1 MNDSAGQVRYD
12 ITANA
17 DDFVDQ
23 LKAAGKAINDFGDEV
38 SDVDALLLLQWNNM
52 ANEMQSAM
60 KKAAIEASKPI
71 VDFVDKTISQISGMN
86 KAISSAALSTLQVV
100 SGAATTAITSL
111 VSQGIS
117 GADSLAKYNAQI
129 IGLAESTEDANSA
142 MSAAVKFFQNNPFQ
156 RFETVE
162 AVKNLMMYDKSLAN
176 AADGSARLTKELN
189 MLGVASLSTDTPI
202 AELASKWGEVSSQ
215 VKVSKG
221 QFEELALRVPA
232 LYDAVGKRMGISASE
247 VSNALDRVGVDTKI
261 VRQAMED
268 LYGLD
273 TTKLNLPKQS
283 KEFQEY
289 FNSLT
294 GAARQSAEAYLAFN
308 NTLSRQTDRVKGRIA
323 NMAQAIA
330 GYELTD
336 DGGFKAVEGGI
347 FQSVINLE
355 KAFADAMDKTG
366 ETYAKMRSAFGK
378 LGGAIAP
385 LIDKI
390 AEKLPGIL
398 NKLFDLID
406 KLADHIEFLL
416 PILAGALTLFGGLA
430 SNVPVLGPAIESVTG
445 PIKNLTK
452 TFLKLNPALKI
463 LFAILGAGVFKAIKD
478 GKLNGP
484 LKSIFDSVSK
494 IAKALAPAVSKLVE
508 VSAILGEDIIVP
520 TLEVLAKVLEVLAN
534 VISALP
540 TPVLTAFIGALLS
553 FRAVNE
559 IVGPIRQSISLFK
572 EYSGTVF
579 EFFKN
584 RAKQLSE
591 LQKLNSAAKTS
602 GSGISG
608 EAFEKV
614 GGASESITKAGESLT
629 KGQQMMATMRSGI
642 LNMILLAG
650 AIAALGIALNVA
662 NQMIPNDMLPLIG
675 KLGLMAV
682 VVSVF
687 GAIGWA
693 IGKVNI
699 KQSAIL
705 EMVELAGVIAI
716 LGVAMWAA
724 NKAIPDEI
732 GLLAAKLG
740 IMAGVVAA
748 FGGLA
753 FVGGLAPKKIAIGL
767 LEMVGVAA
775 AIAAVGLAIK
785 SIDENVPNDIG
796 GITIKLGIITEV
808 VVAMG
813 AVATGIG
820 AVITLGPVAL
830 FLATGMASI
839 ISLVSG
845 IVFIA
850 QKLGILQK
858 IKLKQS
864 KIVKNVNLVME
875 TVRMITDEAAGKS
888 LKDLI
893 EAFLEMGI
901 VDAVTNIVN
910 NYVRIA
916 KNLNYLQKL
925 KLNPFA
931 IFFNVS
937 LISSIV
943 SFLAPKP
950 GTGVMGKLKQ
960 MINTFLQ
967 AGIVQAVSDIVG
979 TYKSIAS
986 ELSFI
991 QFIILNRKL
1000 VTEKVKLISKVV
1012 RDISDTSPSGI
1023 FGGLSEI
1030 ITTFLQSK
1038 IVENVSL
1045 IVGIYVEISKK
1056 LQDLNANLANLK
1068 EIKKSIGDKLNY
1080 IKDIVTT
1087 ISTAGGGIFKSFQ
1100 TMVSSDNYKNAVKNV
1115 NDVLAVY
1122 PDIFGKVR
1130 TLYDVVNEAGDKFD
1144 VNKAKQNVDNITEV
1158 INKVLLIKDG
1168 GVFQKISE
1176 FFAGGTI
1183 SVDKIKDVVEIIKNL
1198 GLIAKYTNEIPDV
1211 GGENYGDNGK
1221 LSHIKACVEEIKN
1234 YPRMEDADKVKLINT
1249 INAANDVLFV
1259 SASVVRRLNTL
1270 EDVGGENY
1278 GENGKL
1284 SHIKACIDEIKNI
1297 PGMEEETKVKII
1309 NTVNCAADAADAMG
1323 RFVSKVNTL
1332 QEPDNDKLNSVIE
1345 SIKNMILKLAEI
1357 SVSAALKFADVGQ
1370 AIISNLINGINS
1382 KIPELATT
1390 SANIQ
1395 GTIWNAIEAKMPD
1408 EYNQGAALAQNILN
1422 GFNSKQSEFSQ
1433 AGANVQGTIWNAIEP
1448 KMKDEYSQ
1456 GKTLAQNIINGFN
1469 SKHKGDDTFYNSGAN
1484 AVQGF
1489 INGAYSK
1496 DVYTVGKKI
1505 AERYLKGLADKGRQ
1519 GSPWK
1524 TTYQSGIWAV
1534 EGMIDGIERMSYKLR
1549 MSAQSVA
1556 ETVVDAMTIDNLSD
1570 VIGFS
1575 NLKNLSMSIS
1585 GQGEEGTLGGVNSKS
1600 NTINIYNTNYA
1611 QSDFNQMSRDIMFNI
1626 SRL

>member
-23 LKAAGKAINDFGDEV
+23 LKTAGKAINDFGDEV
-38 SDVDALLLLQWNNM
+38 NAVDTLLMLQWNNM

-71 VDFVDKTISQISGMN
+71 VDFAKQSISQINSMN
-86 KAISSAALSTLQVV
+86 KAISSAALSTVQVV
-100 SGAATTAITSL
+100 SGAAATAITSL

-117 GADSLAKYNAQI
+117 GADSLAKYNAQV
-129 IGLAESTEDANSA
+129 IGLAESTNDANSA
-142 MSAAVKFFQNNPFQ
+142 MSTAVKFFKNNPFQ

-162 AVKNLMMYDKSLAN
+162 AVKNLMMYDKSIAN
-176 AADGSARLTKELN
+176 AADGSARLKKELD
-189 MLGVASLSTDTPI
+189 MLGVASLSSGTPL

-215 VKVSKG
+215 AKVSKG

-308 NTLSRQTDRVKGRIA
+308 NTLARQTDRVKGRIA
-323 NMAQAIA
+323 DMAQAIA
-330 GYELTD
+330 GYELTA

-347 FQSVINLE
+347 YQSVINLE
-355 KAFADAMDKTG
+355 KAFADTMAGSEKTA
-366 ETYAKMRSAFGK
+366 AKMRSAFGK

-385 LIDKI
+385 FIDKI
-390 AEKLPGIL
+390 AEKLPAIL

-406 KLADHIEFLL
+406 KLADHIELLL

-430 SNVPVLGPAIESVTG
+430 SNVPVLGPAIEKITG
-445 PIKNLTK
+445 PIKNLTG

-484 LKSIFDSVSK
+484 LKSIFESISK
-494 IAKALAPAVSKLVE
+494 IGKALAPAVSRLMDIA
-508 VSAILGEDIIVP
+508 AILGENIIVP
-520 TLEVLAKVLEVLAN
+520 TIEALAKVLEVLAN

-584 RAKQLSE
+584 RAKQLTE
-591 LQKLNSAAKTS
+591 LQKMSSAAKTS
-602 GSGISG
+602 GSGVSG

-629 KGQQMMATMRSGI
+629 KGQQMMETMRSGI

-650 AIAALGIALNVA
+650 AIAALGVALNVA

-693 IGKVNI
+693 IGKINI

-716 LGVAMWAA
+716 LGVAMFVA
-724 NKAIPDEI
+724 NRAIPDEI

-753 FVGGLAPKKIAIGL
+753 FVGGLAPKQIAVGL
-767 LEMVGVAA
+767 LEMVGVAV

-785 SIDENVPNDIG
+785 SIDRNVPNDIG
-796 GITIKLGIITEV
+796 GITIKLGIISEV

-813 AVATGIG
+813 VVATGIG

-830 FLATGMASI
+830 FLASGIASM
-839 ISLVSG
+839 ISLVAG
-845 IVFIA
+845 IVIVA
-850 QKLGILQK
+850 QELGILQK
-858 IKLKQS
+858 IKLNQN

-893 EAFLEMGI
+893 ESFLEMGI
-901 VDAVTNIVN
+901 VAAVTNIVN
-910 NYVRIA
+910 NYVNIA

-925 KLNPFA
+925 KLNPVA

-979 TYKSIAS
+979 IYKSIAS

-1000 VTEKVKLISKVV
+1000 VIGKVKLISKVV

-1056 LQDLNANLANLK
+1056 LQELNSSLDSNK
-1068 EIKKSIGDKLNY
+1068 DVRDTIGDKLNY

-1087 ISTAGGGIFKSFQ
+1087 ISTAGGGILKSFQ

-1115 NDVLAVY
+1115 DDVLRVY
-1122 PDIFGKVR
+1122 PEIFNKVKI
-1130 TLYDVVNEAGDKFD
+1130 LYDVVEQAGENFD
-1144 VNKAKQNVDNITEV
+1144 VNKAKENVDHITEV
-1158 INKVLLIKDG
+1158 INKVLSIKDG
-1168 GVFQKISE
+1168 GIFQGISE
-1176 FFAGGTI
+1176 FFSGGAI
-1183 SVDKIKDVVEIIKNL
+1183 SVEKVQDIVEIIKNF
-1198 GLIAKYTNEIPDV
+1198 GLIAKNTNEIPDV
-1211 GGENYGDNGK
+1211 GGENYDK
-1221 LSHIKACVEEIKN
+1221 IEHIKTVLQKVKDA
-1234 YPRMEDADKVKLINT
+1234 PRMEDADKVKLINT
-1249 INAANDVLFV
+1249 VNAANDMLFV
-1259 SASVVRRLNTL
+1259 SASMIHRLNTL
-1270 EDVGGENY
+1270 EDIGGENY
-1278 GENGKL
+1278 AKID
-1284 SHIKACIDEIKNI
+1284 HIKTAIDKIKNI
-1297 PGMEEETKVKII
+1297 PGMEEETKVKLI
-1309 NTVNCAADAADAMG
+1309 NTVNCAADAADAIG
-1323 RFVSKVNTL
+1323 RFTSKVNAL

-1345 SIKNMILKLAEI
+1345 SINNMIIKLAAI
-1357 SVSAALKFADVGQ
+1357 SVSAAQQFINVGQ
-1370 AIISNLINGINS
+1370 EIVSSIINGITS
-1382 KIPELATT
+1382 KIPELVA
-1390 SANIQ
+1390 SAANIQ
-1395 GTIWNAIEAKMPD
+1395 GSIWNAIEIKMPD

-1469 SKHKGDDTFYNSGAN
+1469 SKHKGDDTFYNSGSN

-1496 DVYTVGKKI
+1496 DVYSVGKKI
-1505 AERYLKGLADKGRQ
+1505 AERYLNGLKDRGRQ

-1556 ETVVDAMTIDNLSD
+1556 DTVVDAMTIDNLSD
-1570 VIGFS
+1570 AIGFS

-1611 QSDFNQMSRDIMFNI
+1611 QTDFNQMSRDIMFNI

>member
-23 LKAAGKAINDFGDEV
+23 LKTAGKAINDFGDEV
-38 SDVDALLLLQWNNM
+38 NAVDTLLMLQWNNM

-71 VDFVDKTISQISGMN
+71 VDFAKQSISQINSMN
-86 KAISSAALSTLQVV
+86 KAISSAALSTVQVV
-100 SGAATTAITSL
+100 SGAAATAITSL

-117 GADSLAKYNAQI
+117 GADSLAKYNAQV
-129 IGLAESTEDANSA
+129 IGLAESTNDANSA
-142 MSAAVKFFQNNPFQ
+142 MSTAVKFFKNNPFQ

-162 AVKNLMMYDKSLAN
+162 AVKNLMMYDKSIAN
-176 AADGSARLTKELN
+176 AADGSARLKKELD
-189 MLGVASLSTDTPI
+189 MLGVASLSSGTPL

-215 VKVSKG
+215 AKVSKG

-308 NTLSRQTDRVKGRIA
+308 NTLARQTDRVKGRIA
-323 NMAQAIA
+323 DMAQAIA
-330 GYELTD
+330 GYELTA

-347 FQSVINLE
+347 YQSVINLE
-355 KAFADAMDKTG
+355 KAFADTMAGSEKTA
-366 ETYAKMRSAFGK
+366 AKMRSAFGK

-385 LIDKI
+385 FIDKI
-390 AEKLPGIL
+390 AEKLPAIL

-406 KLADHIEFLL
+406 KLADHIELLL

-430 SNVPVLGPAIESVTG
+430 SNVPVLGPAIEKITG
-445 PIKNLTK
+445 PIKNLTG

-484 LKSIFDSVSK
+484 LKSIFESISK
-494 IAKALAPAVSKLVE
+494 IGKALAPAVSRLMDIA
-508 VSAILGEDIIVP
+508 AILGENIIVP
-520 TLEVLAKVLEVLAN
+520 TIEALAKVLEVLAN

-584 RAKQLSE
+584 RAKQLTE
-591 LQKLNSAAKTS
+591 LQKMSSAAKTS
-602 GSGISG
+602 GSGVSG

-629 KGQQMMATMRSGI
+629 KGQQMMETMRSGI

-650 AIAALGIALNVA
+650 AIAALGVALNVA

-682 VVSVF
+682 VVSAF

-716 LGVAMWAA
+716 LGVAMFAA
-724 NKAIPDEI
+724 NRAIPDEI

-753 FVGGLAPKKIAIGL
+753 FVGGLAPKQIAVGL
-767 LEMVGVAA
+767 LEMVGVAV

-785 SIDENVPNDIG
+785 SIDKNVPNDIG
-796 GITIKLGIITEV
+796 GITIKLGIISEV

-813 AVATGIG
+813 VVATGIG

-830 FLATGMASI
+830 FLASGIASM
-839 ISLVSG
+839 ISLVAG
-845 IVFIA
+845 IIVVA
-850 QKLGILQK
+850 QELGILQK
-858 IKLKQS
+858 IKLNQN

-893 EAFLEMGI
+893 ESFLEMGI
-901 VDAVTNIVN
+901 VAAVTNIVN
-910 NYVRIA
+910 NYVNIA

-925 KLNPFA
+925 KLNPVA

-979 TYKSIAS
+979 IYKSIAS

-1000 VTEKVKLISKVV
+1000 VIGKVKLISKVV

-1056 LQDLNANLANLK
+1056 LQELNSSLDSNK
-1068 EIKKSIGDKLNY
+1068 DVRDTIGDKLNY

-1087 ISTAGGGIFKSFQ
+1087 ISTAGGGILKSFQ

-1115 NDVLAVY
+1115 DDVLRVY
-1122 PDIFGKVR
+1122 PEIFNKVKI
-1130 TLYDVVNEAGDKFD
+1130 LYDVVEQAGEKFD
-1144 VNKAKQNVDNITEV
+1144 VNKAKENVDHITEV
-1158 INKVLLIKDG
+1158 INKVLSIKDG
-1168 GVFQKISE
+1168 GIFQGISE
-1176 FFAGGTI
+1176 FFSGGAI
-1183 SVDKIKDVVEIIKNL
+1183 SVEKVQDIVEIIKNF
-1198 GLIAKYTNEIPDV
+1198 GLIAKNTNEIPDV
-1211 GGENYGDNGK
+1211 GGENYDK
-1221 LSHIKACVEEIKN
+1221 IEHIKTVLQKVKDA
-1234 YPRMEDADKVKLINT
+1234 PRMEDADKVKLINT
-1249 INAANDVLFV
+1249 VNAANDMLFV
-1259 SASVVRRLNTL
+1259 SASMIHRLNTL
-1270 EDVGGENY
+1270 EDIGGENY
-1278 GENGKL
+1278 AKID
-1284 SHIKACIDEIKNI
+1284 HIKTAIDKIKNI
-1297 PGMEEETKVKII
+1297 PGMEEETKVKLI

-1323 RFVSKVNTL
+1323 RFVNKVNAL
-1332 QEPDNDKLNSVIE
+1332 QDPDNDKLNSVIE
-1345 SIKNMILKLAEI
+1345 SINNMIIKLAAI
-1357 SVSAALKFADVGQ
+1357 SVSAAQQFINVGQ
-1370 AIISNLINGINS
+1370 EIVSSIINGITS
-1382 KIPELATT
+1382 KIPELVA
-1390 SANIQ
+1390 SAANIQ
-1395 GTIWNAIEAKMPD
+1395 GSIWNAIEIKMPD

-1469 SKHKGDDTFYNSGAN
+1469 SKHKGDDTFYNSGSN

-1496 DVYTVGKKI
+1496 DVYSVGKKI
-1505 AERYLKGLADKGRQ
+1505 AERYLNGLKDRGRQ

-1556 ETVVDAMTIDNLSD
+1556 DTVVDAMTIDNLSD
-1570 VIGFS
+1570 AIGFS

-1611 QSDFNQMSRDIMFNI
+1611 QTDFNQMSRDIMFNI

>member
-23 LKAAGKAINDFGDEV
+23 LKTAGKAINDFGDEV
-38 SDVDALLLLQWNNM
+38 NAVDTLLMLQWNNM

-71 VDFVDKTISQISGMN
+71 VDFAKQSISQINSMN
-86 KAISSAALSTLQVV
+86 KAISSAALSTVQVV
-100 SGAATTAITSL
+100 SGAAATAITSL

-117 GADSLAKYNAQI
+117 GADSLAKYNAQV
-129 IGLAESTEDANSA
+129 IGLAESTNDANSA
-142 MSAAVKFFQNNPFQ
+142 MSTAVKFFKNNPFQ

-162 AVKNLMMYDKSLAN
+162 AVKNLMMYDKSIAN
-176 AADGSARLTKELN
+176 AADGSARLKKELD
-189 MLGVASLSTDTPI
+189 MLGVASLSSGTPL

-215 VKVSKG
+215 AKVSKG

-283 KEFQEY
+283 KEFKEY

-308 NTLSRQTDRVKGRIA
+308 NTLARQTDRVKGRIA
-323 NMAQAIA
+323 DMAQAIA
-330 GYELTD
+330 GYELTA

-347 FQSVINLE
+347 YQSVINLE
-355 KAFADAMDKTG
+355 KAFADTMAGSEKTA
-366 ETYAKMRSAFGK
+366 AKMRSAFGK

-385 LIDKI
+385 FIDKI
-390 AEKLPGIL
+390 AEKLPAIL

-406 KLADHIEFLL
+406 KLADHIELLL

-430 SNVPVLGPAIESVTG
+430 SNVPVLGPAIEKITG
-445 PIKNLTK
+445 PIKNLTG

-484 LKSIFDSVSK
+484 LKSIFESISK
-494 IAKALAPAVSKLVE
+494 IGKALAPAVSRLMDIA
-508 VSAILGEDIIVP
+508 AILGENIIVP
-520 TLEVLAKVLEVLAN
+520 TIEALAKVLEVLAN

-584 RAKQLSE
+584 RAKQLTE
-591 LQKLNSAAKTS
+591 LQKMSSAAKTS
-602 GSGISG
+602 GSGVSG

-629 KGQQMMATMRSGI
+629 KGQQMMETMRSGI

-650 AIAALGIALNVA
+650 AIAALGVALNVA

-693 IGKVNI
+693 IGKINI

-716 LGVAMWAA
+716 LGVAMFAA
-724 NKAIPDEI
+724 NRAIPDEI

-753 FVGGLAPKKIAIGL
+753 FVGGLAPKQIAVGL
-767 LEMVGVAA
+767 LEMVGVAV

-785 SIDENVPNDIG
+785 SIDKNVPNDIG
-796 GITIKLGIITEV
+796 GITIKLGIISEV

-813 AVATGIG
+813 VVATGIG

-830 FLATGMASI
+830 FLASGIASM
-839 ISLVSG
+839 ISLVAG
-845 IVFIA
+845 IVIVA
-850 QKLGILQK
+850 QELGVLQK
-858 IKLKQS
+858 IKLKQN
-864 KIVKNVNLVME
+864 KIINNVNLVME

-893 EAFLEMGI
+893 ESFLEMGI
-901 VDAVTNIVN
+901 VAAVTNIVN
-910 NYVRIA
+910 NYVNIA

-925 KLNPFA
+925 KLNPVA

-979 TYKSIAS
+979 IYKSIAS

-1000 VTEKVKLISKVV
+1000 VIGKVKLISKVV

-1056 LQDLNANLANLK
+1056 LQELNSSLDSNK
-1068 EIKKSIGDKLNY
+1068 DVRDTIGDKLNY

-1087 ISTAGGGIFKSFQ
+1087 ISTAGGGILKSFQ

-1115 NDVLAVY
+1115 DDVLRVY
-1122 PDIFGKVR
+1122 PEIFNKVKI
-1130 TLYDVVNEAGDKFD
+1130 LYDVVEQAGENFD
-1144 VNKAKQNVDNITEV
+1144 VNKAKENVDHITEV
-1158 INKVLLIKDG
+1158 INKVLSIKDG
-1168 GVFQKISE
+1168 GIFQGISE
-1176 FFAGGTI
+1176 FFSGGAI
-1183 SVDKIKDVVEIIKNL
+1183 SVEKVQDIVEIIKNF
-1198 GLIAKYTNEIPDV
+1198 GLIAKNTNEIPDV
-1211 GGENYGDNGK
+1211 GGENYDK
-1221 LSHIKACVEEIKN
+1221 IEHIKTVLQKVKDA
-1234 YPRMEDADKVKLINT
+1234 PRMEDADKVKLINT
-1249 INAANDVLFV
+1249 VNAANDMLFV
-1259 SASVVRRLNTL
+1259 SASMIHRLNTL
-1270 EDVGGENY
+1270 EDIGGENY
-1278 GENGKL
+1278 AKID
-1284 SHIKACIDEIKNI
+1284 HIKTAIDKIKNI
-1297 PGMEEETKVKII
+1297 PGMEEETKVKLI

-1323 RFVSKVNTL
+1323 RFTSKVNAL

-1345 SIKNMILKLAEI
+1345 SINNMIIKLAAI
-1357 SVSAALKFADVGQ
+1357 SVSAAQQFINVGQ
-1370 AIISNLINGINS
+1370 EIVSSIINGITS
-1382 KIPELATT
+1382 KIPELVA
-1390 SANIQ
+1390 SAANIQ
-1395 GTIWNAIEAKMPD
+1395 GSIWNAIEIKMPD

-1469 SKHKGDDTFYNSGAN
+1469 SKHKGDDTFYNSGSN

-1496 DVYTVGKKI
+1496 DVYSVGKKI
-1505 AERYLKGLADKGRQ
+1505 AERYLNGLKDRGRQ

-1556 ETVVDAMTIDNLSD
+1556 DTVVDAMTIDNLSD
-1570 VIGFS
+1570 AIGFS

-1611 QSDFNQMSRDIMFNI
+1611 QTDFNQMSRDIMFNI

>member
-38 SDVDALLLLQWNNM
+38 SDVDALLMLQWNNM

-71 VDFVDKTISQISGMN
+71 VDFVEQSISQISGMN
-86 KAISSAALSTLQVV
+86 KAISSAALSTIQVV
-100 SGAATTAITSL
+100 SGAATTAISSL
-111 VSQGIS
+111 VSQGIA
-117 GADSLAKYNAQI
+117 GADSLAQYNAQV
-129 IGLAESTEDANSA
+129 IGLAESTKDANSA
-142 MSAAVKFFQNNPFQ
+142 MSAAVKFFKQNPFQ

-162 AVKNLMMYDKSLAN
+162 AVKNLMMYDKSIAN
-176 AADGSARLTKELN
+176 AADNSARLTKELD
-189 MLGVASLSTDTPI
+189 MLGVASLSSGTPL

-215 VKVSKG
+215 AKVSKG

-232 LYDAVGKRMGISASE
+232 LYDAVGKRMGISAAE

-308 NTLSRQTDRVKGRIA
+308 NTMARQTDRVKGRIA
-323 NMAQAIA
+323 DMAQAIA
-330 GYELTD
+330 GYELTAE
-336 DGGFKAVEGGI
+336 GGFKAVEGGI
-347 FQSVINLE
+347 YQSVINLK
-355 KAFADAMDKTG
+355 KAFADAMSSST
-366 ETYAKMRSAFGK
+366 ETAAKMRSAFGK

-385 LIDKI
+385 FIDKI
-390 AEKLPGIL
+390 AEKLPDIL

-406 KLADHIEFLL
+406 KLADHIELLL

-445 PIKNLTK
+445 PIKNLTG

-520 TLEVLAKVLEVLAN
+520 TIESLAKVLEVLAN

-553 FRAVNE
+553 LKAVNE
-559 IVGPIRQSISLFK
+559 IAGPIRKSISLFK

-591 LQKLNSAAKTS
+591 LQKMSSAAKTS
-602 GSGISG
+602 GSGVSG

-650 AIAALGIALNVA
+650 AIAALGVALNVA

-675 KLGLMAV
+675 KLGIMAV

-705 EMVELAGVIAI
+705 EMAELAGVIAL
-716 LGVAMWAA
+716 LGVAMFVA
-724 NKAIPDEI
+724 NRSIPDEI

-753 FVGGLAPKKIAIGL
+753 FVGGLAPAQIAAGL

-785 SIDENVPNDIG
+785 SIDKNVPNDIG
-796 GITIKLGIITEV
+796 GITIKLGIISEV

-830 FLATGMASI
+830 FLATGIASM
-839 ISLVSG
+839 ISLVAG
-845 IVFIA
+845 IVIVA
-850 QKLGILQK
+850 QELGVLQK
-858 IKLKQS
+858 IKLKQD
-864 KIVKNVNLVME
+864 KIINNVNLVME

-893 EAFLEMGI
+893 ESFLEMGI
-901 VDAVTNIVN
+901 VAAVTNIVN
-910 NYVRIA
+910 NYVNIA

-925 KLNPFA
+925 KLNPVA

-937 LISSIV
+937 LISTIV

-967 AGIVQAVSDIVG
+967 AGIVQAVSDVIE

-1056 LQDLNANLANLK
+1056 LQDLNINLANLK

-1087 ISTAGGGIFKSFQ
+1087 ISTAGGGILKSFQ
-1100 TMVSSDNYKNAVKNV
+1100 TMVSSDNYKNSIKNV
-1115 NDVLAVY
+1115 DDVLRVY
-1122 PDIFGKVR
+1122 PEIFNKVKI
-1130 TLYDVVNEAGDKFD
+1130 LYDAVEQAGKNFD
-1144 VNKAKQNVDNITEV
+1144 VNKAKGNVDNITEV
-1158 INKVLLIKDG
+1158 INKVLSIKDG
-1168 GVFQKISE
+1168 GIFQGISE

-1183 SVDKIKDVVEIIKNL
+1183 SVDKVKDIVSIIENF
-1198 GLIAKYTNEIPDV
+1198 GLIAKNTNEIPDV
-1211 GGENYGDNGK
+1211 GGENYDK
-1221 LSHIKACVEEIKN
+1221 IEHIKTVLQKVKDA
-1234 YPRMEDADKVKLINT
+1234 PRMEDADKVKLINT
-1249 INAANDVLFV
+1249 VNAANDVLFV

-1270 EDVGGENY
+1270 EDIGGENY
-1278 GENGKL
+1278 GKID
-1284 SHIKACIDEIKNI
+1284 HIKTAIGKIKDI
-1297 PGMEEETKVKII
+1297 PGMEEETKIKII

-1323 RFVSKVNTL
+1323 RFVSKVNAL
-1332 QEPDNDKLNSVIE
+1332 QDPDNDKLNSVIE
-1345 SIKNMILKLAEI
+1345 SIKNMILRLAEI
-1357 SVSAALKFADVGQ
+1357 SVSASLKFADVGQ

-1382 KIPELATT
+1382 KIPELATS

-1422 GFNSKQSEFSQ
+1422 GFNSKQSEFTQ

-1469 SKHKGDDTFYNSGAN
+1469 SKHKGDDTFYNAGAN

-1489 INGAYSK
+1489 INGANSK
-1496 DVYTVGKKI
+1496 DIYSVGYRI
-1505 AERYLKGLADKGRQ
+1505 AERYLKGLKDKGRQ

-1600 NTINIYNTNYA
+1600 NTINIYNNNYA

>member
-17 DDFVDQ
+17 DDFIDQ
-23 LKAAGKAINDFGDEV
+23 LKTAGKAINDFGDEV
-38 SDVDALLLLQWNNM
+38 SEVDTLLMMQWNNM

-71 VDFVDKTISQISGMN
+71 VDFVEQSISQINSMN
-86 KAISSAALSTLQVV
+86 KAISSAALSTIQVV

-117 GADSLAKYNAQI
+117 GADSLAQFNAQV
-129 IGLAESTEDANSA
+129 IGLAESTKDANSA
-142 MSAAVKFFQNNPFQ
+142 MSAAVKFFKQNPFQ

-162 AVKNLMMYDKSLAN
+162 AVKNLMMYDKSIAN
-176 AADGSARLTKELN
+176 AADNSARLTKELD
-189 MLGVASLSTDTPI
+189 MLGVASLSSGTPL

-215 VKVSKG
+215 AKVSKG

-232 LYDAVGKRMGISASE
+232 LYDAVGKRMGISAAE

-308 NTLSRQTDRVKGRIA
+308 NTMARQTDRVKGRIA
-323 NMAQAIA
+323 DMAQAIA
-330 GYELTD
+330 GYELTAE
-336 DGGFKAVEGGI
+336 GGFKAVEGGI
-347 FQSVINLE
+347 YQSVINLK
-355 KAFADAMDKTG
+355 KAFADAMSSST
-366 ETYAKMRSAFGK
+366 ETAAKMRSAFGK

-390 AEKLPGIL
+390 AEKLPAIL

-406 KLADHIEFLL
+406 KLADHIELLL

-430 SNVPVLGPAIESVTG
+430 SNVPVLGPAIEKITG
-445 PIKNLTK
+445 PIGILKDK
-452 TFLKLNPALKI
+452 FLELNPALKI

-484 LKSIFDSVSK
+484 LKSIFESVSK
-494 IAKALAPAVSKLVE
+494 IAKALAPAVSRLMDI
-508 VSAILGEDIIVP
+508 SAILGENIIVP
-520 TLEVLAKVLEVLAN
+520 TIEALAKVLEVLAN

-591 LQKLNSAAKTS
+591 LQKLNSAASAS
-602 GSGISG
+602 GSGVSG
-608 EAFEKV
+608 EAIEKV
-614 GGASESITKAGESLT
+614 GGVSESITKTGESLT

-650 AIAALGIALNVA
+650 AIAALGVALNVA

-705 EMVELAGVIAI
+705 EMVELAGAIAI
-716 LGVAMWAA
+716 LGIAMFVA
-724 NKAIPDEI
+724 NRAIPDEI

-753 FVGGLAPKKIAIGL
+753 FVGGLAPAQIAAGL

-830 FLATGMASI
+830 FLATGITSM
-839 ISLVSG
+839 ISLVAG
-845 IVFIA
+845 IVYVA
-850 QKLGILQK
+850 QELGVLQK
-858 IKLKQS
+858 IKLKQN

-893 EAFLEMGI
+893 ESFLEMGI
-901 VDAVTNIVN
+901 VAAVTNIVN
-910 NYVRIA
+910 NYVNIA

-925 KLNPFA
+925 KLNPVA

-1000 VTEKVKLISKVV
+1000 VTEKVKLISEVV
-1012 RDISDTSPSGI
+1012 KDISDTSPSGI

-1038 IVENVSL
+1038 IVDNVSL

-1056 LQDLNANLANLK
+1056 LQDLNINLANLDIVK
-1068 EIKKSIGDKLNY
+1068 DSIEKKLNY

-1087 ISTAGGGIFKSFQ
+1087 ISTAGGGILKSFQ

-1115 NDVLAVY
+1115 DDVLRVY
-1122 PDIFGKVR
+1122 PEIFNKVR
-1130 TLYDVVNEAGDKFD
+1130 ILYDAVEQAGKNFD
-1144 VNKAKQNVDNITEV
+1144 VNKAKDNVDHITEV
-1158 INKVLLIKDG
+1158 INKVLSIKDG
-1168 GVFQKISE
+1168 GIFQKISE
-1176 FFAGGTI
+1176 FFSGGTI
-1183 SVDKIKDVVEIIKNL
+1183 SVEKVQDVVKIIKNL

-1211 GGENYGDNGK
+1211 GGENYGENGK
-1221 LSHIKACVEEIKN
+1221 LSHIKKCIEEIKN
-1234 YPRMEDADKVKLINT
+1234 YPRMEDADKVKLINVV
-1249 INAANDVLFV
+1249 NAANDVLFV
-1259 SASVVRRLNTL
+1259 SASMIRRINTL
-1270 EDVGGENY
+1270 EDIGGENY
-1278 GENGKL
+1278 DKID
-1284 SHIKACIDEIKNI
+1284 HIKTAIDKIKDI
-1297 PGMEEETKVKII
+1297 PGMEEETKVKLI

-1332 QEPDNDKLNSVIE
+1332 QDPDNDKLNSTIE

-1357 SVSAALKFADVGQ
+1357 SVSAAQQFVNVGQ
-1370 AIISNLINGINS
+1370 AIVSSIINGITS
-1382 KIPELATT
+1382 KIPELVTAA
-1390 SANIQ
+1390 ANIQ
-1395 GTIWNAIEAKMPD
+1395 GSIWNAIEIKMQD

-1496 DVYTVGKKI
+1496 DVYSVGKKI
-1505 AERYLKGLADKGRQ
+1505 AERYLNGLKDRGRQ

-1556 ETVVDAMTIDNLSD
+1556 DTVVDAMTIDNLSD
-1570 VIGFS
+1570 AIGFS

-1611 QSDFNQMSRDIMFNI
+1611 QTDFNQMSRDIMFNI

>member
-23 LKAAGKAINDFGDEV
+23 LKTAGKAINDFGDEV
-38 SDVDALLLLQWNNM
+38 NAVDTLLMLQWNNM

-71 VDFVDKTISQISGMN
+71 VDFAKQSISQINSMN
-86 KAISSAALSTLQVV
+86 KAISSAALSTVQVV
-100 SGAATTAITSL
+100 SGAAATAITSL

-117 GADSLAKYNAQI
+117 GADSLAKYNAQV
-129 IGLAESTEDANSA
+129 IGLAESTNDANSA
-142 MSAAVKFFQNNPFQ
+142 MSTAVKFFKNNPFQ

-162 AVKNLMMYDKSLAN
+162 AVKNLMMYDKSIAN
-176 AADGSARLTKELN
+176 AADGSARLKKELD
-189 MLGVASLSTDTPI
+189 MLGVASLSSGTPL

-215 VKVSKG
+215 AKVSKG

-308 NTLSRQTDRVKGRIA
+308 NTLARQTDRVKGRIA
-323 NMAQAIA
+323 DMAQAIA
-330 GYELTD
+330 GYELTA

-347 FQSVINLE
+347 YQSVINLE
-355 KAFADAMDKTG
+355 KAFADTMAGSEKTA
-366 ETYAKMRSAFGK
+366 AKMRSAFGK

-385 LIDKI
+385 FIDKI
-390 AEKLPGIL
+390 AEKLPAIL

-406 KLADHIEFLL
+406 KLADHIELLL

-430 SNVPVLGPAIESVTG
+430 SNVPVLGPAIEKITG
-445 PIKNLTK
+445 PIKNLTG

-484 LKSIFDSVSK
+484 LKSIFESISK
-494 IAKALAPAVSKLVE
+494 IGKALAPAVSRLMDIA
-508 VSAILGEDIIVP
+508 AILGENIIVP
-520 TLEVLAKVLEVLAN
+520 TIEALAKVLEVLAN

-584 RAKQLSE
+584 RAKQLTE
-591 LQKLNSAAKTS
+591 LQKMSSAAKTS
-602 GSGISG
+602 GSGVSG

-629 KGQQMMATMRSGI
+629 KGQQMMETMRSGI

-650 AIAALGIALNVA
+650 AIAALGVALNVA

-682 VVSVF
+682 VVSAF

-716 LGVAMWAA
+716 LGVAMFAA
-724 NKAIPDEI
+724 NRAIPDEI

-753 FVGGLAPKKIAIGL
+753 FVGGLAPKQIAVGL
-767 LEMVGVAA
+767 LEMVGVAV

-785 SIDENVPNDIG
+785 SIDKNVPNDIG
-796 GITIKLGIITEV
+796 GITIKLGIISEV

-813 AVATGIG
+813 VVATGIG

-830 FLATGMASI
+830 FLASGIASM
-839 ISLVSG
+839 ISLVAG
-845 IVFIA
+845 IVIVA
-850 QKLGILQK
+850 QELGILQK
-858 IKLKQS
+858 IKLNQN

-893 EAFLEMGI
+893 ESFLEMGI
-901 VDAVTNIVN
+901 VAAVTNIVN
-910 NYVRIA
+910 NYVNIA

-925 KLNPFA
+925 KLNPVA

-979 TYKSIAS
+979 IYKSIAS

-1000 VTEKVKLISKVV
+1000 VIGKVKLISKVV

-1056 LQDLNANLANLK
+1056 LQELNSSLDSNK
-1068 EIKKSIGDKLNY
+1068 DVRDTIGDKLNY

-1087 ISTAGGGIFKSFQ
+1087 ISTAGGGILKSFQ

-1115 NDVLAVY
+1115 DDVLRVY
-1122 PDIFGKVR
+1122 PEIFNKVKI
-1130 TLYDVVNEAGDKFD
+1130 LYDVVEQAGEKFD
-1144 VNKAKQNVDNITEV
+1144 VNKAKENVDHITEV
-1158 INKVLLIKDG
+1158 INKVLSIKDG
-1168 GVFQKISE
+1168 GIFQGISE
-1176 FFAGGTI
+1176 FFSGGAI
-1183 SVDKIKDVVEIIKNL
+1183 SVEKVQDIVEIIKNF
-1198 GLIAKYTNEIPDV
+1198 GLIAKNTNEIPDV
-1211 GGENYGDNGK
+1211 GGENYDK
-1221 LSHIKACVEEIKN
+1221 IEHIKTVLQKVKDA
-1234 YPRMEDADKVKLINT
+1234 PRMEDADKVKLINT
-1249 INAANDVLFV
+1249 VNAANDMLFV
-1259 SASVVRRLNTL
+1259 SASMIHRLNTL
-1270 EDVGGENY
+1270 EDIGGENY
-1278 GENGKL
+1278 AKID
-1284 SHIKACIDEIKNI
+1284 HIKTAIDKIKNI
-1297 PGMEEETKVKII
+1297 PGMEEETKVKLI

-1323 RFVSKVNTL
+1323 RFVNKVNAL
-1332 QEPDNDKLNSVIE
+1332 QDPDNDKLNSVIE
-1345 SIKNMILKLAEI
+1345 SINNMIIKLAAI
-1357 SVSAALKFADVGQ
+1357 SVSAAQQFINVGQ
-1370 AIISNLINGINS
+1370 EIVSSIINGITS
-1382 KIPELATT
+1382 KIPELVA
-1390 SANIQ
+1390 SAANIQ
-1395 GTIWNAIEAKMPD
+1395 GSIWNAIEIKMPD

-1469 SKHKGDDTFYNSGAN
+1469 SKHKGDDTFYNSGLN

-1496 DVYTVGKKI
+1496 DVYSVGKKI
-1505 AERYLKGLADKGRQ
+1505 AERYLNGLKDRGRQ

-1556 ETVVDAMTIDNLSD
+1556 DTVVDAMTIDNLSD
-1570 VIGFS
+1570 AIGFS

-1611 QSDFNQMSRDIMFNI
+1611 QTDFNQMSRDIMFNI

>member
-23 LKAAGKAINDFGDEV
+23 LKTAGKAINDFGDEV
-38 SDVDALLLLQWNNM
+38 NAVDTLLMLQWNNM

-71 VDFVDKTISQISGMN
+71 VDFAKQSISQINSMN
-86 KAISSAALSTLQVV
+86 KAISSAALSTVQVV
-100 SGAATTAITSL
+100 SGAAATAITSL

-117 GADSLAKYNAQI
+117 GADSLAKYNAQV
-129 IGLAESTEDANSA
+129 IGLAESTNDANSA
-142 MSAAVKFFQNNPFQ
+142 MSTAVKFFKNNPFQ

-162 AVKNLMMYDKSLAN
+162 AVKNLMMYDKSIAN
-176 AADGSARLTKELN
+176 AADGSARLKKELD
-189 MLGVASLSTDTPI
+189 MLGVASLSSGTPL

-215 VKVSKG
+215 AKVSKG

-308 NTLSRQTDRVKGRIA
+308 NTLARQTDRVKGRIA
-323 NMAQAIA
+323 DMAQAIA
-330 GYELTD
+330 GYELTA

-347 FQSVINLE
+347 YQSVINLE
-355 KAFADAMDKTG
+355 KAFADTMAGSEKTA
-366 ETYAKMRSAFGK
+366 AKMRSAFGK

-385 LIDKI
+385 FIDKI
-390 AEKLPGIL
+390 AEKLPAIL

-406 KLADHIEFLL
+406 KLADHIELLL

-430 SNVPVLGPAIESVTG
+430 SNVPVLGPAIEKITG
-445 PIKNLTK
+445 PIKNLTG

-484 LKSIFDSVSK
+484 LKSIFESISK
-494 IAKALAPAVSKLVE
+494 IGKALAPAVSRLMDIA
-508 VSAILGEDIIVP
+508 AILGENIIVP
-520 TLEVLAKVLEVLAN
+520 TIEALAKVLEVLAN

-584 RAKQLSE
+584 RAKQLTE
-591 LQKLNSAAKTS
+591 LQKMSSAAKTS
-602 GSGISG
+602 GSGVSG

-629 KGQQMMATMRSGI
+629 KGQQMMETMRSGI

-650 AIAALGIALNVA
+650 AIAALGVALNVA

-693 IGKVNI
+693 IGKINI

-716 LGVAMWAA
+716 LGVAMFVA
-724 NKAIPDEI
+724 NRAIPDEI

-753 FVGGLAPKKIAIGL
+753 FVGGLAPKQIAVGL
-767 LEMVGVAA
+767 LEMVGVAV

-785 SIDENVPNDIG
+785 SIDKNVPNDIG
-796 GITIKLGIITEV
+796 GITIKLGIISEV

-813 AVATGIG
+813 VVATGIG

-830 FLATGMASI
+830 FLASGIASM
-839 ISLVSG
+839 ISLVAG
-845 IVFIA
+845 IVIVA
-850 QKLGILQK
+850 QELGVLQK
-858 IKLKQS
+858 IKLKQN
-864 KIVKNVNLVME
+864 KIINNVNLVME

-893 EAFLEMGI
+893 ESFLEMGI
-901 VDAVTNIVN
+901 VAAVTNIVN
-910 NYVRIA
+910 NYVNIA

-925 KLNPFA
+925 KLNPVA

-979 TYKSIAS
+979 IYKSIAS

-1000 VTEKVKLISKVV
+1000 VIGKVKLISKVV

-1056 LQDLNANLANLK
+1056 LQELNSSLDSNK
-1068 EIKKSIGDKLNY
+1068 DVRDTIGDKLNY

-1087 ISTAGGGIFKSFQ
+1087 ISTAGGGILKSFQ

-1115 NDVLAVY
+1115 DDVLRVY
-1122 PDIFGKVR
+1122 PEIFNKVKI
-1130 TLYDVVNEAGDKFD
+1130 LYDVVEQAGENFD
-1144 VNKAKQNVDNITEV
+1144 VNKAKENVDHITEV
-1158 INKVLLIKDG
+1158 INKVLSIKDG
-1168 GVFQKISE
+1168 GIFQGISE
-1176 FFAGGTI
+1176 FFSGGAI
-1183 SVDKIKDVVEIIKNL
+1183 SVEKVQDIVEIIKNF
-1198 GLIAKYTNEIPDV
+1198 GLIAKNTNEIPDV
-1211 GGENYGDNGK
+1211 GGENYDK
-1221 LSHIKACVEEIKN
+1221 IEHIKTVLQKVKDA
-1234 YPRMEDADKVKLINT
+1234 PRMEDADKVKLINT
-1249 INAANDVLFV
+1249 VNAANDMLFV
-1259 SASVVRRLNTL
+1259 SASMIHRLNTL
-1270 EDVGGENY
+1270 EDIGGENY
-1278 GENGKL
+1278 AKID
-1284 SHIKACIDEIKNI
+1284 HIKTAIDKIKNI
-1297 PGMEEETKVKII
+1297 PGMEEETKVKLI

-1323 RFVSKVNTL
+1323 RFVNKVNAL
-1332 QEPDNDKLNSVIE
+1332 QDPDNDKLNSVIE
-1345 SIKNMILKLAEI
+1345 SINNMIIKLAAI
-1357 SVSAALKFADVGQ
+1357 SVSAAQQFINVGQ
-1370 AIISNLINGINS
+1370 EIVSSIINGITS
-1382 KIPELATT
+1382 KIPELVA
-1390 SANIQ
+1390 SAANIQ
-1395 GTIWNAIEAKMPD
+1395 GSIWNAIEIKMPD

-1469 SKHKGDDTFYNSGAN
+1469 SKHKGDDTFYNSGSN

-1496 DVYTVGKKI
+1496 DVYSVGKKI
-1505 AERYLKGLADKGRQ
+1505 AERYLNGLKDRGRQ

-1556 ETVVDAMTIDNLSD
+1556 DTVVDAMTIDNLSD
-1570 VIGFS
+1570 AIGFS

-1611 QSDFNQMSRDIMFNI
+1611 QTDFNQMSRDIMFNI

>member
-23 LKAAGKAINDFGDEV
+23 LKTAGKAINDFGDEV
-38 SDVDALLLLQWNNM
+38 NAVDTLLMLQWNNM

-71 VDFVDKTISQISGMN
+71 VDFAKQSISQINSMN
-86 KAISSAALSTLQVV
+86 KAISSAALSTVQVV
-100 SGAATTAITSL
+100 SGAAATAITSL

-117 GADSLAKYNAQI
+117 GADSLAKYNAQV
-129 IGLAESTEDANSA
+129 IGLAESTNDANSA
-142 MSAAVKFFQNNPFQ
+142 MSTAVKFFKNNPFQ

-162 AVKNLMMYDKSLAN
+162 AVKNLMMYDKSIAN
-176 AADGSARLTKELN
+176 AADGSARLKKELD
-189 MLGVASLSTDTPI
+189 MLGVASLSSGTPL

-215 VKVSKG
+215 AKVSKG

-308 NTLSRQTDRVKGRIA
+308 NTLARQTDRVKGRIA
-323 NMAQAIA
+323 DMAQAIA
-330 GYELTD
+330 GYELTA

-347 FQSVINLE
+347 YQSVINLE
-355 KAFADAMDKTG
+355 KAFADTMAGSEKTA
-366 ETYAKMRSAFGK
+366 AKMRSAFGK

-385 LIDKI
+385 FIDKI
-390 AEKLPGIL
+390 AEKLPAIL

-406 KLADHIEFLL
+406 KLADHIELLL

-430 SNVPVLGPAIESVTG
+430 SNVPVLGPAIEKITG
-445 PIKNLTK
+445 PIKNLTG

-484 LKSIFDSVSK
+484 LKSIFESISK
-494 IAKALAPAVSKLVE
+494 IGKALAPAVSRLIDIA
-508 VSAILGEDIIVP
+508 AILGENIIVP
-520 TLEVLAKVLEVLAN
+520 TIEALAKVLEVLAN

-584 RAKQLSE
+584 RAKQLTE
-591 LQKLNSAAKTS
+591 LQKMSSAAKTS
-602 GSGISG
+602 GSGVSG

-629 KGQQMMATMRSGI
+629 KGQQMMETMRSGI

-650 AIAALGIALNVA
+650 AIAALGVALNVA

-693 IGKVNI
+693 IGKINI

-716 LGVAMWAA
+716 LGVAMFAA
-724 NKAIPDEI
+724 NRAIPDEI

-753 FVGGLAPKKIAIGL
+753 FVGGLAPKQIAVGL
-767 LEMVGVAA
+767 LEMVGVAV

-785 SIDENVPNDIG
+785 SIDRNVPNDIG
-796 GITIKLGIITEV
+796 GITIKLGIISEV

-813 AVATGIG
+813 VVATGIG

-830 FLATGMASI
+830 FLASGIASM
-839 ISLVSG
+839 ISLVAG
-845 IVFIA
+845 IVIVA
-850 QKLGILQK
+850 QELGVLQK
-858 IKLKQS
+858 IKLKQN
-864 KIVKNVNLVME
+864 KIINNVNLVME

-893 EAFLEMGI
+893 ESFLEMGI
-901 VDAVTNIVN
+901 VAAVTNIVN
-910 NYVRIA
+910 NYVNIA

-925 KLNPFA
+925 KLNPVA

-979 TYKSIAS
+979 IYKSIAS

-1000 VTEKVKLISKVV
+1000 VIGKVKLISKVV

-1056 LQDLNANLANLK
+1056 LQELNSSLDSNK
-1068 EIKKSIGDKLNY
+1068 DVRDTIGDKLNY

-1087 ISTAGGGIFKSFQ
+1087 ISTAGGGILKSFQ

-1115 NDVLAVY
+1115 DDVLRVY
-1122 PDIFGKVR
+1122 PEIFNKVKM
-1130 TLYDVVNEAGDKFD
+1130 LYDVVEQAGENFD
-1144 VNKAKQNVDNITEV
+1144 VNKAKGNVDNITEV
-1158 INKVLLIKDG
+1158 INKVLSIKDG
-1168 GVFQKISE
+1168 GIFQGISE
-1176 FFAGGTI
+1176 FFSGGAI
-1183 SVDKIKDVVEIIKNL
+1183 SVEKVQDIVEIIKNF
-1198 GLIAKYTNEIPDV
+1198 GLIAKNTNEIPDV
-1211 GGENYGDNGK
+1211 GGENYDK
-1221 LSHIKACVEEIKN
+1221 IEHIKTVLQKVKDA
-1234 YPRMEDADKVKLINT
+1234 PRMEDADKVKLINT
-1249 INAANDVLFV
+1249 VNAANDMLFV
-1259 SASVVRRLNTL
+1259 SASMIHRLNTL
-1270 EDVGGENY
+1270 EDIGGENY
-1278 GENGKL
+1278 AKID
-1284 SHIKACIDEIKNI
+1284 HIKTAIDKIKNI
-1297 PGMEEETKVKII
+1297 PGMEEETKVKLI

-1323 RFVSKVNTL
+1323 RFVNKVNAL
-1332 QEPDNDKLNSVIE
+1332 QDPDNDKLNSVIE
-1345 SIKNMILKLAEI
+1345 SINNMIIKLAAI
-1357 SVSAALKFADVGQ
+1357 SVSAAQQFINVGQ
-1370 AIISNLINGINS
+1370 EIVSSIINGITS
-1382 KIPELATT
+1382 KIPELVA
-1390 SANIQ
+1390 SAANIQ
-1395 GTIWNAIEAKMPD
+1395 GSIWNAIEIKMPD

-1469 SKHKGDDTFYNSGAN
+1469 SKHKGDDTFYNSGSN

-1496 DVYTVGKKI
+1496 DVYSVGKKI
-1505 AERYLKGLADKGRQ
+1505 AERYLNGLKDRGRQ

-1556 ETVVDAMTIDNLSD
+1556 DTVVDAMTIDNLSD
-1570 VIGFS
+1570 AIGFS

-1611 QSDFNQMSRDIMFNI
+1611 QTDFNQMSRDIMFNI

>member
-1 MNDSAGQVRYD
+1 
-12 ITANA
+12 
-17 DDFVDQ
+17 
-23 LKAAGKAINDFGDEV
+23 
-38 SDVDALLLLQWNNM
+38 
-52 ANEMQSAM
+52 
-60 KKAAIEASKPI
+60 
-71 VDFVDKTISQISGMN
+71 
-86 KAISSAALSTLQVV
+86 
-100 SGAATTAITSL
+100 
-111 VSQGIS
+111 
-117 GADSLAKYNAQI
+117 
-129 IGLAESTEDANSA
+129 
-142 MSAAVKFFQNNPFQ
+142 
-156 RFETVE
+156 
-162 AVKNLMMYDKSLAN
+162 
-176 AADGSARLTKELN
+176 
-189 MLGVASLSTDTPI
+189 
-202 AELASKWGEVSSQ
+202 
-215 VKVSKG
+215 
-221 QFEELALRVPA
+221 
-232 LYDAVGKRMGISASE
+232 MGISASE

-308 NTLSRQTDRVKGRIA
+308 NTLARQTDRVKGRIA
-323 NMAQAIA
+323 DMAQAIA
-330 GYELTD
+330 GYELTA

-347 FQSVINLE
+347 YQSVINLE
-355 KAFADAMDKTG
+355 KAFADTMAGSEKTA
-366 ETYAKMRSAFGK
+366 AKMRSAFGK

-385 LIDKI
+385 FIDKI
-390 AEKLPGIL
+390 AEKLPAIL

-406 KLADHIEFLL
+406 KLADHIELLL

-430 SNVPVLGPAIESVTG
+430 SNVPVLGPAIEKITG
-445 PIKNLTK
+445 PIKNLTG

-484 LKSIFDSVSK
+484 LKSIFESISK
-494 IAKALAPAVSKLVE
+494 IGKALAPAVSRLMDIA
-508 VSAILGEDIIVP
+508 AILGENIIVP
-520 TLEVLAKVLEVLAN
+520 TIEALAKVLEVLAN

-584 RAKQLSE
+584 RAKQLTE
-591 LQKLNSAAKTS
+591 LQKMSSAAKTS
-602 GSGISG
+602 GSGVSG

-629 KGQQMMATMRSGI
+629 KGQQMMETMRSGI

-650 AIAALGIALNVA
+650 AIVALGVALNVA

-693 IGKVNI
+693 IGKINI

-716 LGVAMWAA
+716 LGVAMFAA
-724 NKAIPDEI
+724 NRAIPDEI

-753 FVGGLAPKKIAIGL
+753 FVGGLAPKQIAVGL
-767 LEMVGVAA
+767 LEMVGVAV

-785 SIDENVPNDIG
+785 SIDKNVPNDIG
-796 GITIKLGIITEV
+796 GITIKLGIISEV

-813 AVATGIG
+813 VVATGIG

-830 FLATGMASI
+830 FLASGIASM
-839 ISLVSG
+839 ISLVAG
-845 IVFIA
+845 IVIVA
-850 QKLGILQK
+850 QELGILQK
-858 IKLKQS
+858 IKLNQN

-893 EAFLEMGI
+893 ESFLEMGI
-901 VDAVTNIVN
+901 VAAVTNIVN
-910 NYVRIA
+910 NYVNIA

-925 KLNPFA
+925 KLNPVA

-979 TYKSIAS
+979 IYKSIAS

-1000 VTEKVKLISKVV
+1000 VIGKVKLISKVV

-1056 LQDLNANLANLK
+1056 LQELNSSLDSNK
-1068 EIKKSIGDKLNY
+1068 DVRDTIGDKLNY

-1087 ISTAGGGIFKSFQ
+1087 ISTAGGGILKSFQ

-1115 NDVLAVY
+1115 DDVLRVY
-1122 PDIFGKVR
+1122 PEIFNKVKI
-1130 TLYDVVNEAGDKFD
+1130 LYDVVEQAGENFD
-1144 VNKAKQNVDNITEV
+1144 VNKAKENVDHITEV
-1158 INKVLLIKDG
+1158 INKVLSIKDG
-1168 GVFQKISE
+1168 GIFQGISE
-1176 FFAGGTI
+1176 FFSGGAI
-1183 SVDKIKDVVEIIKNL
+1183 SVEKVQDIVEIIKNF
-1198 GLIAKYTNEIPDV
+1198 GLIAKNTNEIPDV
-1211 GGENYGDNGK
+1211 GGENYDK
-1221 LSHIKACVEEIKN
+1221 IEHIKTVLQKVKDA
-1234 YPRMEDADKVKLINT
+1234 PRMEDADKVKLINT
-1249 INAANDVLFV
+1249 VNAANDMLFV
-1259 SASVVRRLNTL
+1259 SASMIHRLNTL
-1270 EDVGGENY
+1270 EDIGGENY
-1278 GENGKL
+1278 AKID
-1284 SHIKACIDEIKNI
+1284 HIKTAIDKIKNI
-1297 PGMEEETKVKII
+1297 PGMEEETKVKLI

-1323 RFVSKVNTL
+1323 RFVNKVNAL
-1332 QEPDNDKLNSVIE
+1332 QDPDNDKLNSVIE
-1345 SIKNMILKLAEI
+1345 SINNMIIKLAAI
-1357 SVSAALKFADVGQ
+1357 SVSAAQQFINVGQ
-1370 AIISNLINGINS
+1370 EIVSSIINGITS
-1382 KIPELATT
+1382 KIPELVA
-1390 SANIQ
+1390 SAANIQ
-1395 GTIWNAIEAKMPD
+1395 GSIWNAIEIKMPD

-1469 SKHKGDDTFYNSGAN
+1469 SKHKGDDTFYNSGSN

-1496 DVYTVGKKI
+1496 DVYSVGKKI
-1505 AERYLKGLADKGRQ
+1505 AERYLNGLKDRGRQ

-1556 ETVVDAMTIDNLSD
+1556 DTVVDAMTIDNLSD
-1570 VIGFS
+1570 AIGFS

-1611 QSDFNQMSRDIMFNI
+1611 QTDFNQMSRDIMFNI

>member
-23 LKAAGKAINDFGDEV
+23 LKTAGKAINDFGDEV
-38 SDVDALLLLQWNNM
+38 NAVDTLLMLQWNNM

-71 VDFVDKTISQISGMN
+71 VDFAKQSISQINSMN
-86 KAISSAALSTLQVV
+86 KAISSAALSTVQVV
-100 SGAATTAITSL
+100 SGAVTTAITSL
-111 VSQGIS
+111 VSKGIE
-117 GADSLAKYNAQI
+117 GADSLAKYHAQI
-129 IGLAESTEDANSA
+129 VGLAESTNDANSA
-142 MSAAVKFFQNNPFQ
+142 MSAAYKFFKKNPFQ

-162 AVKNLMMYDKSLAN
+162 AVKNLMMYDKSIAN
-176 AADGSARLTKELN
+176 AADNSARLTKELN
-189 MLGVASLSTDTPI
+189 MLGIASLSTETPI

-215 VKVSKG
+215 ARVSKG

-273 TTKLNLPKQS
+273 TAKLNLPKQS

-308 NTLSRQTDRVKGRIA
+308 NTMARQTNRVQGRITD
-323 NMAQAIA
+323 MAQAIA
-330 GYELTD
+330 GYEFTAE
-336 DGGFKAVEGGI
+336 GEFKAVEGGI
-347 FQSVINLE
+347 YQSVINLK
-355 KAFADAMDKTG
+355 KAFADALDGTT
-366 ETYAKMRSAFGK
+366 ETAAKMRSAFGK

-385 LIDKI
+385 FIDKI
-390 AEKLPGIL
+390 TEKLPDIL

-406 KLADHIEFLL
+406 KLADHIELLL
-416 PILAGALTLFGGLA
+416 PILVGALTLFGGLA
-430 SNVPVLGPAIESVTG
+430 SNVPVLGPAIEKITEPV
-445 PIKNLTK
+445 KNLTR

-484 LKSIFDSVSK
+484 LKSIFESISK
-494 IAKALAPAVSKLVE
+494 IGKALAPAVSRLMDIA
-508 VSAILGEDIIVP
+508 AILGENIIVP
-520 TLEVLAKVLEVLAN
+520 TIEVLAKVLEILAN

-572 EYSGTVF
+572 EYSGTIF

-584 RAKQLSE
+584 RAKQLTE
-591 LQKLNSAAKTS
+591 LQKMSSAAKTS
-602 GSGISG
+602 GSGVSG

-629 KGQQMMATMRSGI
+629 KGQQMMETMRSGI

-650 AIAALGIALNVA
+650 AIVALGVALNVA

-693 IGKVNI
+693 IGKINI

-716 LGVAMWAA
+716 LGVAMFAA
-724 NKAIPDEI
+724 NRAIPDEI

-753 FVGGLAPKKIAIGL
+753 FVGGLAPKKIAFGL
-767 LEMVGVAA
+767 LEMVGVAV

-785 SIDENVPNDIG
+785 SIDKNVPNDIG
-796 GITIKLGIITEV
+796 GITIKLGIISEV

-813 AVATGIG
+813 VVATGIG

-830 FLATGMASI
+830 FLASGIASM
-839 ISLVSG
+839 ISLVAG
-845 IVFIA
+845 IVIVA
-850 QKLGILQK
+850 QELGILQK
-858 IKLKQS
+858 IKLNQN

-893 EAFLEMGI
+893 ESFLEMGI
-901 VDAVTNIVN
+901 VAAVTNIVN
-910 NYVRIA
+910 NYVNIA

-925 KLNPFA
+925 KLNPVA

-979 TYKSIAS
+979 IYKSIAS

-1000 VTEKVKLISKVV
+1000 VIGKVKLISKVV

-1056 LQDLNANLANLK
+1056 LQELNSSLDSNK
-1068 EIKKSIGDKLNY
+1068 DVRDTIGDKLNY

-1087 ISTAGGGIFKSFQ
+1087 ISTAGGGILKSFQ

-1115 NDVLAVY
+1115 DDVLRVY
-1122 PDIFGKVR
+1122 PEIFNKVKI
-1130 TLYDVVNEAGDKFD
+1130 LYDVVEQAGEKFD
-1144 VNKAKQNVDNITEV
+1144 VNKAKENVDHITEV
-1158 INKVLLIKDG
+1158 INKVLSIKDG
-1168 GVFQKISE
+1168 GIFQGISE
-1176 FFAGGTI
+1176 FFSGGAI
-1183 SVDKIKDVVEIIKNL
+1183 SVEKVQDIVEIIKNF
-1198 GLIAKYTNEIPDV
+1198 GLIAKNTNEIPDV
-1211 GGENYGDNGK
+1211 GGENYDK
-1221 LSHIKACVEEIKN
+1221 IEHIKTILQKVKDA
-1234 YPRMEDADKVKLINT
+1234 PRMEDADKVKLINT
-1249 INAANDVLFV
+1249 VNAANDMLFV
-1259 SASVVRRLNTL
+1259 SASMIHRLNTL
-1270 EDVGGENY
+1270 EDIGGENY
-1278 GENGKL
+1278 AKID
-1284 SHIKACIDEIKNI
+1284 HIKTAIDKIKNI
-1297 PGMEEETKVKII
+1297 PGMEEETKVKLI
-1309 NTVNCAADAADAMG
+1309 NTVNCAADAADVMG
-1323 RFVSKVNTL
+1323 RFVNKVNAL
-1332 QEPDNDKLNSVIE
+1332 QDPDNDKLNSVIE
-1345 SIKNMILKLAEI
+1345 SINNMIIKLAAI
-1357 SVSAALKFADVGQ
+1357 SVSAAQQFINVGQ
-1370 AIISNLINGINS
+1370 EIVSSIINGITS
-1382 KIPELATT
+1382 KIPELVA
-1390 SANIQ
+1390 SAANIQ
-1395 GTIWNAIEAKMPD
+1395 GSIWNAIEIKMQD

-1469 SKHKGDDTFYNSGAN
+1469 SKHKGDDTFYNAGSN

-1489 INGAYSK
+1489 INGVYSK
-1496 DVYTVGKKI
+1496 DVYSVGKKI
-1505 AERYLKGLADKGRQ
+1505 AERYLNGLKDRGRQ

-1556 ETVVDAMTIDNLSD
+1556 DTVVDAMTIDNLSD
-1570 VIGFS
+1570 AIGFS

-1611 QSDFNQMSRDIMFNI
+1611 QTDFNQMSRDIMFNI

>member
-23 LKAAGKAINDFGDEV
+23 LKTAGKAINDFGDEV
-38 SDVDALLLLQWNNM
+38 NAVDTLLMLQWNNM

-71 VDFVDKTISQISGMN
+71 VDFAKQSISQINSMN
-86 KAISSAALSTLQVV
+86 KAISSAALSTVQVV
-100 SGAATTAITSL
+100 SGAAATAITSL

-117 GADSLAKYNAQI
+117 GADSLAKYNAQV
-129 IGLAESTEDANSA
+129 IGLAESTNDANSA
-142 MSAAVKFFQNNPFQ
+142 MSTAVKFFKNNPFQ

-162 AVKNLMMYDKSLAN
+162 AVKNLMMYDKSIAN
-176 AADGSARLTKELN
+176 AADGSARLKKELD
-189 MLGVASLSTDTPI
+189 MLGVASLSSGTPL

-215 VKVSKG
+215 AKVSKG

-308 NTLSRQTDRVKGRIA
+308 NTLARQTDRVKGRIA
-323 NMAQAIA
+323 DMAQAIA
-330 GYELTD
+330 GYELTA

-347 FQSVINLE
+347 YQSVINLE
-355 KAFADAMDKTG
+355 KAFADTMAGSEKTA
-366 ETYAKMRSAFGK
+366 AKMRSAFGK

-385 LIDKI
+385 FIDKI
-390 AEKLPGIL
+390 AEKLPAIL

-406 KLADHIEFLL
+406 KLADHIELLL

-430 SNVPVLGPAIESVTG
+430 SNVPVLGPAIEKITG
-445 PIKNLTK
+445 PIKNLTG

-484 LKSIFDSVSK
+484 LKSIFESISK
-494 IAKALAPAVSKLVE
+494 IGKALAPAVSRLMDIA
-508 VSAILGEDIIVP
+508 AILGENIIVP
-520 TLEVLAKVLEVLAN
+520 TIEALAKVLEVLAN

-584 RAKQLSE
+584 RAKQLTE
-591 LQKLNSAAKTS
+591 LQKMSSAAKTS
-602 GSGISG
+602 GSGVSG

-629 KGQQMMATMRSGI
+629 KGQQMMETMRSGI

-650 AIAALGIALNVA
+650 AIAALGVALNVA

-693 IGKVNI
+693 IGKINI

-716 LGVAMWAA
+716 LGVAMFAA
-724 NKAIPDEI
+724 NRAIPDEI

-753 FVGGLAPKKIAIGL
+753 FVGGLAPKQIAVGL
-767 LEMVGVAA
+767 LEMVGVAV

-785 SIDENVPNDIG
+785 SIDKNVPNDIG
-796 GITIKLGIITEV
+796 GITIKLGIISEV

-813 AVATGIG
+813 VVATGIG

-830 FLATGMASI
+830 FLASGIASM
-839 ISLVSG
+839 ISLVAG
-845 IVFIA
+845 IVIVA
-850 QKLGILQK
+850 QELGILQK
-858 IKLKQS
+858 IKLNQN

-893 EAFLEMGI
+893 ESFLEMGI
-901 VDAVTNIVN
+901 VAAVTNIVN
-910 NYVRIA
+910 NYVNIA

-925 KLNPFA
+925 KLNPVA

-979 TYKSIAS
+979 IYKSIAS

-1000 VTEKVKLISKVV
+1000 VIGKVKLISKVV

-1056 LQDLNANLANLK
+1056 LQELNSSLDSNK
-1068 EIKKSIGDKLNY
+1068 DVRDTIGDKLNY

-1087 ISTAGGGIFKSFQ
+1087 ISTAGGGILKSFQ

-1115 NDVLAVY
+1115 DDVLRVY
-1122 PDIFGKVR
+1122 PEIFNKVKI
-1130 TLYDVVNEAGDKFD
+1130 LYDVVEQAGENFD
-1144 VNKAKQNVDNITEV
+1144 VNKAKENVDHITEV
-1158 INKVLLIKDG
+1158 INKVLSIKDG
-1168 GVFQKISE
+1168 GIFQGISE
-1176 FFAGGTI
+1176 FFSGGAI
-1183 SVDKIKDVVEIIKNL
+1183 SVEKVQDIVEIIKNF
-1198 GLIAKYTNEIPDV
+1198 GLIAKNTNEIPDV
-1211 GGENYGDNGK
+1211 GGENYDK
-1221 LSHIKACVEEIKN
+1221 IEHIKTVLQKVKDA
-1234 YPRMEDADKVKLINT
+1234 PRMEDADKVKLINT
-1249 INAANDVLFV
+1249 VNAANDMLFV
-1259 SASVVRRLNTL
+1259 SASMIHRLNTL
-1270 EDVGGENY
+1270 EDIGGENY
-1278 GENGKL
+1278 AKID
-1284 SHIKACIDEIKNI
+1284 HIKTAIDKIKNI
-1297 PGMEEETKVKII
+1297 PGMEEETKVKLI

-1323 RFVSKVNTL
+1323 RFVNKVNAL
-1332 QEPDNDKLNSVIE
+1332 QDPDNDKLNSVIE
-1345 SIKNMILKLAEI
+1345 SINNMIIKLAAI
-1357 SVSAALKFADVGQ
+1357 SVSAAQQFINVGQ
-1370 AIISNLINGINS
+1370 EIVSSIINGITS
-1382 KIPELATT
+1382 KIPELVA
-1390 SANIQ
+1390 SAANIQ
-1395 GTIWNAIEAKMPD
+1395 GSIWNAIEIKMPD

-1469 SKHKGDDTFYNSGAN
+1469 SKHKGDDTFYNSGSN

-1496 DVYTVGKKI
+1496 DVYSVGKKI
-1505 AERYLKGLADKGRQ
+1505 AERYLNGLKDRGRQ

-1556 ETVVDAMTIDNLSD
+1556 DTVVDAMTIDNLSD
-1570 VIGFS
+1570 AIGFS

-1611 QSDFNQMSRDIMFNI
+1611 QTDFNQMSRDIMFNI

>member
-17 DDFVDQ
+17 DDFIDQ
-23 LKAAGKAINDFGDEV
+23 LKTAGKAINDFGDEV
-38 SDVDALLLLQWNNM
+38 GEVDTLLMMQWNNM

-71 VDFVDKTISQISGMN
+71 VDFVEQSISQISSMN
-86 KAISSAALSTLQVV
+86 KAISSAALSTIQVV

-117 GADSLAKYNAQI
+117 GADSLAKYNAQV
-129 IGLAESTEDANSA
+129 IGLAESTKDANSA
-142 MSAAVKFFQNNPFQ
+142 MSAAVKFFKQNPFQ

-162 AVKNLMMYDKSLAN
+162 AVKNLMMYDKSIAN
-176 AADGSARLTKELN
+176 AADNSARLTKELD
-189 MLGVASLSTDTPI
+189 MLGVASLSSGTPL

-215 VKVSKG
+215 ARVSKG

-232 LYDAVGKRMGISASE
+232 LYDAVGKRMGISAAE

-308 NTLSRQTDRVKGRIA
+308 NTMARQTDRVKGRIA
-323 NMAQAIA
+323 DMAQAIA
-330 GYELTD
+330 GYELTAE
-336 DGGFKAVEGGI
+336 GGFKAVEGGI
-347 FQSVINLE
+347 YQSVINLK
-355 KAFADAMDKTG
+355 KAFADAMSSST
-366 ETYAKMRSAFGK
+366 ETAAKMRSAFGK

-390 AEKLPGIL
+390 AEKLPAIL

-406 KLADHIEFLL
+406 KLGDHIELLL

-430 SNVPVLGPAIESVTG
+430 SNVPVLGPAIEKITG
-445 PIKNLTK
+445 PIKNLTG

-508 VSAILGEDIIVP
+508 ISAILGENIIVP
-520 TLEVLAKVLEVLAN
+520 TIEALAKVLEVLAN

-559 IVGPIRQSISLFK
+559 IAGPIRQSISLFK

-584 RAKQLSE
+584 RAKQLTE
-591 LQKLNSAAKTS
+591 LQKMSSVAKTS

-614 GGASESITKAGESLT
+614 GGASESMTKAGESLT

-650 AIAALGIALNVA
+650 AIAALGVALNVA
-662 NQMIPNDMLPLIG
+662 NQMIPNDILPLIG

-682 VVSVF
+682 VVSAF

-705 EMVELAGVIAI
+705 EMAELAGVIAL
-716 LGVAMWAA
+716 LGIAMYAA
-724 NKAIPDEI
+724 NRAIPDEI

-753 FVGGLAPKKIAIGL
+753 FVGGLAPAQIAVGL

-775 AIAAVGLAIK
+775 AIATVGLAIK
-785 SIDENVPNDIG
+785 SIDKNVPNDIG
-796 GITIKLGIITEV
+796 GITIKLGIISEV

-830 FLATGMASI
+830 FLATGIASM
-839 ISLVSG
+839 ISLVAG
-845 IVFIA
+845 IVIVA
-850 QKLGILQK
+850 QELGVLQK
-858 IKLKQS
+858 IKLKQD

-893 EAFLEMGI
+893 ESFLEMGI
-901 VDAVTNIVN
+901 VAAVTNIVN
-910 NYVRIA
+910 NYVNIA

-925 KLNPFA
+925 KLNPVA

-967 AGIVQAVSDIVG
+967 AGIVQAVSDIVEI
-979 TYKSIAS
+979 YKSIAS

-991 QFIILNRKL
+991 QFIVLNRKL
-1000 VTEKVKLISKVV
+1000 VRGKVKLISDVV

-1038 IVENVSL
+1038 IVDNVSL
-1045 IVGIYVEISKK
+1045 IVGIYVEISRK
-1056 LQDLNANLANLK
+1056 LQELNICLANFK
-1068 EIKKSIGDKLNY
+1068 EIKDTIGDKLDY
-1080 IKDIVTT
+1080 IKEIVTT
-1087 ISTAGGGIFKSFQ
+1087 ISTAGGGILKSFQ

-1115 NDVLAVY
+1115 NDVLTVY
-1122 PDIFGKVR
+1122 PDIFGKVK
-1130 TLYDVVNEAGDKFD
+1130 TLYDVVNEAGENFD
-1144 VNKAKQNVDNITEV
+1144 VNKAKQNVDHITEV
-1158 INKVLLIKDG
+1158 INKVLSIKDG
-1168 GVFQKISE
+1168 GIFQGISE

-1183 SVDKIKDVVEIIKNL
+1183 SVDKVKDIVSIIENF
-1198 GLIAKYTNEIPDV
+1198 GLIAKNTNEIPDV
-1211 GGENYGDNGK
+1211 GGENYDK
-1221 LSHIKACVEEIKN
+1221 IEHIKTVLQKVKDA
-1234 YPRMEDADKVKLINT
+1234 PRMEDADKVKLINT
-1249 INAANDVLFV
+1249 VNAANDVLFI
-1259 SASVVRRLNTL
+1259 SASMIRRLNTL
-1270 EDVGGENY
+1270 EDIGGENY
-1278 GENGKL
+1278 AKL
-1284 SHIKACIDEIKNI
+1284 DHIKTAIDKIKNI
-1297 PGMEEETKVKII
+1297 PGMEEETKIKLI

-1323 RFVSKVNTL
+1323 RFVSKVNAL
-1332 QEPDNDKLNSVIE
+1332 QDPDNDKLNSAIE
-1345 SIKNMILKLAEI
+1345 SINNMIIKLAAI
-1357 SVSAALKFADVGQ
+1357 SVSAAQQFVNVGQ
-1370 AIISNLINGINS
+1370 AIVSSIINGITS
-1382 KIPELATT
+1382 KIPELVATA
-1390 SANIQ
+1390 ANIQ
-1395 GTIWNAIEAKMPD
+1395 GSIWNAIEVKMPD

-1422 GFNSKQSEFSQ
+1422 GFNSKQSAFSQ

-1469 SKHKGDDTFYNSGAN
+1469 SKHKGDDTFYNAGAN

-1489 INGAYSK
+1489 INGANSK
-1496 DVYTVGKKI
+1496 DIYSVGYRI
-1505 AERYLKGLADKGRQ
+1505 AERYLKGLKDKGRQ

-1611 QSDFNQMSRDIMFNI
+1611 QTDFNQMSRDIMFNI

>member
-17 DDFVDQ
+17 DDFIDQ
-23 LKAAGKAINDFGDEV
+23 LKSAGKAINDFGDEV
-38 SDVDALLLLQWNNM
+38 SEVDTLLMMQWNNM

-71 VDFVDKTISQISGMN
+71 VDFVEQSISQISGMN
-86 KAISSAALSTLQVV
+86 KAISSAALSTIQVV

-111 VSQGIS
+111 VSQGVS
-117 GADSLAKYNAQI
+117 GADSLAKFNAQV

-142 MSAAVKFFQNNPFQ
+142 MSTAVKFFKNNPFQ

-162 AVKNLMMYDKSLAN
+162 AVKNLMMYDKSIAN
-176 AADGSARLTKELN
+176 AADNSSRLKKELD
-189 MLGVASLSTDTPI
+189 MLGVASLSSGTPL

-215 VKVSKG
+215 ARVSKG

-232 LYDAVGKRMGISASE
+232 LYDAVGKRMGISAAE
-247 VSNALDRVGVDTKI
+247 VSDALNRVGVDTKI

-308 NTLSRQTDRVKGRIA
+308 NTLARQTDRVKGRIA
-323 NMAQAIA
+323 DMAQAIA
-330 GYELTD
+330 GYELTA

-347 FQSVINLE
+347 YQSVINLE
-355 KAFADAMDKTG
+355 KAFADTMAGSEKTA
-366 ETYAKMRSAFGK
+366 AKMRSAFGK

-385 LIDKI
+385 FIDKI
-390 AEKLPGIL
+390 AEKLPAIL

-406 KLADHIEFLL
+406 KLADHIELLL

-430 SNVPVLGPAIESVTG
+430 SNVPVLGPAIEKITG
-445 PIKNLTK
+445 PIKNLTG

-484 LKSIFDSVSK
+484 LKSIFESISK
-494 IAKALAPAVSKLVE
+494 IGKALAPAVSRLMDIA
-508 VSAILGEDIIVP
+508 AILGENIIVP
-520 TLEVLAKVLEVLAN
+520 TIEALAKVLEVLAN

-584 RAKQLSE
+584 RAKQLTE
-591 LQKLNSAAKTS
+591 LQKISSAAKTS
-602 GSGISG
+602 GSGVSG

-650 AIAALGIALNVA
+650 AIAALGVALNVA
-662 NQMIPNDMLPLIG
+662 NKMIPDDMLPLIG

-682 VVSVF
+682 VVSAF

-699 KQSAIL
+699 KQSTIL
-705 EMVELAGVIAI
+705 EMAELAGVIAL
-716 LGVAMWAA
+716 LGVAMFVA
-724 NKAIPDEI
+724 NRAIPDEI

-748 FGGLA
+748 FGGIA
-753 FVGGLAPKKIAIGL
+753 FVGGLAPAQIASGL
-767 LEMVGVAA
+767 LEMVGVAV
-775 AIAAVGLAIK
+775 AISAVGLAIK
-785 SIDENVPNDIG
+785 SIDKNVPNDIG
-796 GITIKLGIITEV
+796 GITIKLGIISEV
-808 VVAMG
+808 VVAIG

-830 FLATGMASI
+830 FLATGIASM
-839 ISLVSG
+839 ISLVAG
-845 IVFIA
+845 IVIVA
-850 QKLGILQK
+850 QELGILQK
-858 IKLKQS
+858 IKLNQN

-893 EAFLEMGI
+893 ESFLEMGI
-901 VDAVTNIVN
+901 VAAVANIVN
-910 NYVRIA
+910 NYVNIA

-925 KLNPFA
+925 KLNPVA

-979 TYKSIAS
+979 IYKSIAS

-1038 IVENVSL
+1038 IVDNVSL
-1045 IVGIYVEISKK
+1045 IVGIYVEISRK
-1056 LQDLNANLANLK
+1056 LQDLNITLGNF
-1068 EIKKSIGDKLNY
+1068 EGIKDTIGDKLNY

-1087 ISTAGGGIFKSFQ
+1087 ISTAGGGILKSFQ

-1122 PDIFGKVR
+1122 PDIFGKIK
-1130 TLYDVVNEAGDKFD
+1130 TLYDVVNEAGENFD
-1144 VNKAKQNVDNITEV
+1144 VNKAKGNVDHITEV
-1158 INKVLLIKDG
+1158 INKVLSIKDG
-1168 GVFQKISE
+1168 GIFQGISE

-1183 SVDKIKDVVEIIKNL
+1183 SVDKVKDIVSIIENF
-1198 GLIAKYTNEIPDV
+1198 GLIAKNTNEIPDV
-1211 GGENYGDNGK
+1211 GGENYDK
-1221 LSHIKACVEEIKN
+1221 IEHIKTVLQKVKDA
-1234 YPRMEDADKVKLINT
+1234 PRMEDADKVKLINT
-1249 INAANDVLFV
+1249 VNAANDVLFI
-1259 SASVVRRLNTL
+1259 SASMIRRLNTL
-1270 EDVGGENY
+1270 EDIGGENY
-1278 GENGKL
+1278 AKL
-1284 SHIKACIDEIKNI
+1284 DHIKTAIDKIKNI
-1297 PGMEEETKVKII
+1297 PGMEEETKIKLI

-1323 RFVSKVNTL
+1323 RFTSKVNAL

-1345 SIKNMILKLAEI
+1345 SINNMILKLAAI
-1357 SVSAALKFADVGQ
+1357 SVSAAQQFINVGQ
-1370 AIISNLINGINS
+1370 EIVSSIINGITS
-1382 KIPELATT
+1382 KIPELVATA
-1390 SANIQ
+1390 ANIQ
-1395 GTIWNAIEAKMPD
+1395 GSIWNAIEIKMQD
-1408 EYNQGAALAQNILN
+1408 EYNQGAALAQNIIN
-1422 GFNSKQSEFSQ
+1422 GFNSKQSEFNQ

-1496 DVYTVGKKI
+1496 DVYSVGKKI
-1505 AERYLKGLADKGRQ
+1505 AERYLNGLKDKGRQ

-1556 ETVVDAMTIDNLSD
+1556 DTVVDAMTIDNLSD
-1570 VIGFS
+1570 AIGFS

-1611 QSDFNQMSRDIMFNI
+1611 QTDFNQMSRDIMFNI

>member
-23 LKAAGKAINDFGDEV
+23 LKTAGKAINDFGDEV
-38 SDVDALLLLQWNNM
+38 NAVDTLLMLQWNNM

-71 VDFVDKTISQISGMN
+71 VDFAKQSISQINSMN
-86 KAISSAALSTLQVV
+86 KAISSAALSTVQVV
-100 SGAATTAITSL
+100 SGAAATAITSL

-117 GADSLAKYNAQI
+117 GADSLAKYNAQV
-129 IGLAESTEDANSA
+129 IGLAESTNDANSA
-142 MSAAVKFFQNNPFQ
+142 MSTAVKFFKNNPFQ

-162 AVKNLMMYDKSLAN
+162 AVKNLMMYDKSIAN
-176 AADGSARLTKELN
+176 AADGSARLKKELD
-189 MLGVASLSTDTPI
+189 MLGVASLSSGTPL

-215 VKVSKG
+215 AKVSKG

-308 NTLSRQTDRVKGRIA
+308 NTLARQTDRVKGRIA
-323 NMAQAIA
+323 DMAQAIA
-330 GYELTD
+330 GYELTA

-347 FQSVINLE
+347 YQSVINLE
-355 KAFADAMDKTG
+355 KAFADTMAGSEKTA
-366 ETYAKMRSAFGK
+366 AKMRSAFGK

-385 LIDKI
+385 FIDKI
-390 AEKLPGIL
+390 AEKLPAIL

-406 KLADHIEFLL
+406 KLADHIELLL

-430 SNVPVLGPAIESVTG
+430 SNVPVLGPAIEKITG
-445 PIKNLTK
+445 PIKNLTG

-484 LKSIFDSVSK
+484 LKSIFESISK
-494 IAKALAPAVSKLVE
+494 IGKALAPAVSRLMDIA
-508 VSAILGEDIIVP
+508 AILGENIIVP
-520 TLEVLAKVLEVLAN
+520 TIEALAKVLEVLAN

-584 RAKQLSE
+584 RAKQLTE
-591 LQKLNSAAKTS
+591 LQKMSSAAKTS
-602 GSGISG
+602 GSGVSG

-629 KGQQMMATMRSGI
+629 KGQQMMETMRSGI

-650 AIAALGIALNVA
+650 AIAALGVALNVA

-693 IGKVNI
+693 IGKINI

-716 LGVAMWAA
+716 LGVAMFVA
-724 NKAIPDEI
+724 NRAIPDEI

-753 FVGGLAPKKIAIGL
+753 FVGGLAPKQIAVGL
-767 LEMVGVAA
+767 LEMVGVAV

-785 SIDENVPNDIG
+785 SIDRNVPNDIG
-796 GITIKLGIITEV
+796 GITIKLGIISEV

-813 AVATGIG
+813 VVATGIG

-830 FLATGMASI
+830 FLASGIASM
-839 ISLVSG
+839 ISLVAG
-845 IVFIA
+845 IVIVA
-850 QKLGILQK
+850 QELGVLQK
-858 IKLKQS
+858 IKLKQN
-864 KIVKNVNLVME
+864 KIINNVNLVME

-893 EAFLEMGI
+893 ESFLEMGI
-901 VDAVTNIVN
+901 VAAVTNIVN
-910 NYVRIA
+910 NYVNIA

-925 KLNPFA
+925 KLNPVA

-979 TYKSIAS
+979 IYKSIAS

-1000 VTEKVKLISKVV
+1000 VIGKVKLISKVV

-1056 LQDLNANLANLK
+1056 LQELNSSLDSNK
-1068 EIKKSIGDKLNY
+1068 DVRDTIGDKLNY

-1087 ISTAGGGIFKSFQ
+1087 ISTAGGGILKSFQ

-1115 NDVLAVY
+1115 DDVLRVY
-1122 PDIFGKVR
+1122 PEIFNKVKI
-1130 TLYDVVNEAGDKFD
+1130 LYDVVEQAGENFD
-1144 VNKAKQNVDNITEV
+1144 VNKAKENVDHITEV
-1158 INKVLLIKDG
+1158 INKVLSIKDG
-1168 GVFQKISE
+1168 GIFQGISE
-1176 FFAGGTI
+1176 FFSGGAI
-1183 SVDKIKDVVEIIKNL
+1183 SVEKVQDIVEIIKNF
-1198 GLIAKYTNEIPDV
+1198 GLIAKNTNEIPDV
-1211 GGENYGDNGK
+1211 GGENYDK
-1221 LSHIKACVEEIKN
+1221 IEHIKTVLQKVKDA
-1234 YPRMEDADKVKLINT
+1234 PRMEDADKVKLINT
-1249 INAANDVLFV
+1249 VNAANDMLFV
-1259 SASVVRRLNTL
+1259 SASMIHRLNTL
-1270 EDVGGENY
+1270 EDIGGENY
-1278 GENGKL
+1278 AKID
-1284 SHIKACIDEIKNI
+1284 HIKTAIDKIKNI
-1297 PGMEEETKVKII
+1297 PGMEEETKVKLI

-1323 RFVSKVNTL
+1323 RFVNKVNAL
-1332 QEPDNDKLNSVIE
+1332 QDPDNDKLNSVIE
-1345 SIKNMILKLAEI
+1345 SINNMIIKLAAI
-1357 SVSAALKFADVGQ
+1357 SVSAAQQFINVGQ
-1370 AIISNLINGINS
+1370 EIVSSIINGITS
-1382 KIPELATT
+1382 KIPELVA
-1390 SANIQ
+1390 SAANIQ
-1395 GTIWNAIEAKMPD
+1395 GSIWNAIEIKMPD

-1469 SKHKGDDTFYNSGAN
+1469 SKHKGDDTFYNSGSN

-1496 DVYTVGKKI
+1496 DVYSVGKKI
-1505 AERYLKGLADKGRQ
+1505 AERYLNGLKDRGRQ

-1556 ETVVDAMTIDNLSD
+1556 DTVVDAMTIDNLSD
-1570 VIGFS
+1570 AIGFS

-1611 QSDFNQMSRDIMFNI
+1611 QTDFNQMSRDIMFNI

>member
-38 SDVDALLLLQWNNM
+38 SDVDALLMLQWNNM

-71 VDFVDKTISQISGMN
+71 VDFVEQSISQISGMN
-86 KAISSAALSTLQVV
+86 KAISSAALSTIQVV
-100 SGAATTAITSL
+100 SGAATTAISSL
-111 VSQGIS
+111 VSQGIA
-117 GADSLAKYNAQI
+117 GADSLAQYNAQV
-129 IGLAESTEDANSA
+129 IGLAESTKDANSA
-142 MSAAVKFFQNNPFQ
+142 MSAAVKFFKQNPFQ

-162 AVKNLMMYDKSLAN
+162 AVKNLMMYDKSIAN
-176 AADGSARLTKELN
+176 AADNSARLTKELD
-189 MLGVASLSTDTPI
+189 MLGVASLSSGTPL

-215 VKVSKG
+215 AKVSKG

-232 LYDAVGKRMGISASE
+232 LYDAVGKRMGISAAE

-308 NTLSRQTDRVKGRIA
+308 NTMARQTDRVKGRIA
-323 NMAQAIA
+323 DMAQAIA
-330 GYELTD
+330 GYELTAE
-336 DGGFKAVEGGI
+336 GGFKAVEGGI
-347 FQSVINLE
+347 YQSVINLK
-355 KAFADAMDKTG
+355 KAFADAMSSST
-366 ETYAKMRSAFGK
+366 ETAAKMRSAFGK

-385 LIDKI
+385 FIDKI
-390 AEKLPGIL
+390 AEKLPAIL

-406 KLADHIEFLL
+406 KLADHIELLL

-430 SNVPVLGPAIESVTG
+430 SNVPVLGPAIEKITG
-445 PIKNLTK
+445 PIGILKDK
-452 TFLKLNPALKI
+452 FLELNPALKI

-484 LKSIFDSVSK
+484 LKSIFESIQK
-494 IAKALAPAVSKLVE
+494 IAKALAPAVSRLVE
-508 VSAILGEDIIVP
+508 ISAILGENIIVP
-520 TLEVLAKVLEVLAN
+520 TIEALAKVLEVLAN

-553 FRAVNE
+553 FKAANE

-591 LQKLNSAAKTS
+591 LQKMSSAAKTS

-629 KGQQMMATMRSGI
+629 KGQQMMETMRSGI

-650 AIAALGIALNVA
+650 AIAALGVALYIA

-699 KQSAIL
+699 KQSSIL
-705 EMVELAGVIAI
+705 EMAELAGVIAL
-716 LGVAMWAA
+716 LGLAMCAA

-753 FVGGLAPKKIAIGL
+753 FVGGLAPAQIAAGL

-775 AIAAVGLAIK
+775 AIATVGLAIK
-785 SIDENVPNDIG
+785 SIDKNVPNDIG
-796 GITIKLGIITEV
+796 GITLKLGIISEV
-808 VVAMG
+808 VVVMG
-813 AVATGIG
+813 TVATGIG

-830 FLATGMASI
+830 FLATGIASM
-839 ISLVSG
+839 ISLVAG
-845 IVFIA
+845 IVFVA
-850 QKLGILQK
+850 QELGILQK
-858 IKLKQS
+858 IKLKQN
-864 KIVKNVNLVME
+864 KIVKNVNLVIE

-893 EAFLEMGI
+893 ESFLEMGI
-901 VDAVTNIVN
+901 VAAVTNIVN
-910 NYVRIA
+910 NYVNIA

-925 KLNPFA
+925 KLNPVA

-967 AGIVQAVSDIVG
+967 AGIVQAVSDIVEI
-979 TYKSIAS
+979 YKSIAS

-1038 IVENVSL
+1038 IVDNVSL

-1056 LQDLNANLANLK
+1056 LQDLNINLANLK

-1115 NDVLAVY
+1115 NDVLTVY

-1158 INKVLLIKDG
+1158 INKVLSIKDG
-1168 GVFQKISE
+1168 GIFQGISE

-1183 SVDKIKDVVEIIKNL
+1183 SVDKVKDIVSIIENF
-1198 GLIAKYTNEIPDV
+1198 GLIAKNTNEIQDV
-1211 GGENYGDNGK
+1211 GGENYAKID
-1221 LSHIKACVEEIKN
+1221 HIGTVLQKIKDA
-1234 YPRMEDADKVKLINT
+1234 PRMEDADKVKLINT
-1249 INAANDVLFV
+1249 VNAANDVLFV
-1259 SASVVRRLNTL
+1259 SASVIRRLNTL
-1270 EDVGGENY
+1270 EDIGGENY
-1278 GENGKL
+1278 GKIDNIKTAIGK
-1284 SHIKACIDEIKNI
+1284 IKDI

-1323 RFVSKVNTL
+1323 RFVSKVNAL
-1332 QEPDNDKLNSVIE
+1332 QDPDNDKLNSVIE
-1345 SIKNMILKLAEI
+1345 SIKNMILRLAEI

-1382 KIPELATT
+1382 KIPELATS

-1469 SKHKGDDTFYNSGAN
+1469 SKHKGDDTFYNAGAN

-1489 INGAYSK
+1489 INGANSK
-1496 DVYTVGKKI
+1496 DIYSVGYRI
-1505 AERYLKGLADKGRQ
+1505 AERYLKGLKDKGRQ

-1600 NTINIYNTNYA
+1600 NTINIYNNNYA
-1611 QSDFNQMSRDIMFNI
+1611 QTDFNQMSRDIMFNI

>member
-23 LKAAGKAINDFGDEV
+23 LKTAGKAINDFGDEV
-38 SDVDALLLLQWNNM
+38 NAVDTLLMLQWNNM

-71 VDFVDKTISQISGMN
+71 VDFAKQSISQINSMN
-86 KAISSAALSTLQVV
+86 KAISSAALSTVQVV
-100 SGAATTAITSL
+100 SGAAATAITSL

-117 GADSLAKYNAQI
+117 GADSLAKYNAQV
-129 IGLAESTEDANSA
+129 IGLAESTNDANSA
-142 MSAAVKFFQNNPFQ
+142 MSTAVKFFKNNPFQ

-162 AVKNLMMYDKSLAN
+162 AVKNLMMYDKSIAN
-176 AADGSARLTKELN
+176 AADGSARLKKELD
-189 MLGVASLSTDTPI
+189 MLGVASLSSGTPL

-215 VKVSKG
+215 AKVSKG

-308 NTLSRQTDRVKGRIA
+308 NTLARQTDRVKGRIA
-323 NMAQAIA
+323 DMAQAIA
-330 GYELTD
+330 GYELTA

-347 FQSVINLE
+347 YQSVINLE
-355 KAFADAMDKTG
+355 KAFADTMAGSEKTA
-366 ETYAKMRSAFGK
+366 AKMRSAFGK

-385 LIDKI
+385 FIDKI
-390 AEKLPGIL
+390 AEKLPAIL

-406 KLADHIEFLL
+406 KLADHIELLL

-430 SNVPVLGPAIESVTG
+430 SNVPVLGPAIEKITG
-445 PIKNLTK
+445 PIKNLTG

-484 LKSIFDSVSK
+484 LKSIFESISK
-494 IAKALAPAVSKLVE
+494 IGKALAPAVSRLIDIA
-508 VSAILGEDIIVP
+508 AILGENIIVP
-520 TLEVLAKVLEVLAN
+520 TIEALAKVLEVLAN

-584 RAKQLSE
+584 RAKQLTE
-591 LQKLNSAAKTS
+591 LQKMSSAAKTS
-602 GSGISG
+602 GSGVSG

-629 KGQQMMATMRSGI
+629 KGQQMMETMRSGI

-650 AIAALGIALNVA
+650 AIAALGVALNVA

-693 IGKVNI
+693 IGKINI

-716 LGVAMWAA
+716 LGVAMFAA
-724 NKAIPDEI
+724 NRAIPDEI

-753 FVGGLAPKKIAIGL
+753 FVGGLAPKQIAVGL
-767 LEMVGVAA
+767 LEMVGVAV

-785 SIDENVPNDIG
+785 SIDRNVPNDIG
-796 GITIKLGIITEV
+796 GITIKLGIISEV

-813 AVATGIG
+813 VVATGIG

-830 FLATGMASI
+830 FLASGIASM
-839 ISLVSG
+839 ISLVAG
-845 IVFIA
+845 IVIVA
-850 QKLGILQK
+850 QELGVLQK
-858 IKLKQS
+858 IKLKQN
-864 KIVKNVNLVME
+864 KIINNVNLVME

-893 EAFLEMGI
+893 ESFLEMGI
-901 VDAVTNIVN
+901 VAAVTNIVN
-910 NYVRIA
+910 NYVNIA

-925 KLNPFA
+925 KLNPVA

-979 TYKSIAS
+979 IYKSIAS

-1000 VTEKVKLISKVV
+1000 VIGKVKLISKVV

-1056 LQDLNANLANLK
+1056 LQELNSSLDSNK
-1068 EIKKSIGDKLNY
+1068 DVRDTIGDKLNY

-1087 ISTAGGGIFKSFQ
+1087 ISTAGGGILKSFQ

-1115 NDVLAVY
+1115 DDVLRVY
-1122 PDIFGKVR
+1122 PEIFNKVKM
-1130 TLYDVVNEAGDKFD
+1130 LYDVVEQAGENFD
-1144 VNKAKQNVDNITEV
+1144 VNKAKGNVDNITEV
-1158 INKVLLIKDG
+1158 INKVLSIKDG
-1168 GVFQKISE
+1168 GIFQGISE
-1176 FFAGGTI
+1176 FFSGGTI
-1183 SVDKIKDVVEIIKNL
+1183 SVEKVQDIVDIIKNF
-1198 GLIAKYTNEIPDV
+1198 GLIAKNTNEIPDV
-1211 GGENYGDNGK
+1211 GGENYDK
-1221 LSHIKACVEEIKN
+1221 IEHIKTVLQKVKDA
-1234 YPRMEDADKVKLINT
+1234 PRMEDADKVKLINT
-1249 INAANDVLFV
+1249 VNAANDMLFV
-1259 SASVVRRLNTL
+1259 SASMIHRLNTL
-1270 EDVGGENY
+1270 EDIGGENY
-1278 GENGKL
+1278 AKID
-1284 SHIKACIDEIKNI
+1284 HIKTAIDKIKNI
-1297 PGMEEETKVKII
+1297 PGMEEETKVKLI

-1323 RFVSKVNTL
+1323 RFVNKVNAL
-1332 QEPDNDKLNSVIE
+1332 QDPDNDKLNSVIE
-1345 SIKNMILKLAEI
+1345 SINNMIIKLAAI
-1357 SVSAALKFADVGQ
+1357 SVSAAQQFINVGQ
-1370 AIISNLINGINS
+1370 EIVSSIINGITS
-1382 KIPELATT
+1382 KIPELVA
-1390 SANIQ
+1390 SAANIQ
-1395 GTIWNAIEAKMPD
+1395 GSIWNAIEIKMPD

-1469 SKHKGDDTFYNSGAN
+1469 SKHKGDDTFYNSGLN

-1496 DVYTVGKKI
+1496 DVYSVGKKI
-1505 AERYLKGLADKGRQ
+1505 AERYLNGLKDRGRQ

-1556 ETVVDAMTIDNLSD
+1556 DTVVDAMTIDNLSD
-1570 VIGFS
+1570 AIGFS

-1611 QSDFNQMSRDIMFNI
+1611 QTDFNQMSRDIMFNI

>member
-17 DDFVDQ
+17 DDFIDQ
-23 LKAAGKAINDFGDEV
+23 LKTAGKAINDFGDEV
-38 SDVDALLLLQWNNM
+38 GKVDTLLMMQWNNM

-60 KKAAIEASKPI
+60 KKSAIEASKPI
-71 VDFVDKTISQISGMN
+71 VDFVEQSISQINSMN
-86 KAISSAALSTLQVV
+86 KAISSAALSTIQVV

-117 GADSLAKYNAQI
+117 GADSLAKFNAQV

-142 MSAAVKFFQNNPFQ
+142 MSTAVKFFKNNPFQ

-162 AVKNLMMYDKSLAN
+162 AVKNLMMYDKSIAN
-176 AADGSARLTKELN
+176 AADNSARLKKELD
-189 MLGVASLSTDTPI
+189 MLGVASLSSGTPL

-215 VKVSKG
+215 AKVSKG

-232 LYDAVGKRMGISASE
+232 LYDAVGKRMGISAAE
-247 VSNALDRVGVDTKI
+247 VSEKLNRVGVDTKI
-261 VRQAMED
+261 VKQAMED

-289 FNSLT
+289 FNSLA

-308 NTLSRQTDRVKGRIA
+308 NTLARQTDRVKGRIA
-323 NMAQAIA
+323 DMAQAIA
-330 GYELTD
+330 GYELTA

-347 FQSVINLE
+347 YQSVINLE
-355 KAFADAMDKTG
+355 KAFADTMAGSEKTA
-366 ETYAKMRSAFGK
+366 AKMRSAFGK

-385 LIDKI
+385 IIDKI
-390 AEKLPGIL
+390 AEKLPDIL

-406 KLADHIEFLL
+406 KLADHIELLL

-430 SNVPVLGPAIESVTG
+430 SNVPVLGPAIEKITG
-445 PIKNLTK
+445 PIGILKDK
-452 TFLKLNPALKI
+452 FLELNPALKI

-484 LKSIFDSVSK
+484 LKSIFESVSK
-494 IAKALAPAVSKLVE
+494 IGKALAPAVSRLMDIA
-508 VSAILGEDIIVP
+508 AILGENIIVP
-520 TLEVLAKVLEVLAN
+520 TIEVLAKVLEVLAN

-584 RAKQLSE
+584 RAKQLTE
-591 LQKLNSAAKTS
+591 LQKMSSAAKTS
-602 GSGISG
+602 GSGVSG

-650 AIAALGIALNVA
+650 AIAALGVALNVA

-682 VVSVF
+682 VVSAF

-705 EMVELAGVIAI
+705 EMAELAGVIAI
-716 LGVAMWAA
+716 LGVAMFVA
-724 NKAIPDEI
+724 NRAIPDEI

-753 FVGGLAPKKIAIGL
+753 FVGGLAPAQIAAGL
-767 LEMVGVAA
+767 LEMVGVAV

-785 SIDENVPNDIG
+785 SIDKNVPNDIG
-796 GITIKLGIITEV
+796 GITIKLGIISEV

-813 AVATGIG
+813 VVATGIG

-830 FLATGMASI
+830 FLATGIASM
-839 ISLVSG
+839 ISLVAG
-845 IVFIA
+845 IVIVA
-850 QKLGILQK
+850 QELGVLQK
-858 IKLKQS
+858 IKLKQN
-864 KIVKNVNLVME
+864 KIINNVNLVME

-893 EAFLEMGI
+893 ESFLEMGI
-901 VDAVTNIVN
+901 VAAVTNIVN
-910 NYVRIA
+910 NYVNIA

-925 KLNPFA
+925 KLNPVA

-967 AGIVQAVSDIVG
+967 AGIVQAVSDIVEI
-979 TYKSIAS
+979 YKSIAS

-1000 VTEKVKLISKVV
+1000 VRGKVKLISDVV

-1038 IVENVSL
+1038 IVDNVSL
-1045 IVGIYVEISKK
+1045 IVGIYVEISRK
-1056 LQDLNANLANLK
+1056 LQELNICLANFK
-1068 EIKKSIGDKLNY
+1068 EIKDTIGDKLDY
-1080 IKDIVTT
+1080 IKEIVTT
-1087 ISTAGGGIFKSFQ
+1087 ISTAGGGILKSFQ

-1115 NDVLAVY
+1115 NDVLTVY
-1122 PDIFGKVR
+1122 PDIFGKVK
-1130 TLYDVVNEAGDKFD
+1130 TLYDVVNEAGENFD
-1144 VNKAKQNVDNITEV
+1144 VNKAKQNVDHITEV
-1158 INKVLLIKDG
+1158 INKVLSIKDG
-1168 GVFQKISE
+1168 GIFQGISE

-1183 SVDKIKDVVEIIKNL
+1183 SVDKVKDIVSIIENF
-1198 GLIAKYTNEIPDV
+1198 GLIAKNTNEIPDV
-1211 GGENYGDNGK
+1211 GGENYDK
-1221 LSHIKACVEEIKN
+1221 IDHIKTVLQKIKDA
-1234 YPRMEDADKVKLINT
+1234 PRMEDADKVKLINT
-1249 INAANDVLFV
+1249 VNAANDMLFV
-1259 SASVVRRLNTL
+1259 STSMIHRLNTL
-1270 EDVGGENY
+1270 EDIGGENY
-1278 GENGKL
+1278 AKID
-1284 SHIKACIDEIKNI
+1284 HIKTAIDKIKNI
-1297 PGMEEETKVKII
+1297 PGMEEEAKVKLI

-1323 RFVSKVNTL
+1323 RFTSKVNAL

-1345 SIKNMILKLAEI
+1345 SINNMILKLAAI
-1357 SVSAALKFADVGQ
+1357 SVSAAQQFVNVGQ
-1370 AIISNLINGINS
+1370 SIVSSIINGITS
-1382 KIPELATT
+1382 KIPELVAAA
-1390 SANIQ
+1390 ANIQ
-1395 GTIWNAIEAKMPD
+1395 GSVWNAIEIKMPD

-1469 SKHKGDDTFYNSGAN
+1469 SKHKGDDTFYNSGSN

-1496 DVYTVGKKI
+1496 DVYSVGKKI
-1505 AERYLKGLADKGRQ
+1505 AERYLNGLKDRGRQ

-1570 VIGFS
+1570 AIGFS

-1611 QSDFNQMSRDIMFNI
+1611 QTDFNQMSRDIMFNI

>member
-23 LKAAGKAINDFGDEV
+23 LKTAGKAINDFGDEV
-38 SDVDALLLLQWNNM
+38 NAVDTLLMLQWNNM

-71 VDFVDKTISQISGMN
+71 VDFAKQSISQINSMN
-86 KAISSAALSTLQVV
+86 KAISSAALSTVQVV
-100 SGAATTAITSL
+100 SGAVTTAITSL
-111 VSQGIS
+111 VSKGIE
-117 GADSLAKYNAQI
+117 GADSLAKYHAQI
-129 IGLAESTEDANSA
+129 VGLAESTNDANSA
-142 MSAAVKFFQNNPFQ
+142 MSAAYKFFKKNPFQ

-162 AVKNLMMYDKSLAN
+162 AVKNLMMYDKSIAN
-176 AADGSARLTKELN
+176 AADNSARLTKELN
-189 MLGVASLSTDTPI
+189 MLGIASLSTETPI

-215 VKVSKG
+215 ARVSKG

-273 TTKLNLPKQS
+273 TAKLNLPKQS

-308 NTLSRQTDRVKGRIA
+308 NTMARQTNRVQGRITD
-323 NMAQAIA
+323 MAQAIA
-330 GYELTD
+330 GYEFTAE
-336 DGGFKAVEGGI
+336 GEFKAVEGGI
-347 FQSVINLE
+347 YQSVINLK
-355 KAFADAMDKTG
+355 KAFADALDGTT
-366 ETYAKMRSAFGK
+366 ETAAKMRSAFGK

-385 LIDKI
+385 FIDKI
-390 AEKLPGIL
+390 TEKLPDIL

-406 KLADHIEFLL
+406 KLADHIELLL
-416 PILAGALTLFGGLA
+416 PILVGALTLFGGLA
-430 SNVPVLGPAIESVTG
+430 SNVPVLGPAIEKITEPV
-445 PIKNLTK
+445 KNLTR

-484 LKSIFDSVSK
+484 LKSIFESISK
-494 IAKALAPAVSKLVE
+494 IGKALAPAVSRLMDIA
-508 VSAILGEDIIVP
+508 AILGENIIVP
-520 TLEVLAKVLEVLAN
+520 TIEVLAKVLEILAN

-572 EYSGTVF
+572 EYSGTIF

-584 RAKQLSE
+584 RAKQLTE
-591 LQKLNSAAKTS
+591 LQKMSSAAKTS
-602 GSGISG
+602 GSGVSG

-629 KGQQMMATMRSGI
+629 KGQQMMETMRSGI

-650 AIAALGIALNVA
+650 AIVALGVALNVA

-693 IGKVNI
+693 IGKINI

-716 LGVAMWAA
+716 LGVAMFAA
-724 NKAIPDEI
+724 NRAIPDEI

-753 FVGGLAPKKIAIGL
+753 FVGGLAPKKIAFGL
-767 LEMVGVAA
+767 LEMVGVAV

-785 SIDENVPNDIG
+785 SIDKNVPNDIG
-796 GITIKLGIITEV
+796 GITIKLGIISEV

-813 AVATGIG
+813 VVATGIG

-830 FLATGMASI
+830 FLASGIASM
-839 ISLVSG
+839 ISLVAG
-845 IVFIA
+845 IVIVA
-850 QKLGILQK
+850 QELGILQK
-858 IKLKQS
+858 IKLNQN

-893 EAFLEMGI
+893 ESFLEMGI
-901 VDAVTNIVN
+901 VAAVTNIVN
-910 NYVRIA
+910 NYVNIA

-925 KLNPFA
+925 KLNPVA

-967 AGIVQAVSDIVG
+967 AGIVQSVSDIVG
-979 TYKSIAS
+979 IYKSIAS

-1000 VTEKVKLISKVV
+1000 VIGKVKLISKVV

-1056 LQDLNANLANLK
+1056 LQELNSSLDSNK
-1068 EIKKSIGDKLNY
+1068 DVRDTIGDKLNY

-1087 ISTAGGGIFKSFQ
+1087 ISTAGGGILKSFQ

-1115 NDVLAVY
+1115 DDVLRVY
-1122 PDIFGKVR
+1122 PEIFNKVKI
-1130 TLYDVVNEAGDKFD
+1130 LYDVVEQAGEKFD
-1144 VNKAKQNVDNITEV
+1144 VNKAKENVDHITEV
-1158 INKVLLIKDG
+1158 INKVLSIKDG
-1168 GVFQKISE
+1168 GIFQGISE
-1176 FFAGGTI
+1176 FFSGGAI
-1183 SVDKIKDVVEIIKNL
+1183 SVEKVQDIVEIIKNF
-1198 GLIAKYTNEIPDV
+1198 GLIAKNTNEIPDV
-1211 GGENYGDNGK
+1211 GGENYDK
-1221 LSHIKACVEEIKN
+1221 IEHIKTVLQKVKDA
-1234 YPRMEDADKVKLINT
+1234 PRMEDADKVKLINT
-1249 INAANDVLFV
+1249 VNAANDMLFV
-1259 SASVVRRLNTL
+1259 SASMIHRLNTL
-1270 EDVGGENY
+1270 EDIGGENY
-1278 GENGKL
+1278 AKID
-1284 SHIKACIDEIKNI
+1284 HIKTAIDKIKNI
-1297 PGMEEETKVKII
+1297 PGMEEETKVKLI
-1309 NTVNCAADAADAMG
+1309 NTVNCAADAADVMG
-1323 RFVSKVNTL
+1323 RFVNKVNAL
-1332 QEPDNDKLNSVIE
+1332 QDPDNDKLNSVIE
-1345 SIKNMILKLAEI
+1345 SINNMIIKLAAI
-1357 SVSAALKFADVGQ
+1357 SVSAAQQFINVGQ
-1370 AIISNLINGINS
+1370 EIVSSIINGITS
-1382 KIPELATT
+1382 KIPELVA
-1390 SANIQ
+1390 SAANIQ
-1395 GTIWNAIEAKMPD
+1395 GSIWNAIEIKMQD

-1469 SKHKGDDTFYNSGAN
+1469 SKHKGDDTFYNSGSN

-1496 DVYTVGKKI
+1496 DVYSVGKKI
-1505 AERYLKGLADKGRQ
+1505 AERYLNGLKDRGRQ

-1556 ETVVDAMTIDNLSD
+1556 DTVVDAMTIDNLSD
-1570 VIGFS
+1570 AIGFS

-1611 QSDFNQMSRDIMFNI
+1611 QTDFNQMSRDIMFNI

>member
-23 LKAAGKAINDFGDEV
+23 LKTAGKAINDFGDEV
-38 SDVDALLLLQWNNM
+38 NAVDTLLMLQWNNM

-71 VDFVDKTISQISGMN
+71 VDFAKQSISQINSMN
-86 KAISSAALSTLQVV
+86 KAISSAALSTVQVV
-100 SGAATTAITSL
+100 SGAVTTAITSL
-111 VSQGIS
+111 VSKGIE
-117 GADSLAKYNAQI
+117 GADSLAKYHAQI
-129 IGLAESTEDANSA
+129 VGLAESTNDANSA
-142 MSAAVKFFQNNPFQ
+142 MSAAYKFFKKNPFQ

-162 AVKNLMMYDKSLAN
+162 AVKNLMMYDKSIAN
-176 AADGSARLTKELN
+176 AADNSARLTKELN
-189 MLGVASLSTDTPI
+189 MLGIASLSTETPI

-215 VKVSKG
+215 ARVSKG

-273 TTKLNLPKQS
+273 TAKLNLPKQS

-308 NTLSRQTDRVKGRIA
+308 NTMARQTNRVQGRITD
-323 NMAQAIA
+323 MAQAIA
-330 GYELTD
+330 GYEFTAE
-336 DGGFKAVEGGI
+336 GEFKAVEGGI
-347 FQSVINLE
+347 YQSVINLK
-355 KAFADAMDKTG
+355 KAFADALDGTT
-366 ETYAKMRSAFGK
+366 ETAAKMRSAFGK

-385 LIDKI
+385 FIDKI
-390 AEKLPGIL
+390 TEKLPDIL

-406 KLADHIEFLL
+406 KLADHIELLL
-416 PILAGALTLFGGLA
+416 PILVGALTLFGGLA
-430 SNVPVLGPAIESVTG
+430 SNVPVLGPAIEKITEPV
-445 PIKNLTK
+445 KNLTR

-484 LKSIFDSVSK
+484 LKSIFESISK
-494 IAKALAPAVSKLVE
+494 IGKALAPAVSRLMDIA
-508 VSAILGEDIIVP
+508 AILGENIIVP
-520 TLEVLAKVLEVLAN
+520 TIEVLAKVLEILAN

-572 EYSGTVF
+572 EYSGTIF

-584 RAKQLSE
+584 RAKQLTE
-591 LQKLNSAAKTS
+591 LQKMSSAAKTS
-602 GSGISG
+602 GSGVSG

-629 KGQQMMATMRSGI
+629 KGQQMMETMRSGI

-650 AIAALGIALNVA
+650 AIAALGVALNVA

-693 IGKVNI
+693 IGKINI

-716 LGVAMWAA
+716 LGVAMFAA
-724 NKAIPDEI
+724 NRAIPDEI

-753 FVGGLAPKKIAIGL
+753 FVGGLAPKKIAFGL
-767 LEMVGVAA
+767 LEMVGVAV

-785 SIDENVPNDIG
+785 SIDKNVPNDIG
-796 GITIKLGIITEV
+796 GITIKLGIISEV

-813 AVATGIG
+813 VVATGIG

-830 FLATGMASI
+830 FLASGIASM
-839 ISLVSG
+839 ISLVAG
-845 IVFIA
+845 IVIVA
-850 QKLGILQK
+850 QELGILQK
-858 IKLKQS
+858 IKLNQN

-893 EAFLEMGI
+893 ESFLEMGI
-901 VDAVTNIVN
+901 VAAVTNIVN
-910 NYVRIA
+910 NYVNIA

-925 KLNPFA
+925 KLNPVA

-967 AGIVQAVSDIVG
+967 AGIVQSVSDIVG
-979 TYKSIAS
+979 IYKSIAS

-1000 VTEKVKLISKVV
+1000 VIGKVKLISKVV

-1056 LQDLNANLANLK
+1056 LQELNSSLDSNK
-1068 EIKKSIGDKLNY
+1068 DVRDTIGDKLNY

-1087 ISTAGGGIFKSFQ
+1087 ISTAGGGILKSFQ

-1115 NDVLAVY
+1115 DDVLRVY
-1122 PDIFGKVR
+1122 PEIFNKVKI
-1130 TLYDVVNEAGDKFD
+1130 LYDVVEQAGEKFD
-1144 VNKAKQNVDNITEV
+1144 VNKAKENVDHITEV
-1158 INKVLLIKDG
+1158 INKVLSIKDG
-1168 GVFQKISE
+1168 GIFQGISE
-1176 FFAGGTI
+1176 FFSGGAI
-1183 SVDKIKDVVEIIKNL
+1183 SVEKVQDIVEIIKNF
-1198 GLIAKYTNEIPDV
+1198 GLIAKNTNEIPDV
-1211 GGENYGDNGK
+1211 GGENYDK
-1221 LSHIKACVEEIKN
+1221 IEHIKTVLQKVKDA
-1234 YPRMEDADKVKLINT
+1234 PRMEDADKVKLINT
-1249 INAANDVLFV
+1249 VNAANDMLFV
-1259 SASVVRRLNTL
+1259 SASMIHRLNTL
-1270 EDVGGENY
+1270 EDIGGENY
-1278 GENGKL
+1278 AKID
-1284 SHIKACIDEIKNI
+1284 HIKTAIDKIKNI
-1297 PGMEEETKVKII
+1297 PGMEEETKVKLI
-1309 NTVNCAADAADAMG
+1309 NTVNCAADAADVMG
-1323 RFVSKVNTL
+1323 RFVNKVNAL
-1332 QEPDNDKLNSVIE
+1332 QDPDNDKLNSVIE
-1345 SIKNMILKLAEI
+1345 SINNMIIKLAAI
-1357 SVSAALKFADVGQ
+1357 SVSAAQQFINVGQ
-1370 AIISNLINGINS
+1370 EIVSSIINGITS
-1382 KIPELATT
+1382 KIPELVA
-1390 SANIQ
+1390 SAANIQ
-1395 GTIWNAIEAKMPD
+1395 GSIWNAIEIKMQD

-1469 SKHKGDDTFYNSGAN
+1469 SKHKGDDTFYNAGSN

-1489 INGAYSK
+1489 INGVYSK
-1496 DVYTVGKKI
+1496 DVYSVGKKI
-1505 AERYLKGLADKGRQ
+1505 AERYLNGLKDRGRQ

-1556 ETVVDAMTIDNLSD
+1556 DTVVDAMTIDNLSD
-1570 VIGFS
+1570 AIGFS

-1611 QSDFNQMSRDIMFNI
+1611 QTDFNQMSRDIMFNI

>member
-23 LKAAGKAINDFGDEV
+23 LKTAGKAINDFGDEANA
-38 SDVDALLLLQWNNM
+38 VDTLLMLQWNNM

-71 VDFVDKTISQISGMN
+71 VDFAKQSISQINSMN
-86 KAISSAALSTLQVV
+86 KAISSAALSTVQVV
-100 SGAATTAITSL
+100 SGAAATAITSL

-117 GADSLAKYNAQI
+117 GADSLAKYNAQV
-129 IGLAESTEDANSA
+129 IGLAESTNDANSA
-142 MSAAVKFFQNNPFQ
+142 MSTAVKFFKNNPFQ

-162 AVKNLMMYDKSLAN
+162 AVKNLMMYDKSIAN
-176 AADGSARLTKELN
+176 AADGSARLKKELD
-189 MLGVASLSTDTPI
+189 MLGVASLSSGTPL

-215 VKVSKG
+215 AKVSKG

-308 NTLSRQTDRVKGRIA
+308 NTLARQTDRVKGRIA
-323 NMAQAIA
+323 DMAQAIA
-330 GYELTD
+330 GYELTA

-347 FQSVINLE
+347 YQSVINLE
-355 KAFADAMDKTG
+355 KAFADTMAGSEKTA
-366 ETYAKMRSAFGK
+366 AKMRSAFGK

-385 LIDKI
+385 FIDKI
-390 AEKLPGIL
+390 AEKLPAIL

-406 KLADHIEFLL
+406 KLADHIELLL

-430 SNVPVLGPAIESVTG
+430 SNVPVLGPAIEKITG
-445 PIKNLTK
+445 PIKNLTG

-484 LKSIFDSVSK
+484 LKSIFESISK
-494 IAKALAPAVSKLVE
+494 IGKALAPAVSRLMDIA
-508 VSAILGEDIIVP
+508 AILGENIIVP
-520 TLEVLAKVLEVLAN
+520 TIEALAKVLEVLAN

-584 RAKQLSE
+584 RAKQLTE
-591 LQKLNSAAKTS
+591 LQKMSSAAKTS
-602 GSGISG
+602 GSGVSG

-629 KGQQMMATMRSGI
+629 KGQQMMETMRSGI

-650 AIAALGIALNVA
+650 AIAALGVALNVA

-682 VVSVF
+682 VVSAF

-716 LGVAMWAA
+716 LGVAMFAA
-724 NKAIPDEI
+724 NRAIPDEI

-753 FVGGLAPKKIAIGL
+753 FVGGLAPKQIAVGL
-767 LEMVGVAA
+767 LEMVGVAV

-785 SIDENVPNDIG
+785 SIDKNVPNDIG
-796 GITIKLGIITEV
+796 GITIKLGIISEV

-813 AVATGIG
+813 VVATGIG

-830 FLATGMASI
+830 FLASGIASM
-839 ISLVSG
+839 ISLVAG
-845 IVFIA
+845 IIVVA
-850 QKLGILQK
+850 QELGILQK
-858 IKLKQS
+858 IKLNQN

-893 EAFLEMGI
+893 ESFLEMGI
-901 VDAVTNIVN
+901 VAAVTNIVN
-910 NYVRIA
+910 NYVNIA

-925 KLNPFA
+925 KLNPVA

-979 TYKSIAS
+979 IYKSIAS

-1000 VTEKVKLISKVV
+1000 VIGKVKLISKVV

-1056 LQDLNANLANLK
+1056 LQELNANLDSNKDVRDTIRA
-1068 EIKKSIGDKLNY
+1068 KLNY

-1087 ISTAGGGIFKSFQ
+1087 ISTAGGGILKSFQ

-1115 NDVLAVY
+1115 DDVLRVY
-1122 PDIFGKVR
+1122 PEIFNKVKI
-1130 TLYDVVNEAGDKFD
+1130 LYDVVEQAGEKFD
-1144 VNKAKQNVDNITEV
+1144 VNKAKENVDHITEV
-1158 INKVLLIKDG
+1158 INKVLSIKDG
-1168 GVFQKISE
+1168 GIFQGISE
-1176 FFAGGTI
+1176 FFSGGAI
-1183 SVDKIKDVVEIIKNL
+1183 SVEKVQDIVEIIKNF
-1198 GLIAKYTNEIPDV
+1198 GLIAKNTNEIPDV
-1211 GGENYGDNGK
+1211 GGENYDK
-1221 LSHIKACVEEIKN
+1221 IEHIKTILQKVKDA
-1234 YPRMEDADKVKLINT
+1234 PRMEDADKVKLINT
-1249 INAANDVLFV
+1249 VNAANDMLFV
-1259 SASVVRRLNTL
+1259 SASMIHRLNTL
-1270 EDVGGENY
+1270 EDIGGENY
-1278 GENGKL
+1278 AKID
-1284 SHIKACIDEIKNI
+1284 HIKTAIDKIKNI
-1297 PGMEEETKVKII
+1297 PGMEEETKVKLI
-1309 NTVNCAADAADAMG
+1309 NTVNCAADAADVMG
-1323 RFVSKVNTL
+1323 RFVNKVNAL
-1332 QEPDNDKLNSVIE
+1332 QDPDNDKLNSVIE
-1345 SIKNMILKLAEI
+1345 SINNMIIKLAAI
-1357 SVSAALKFADVGQ
+1357 SVSAAQQFINVGQ
-1370 AIISNLINGINS
+1370 EIVSSIINGITS
-1382 KIPELATT
+1382 KIPELVA
-1390 SANIQ
+1390 SAANIQ
-1395 GTIWNAIEAKMPD
+1395 GSIWNAIEIKMPD

-1469 SKHKGDDTFYNSGAN
+1469 SKHKGDDTFYNAGSN

-1489 INGAYSK
+1489 INGVYSK
-1496 DVYTVGKKI
+1496 DVYSVGKKI
-1505 AERYLKGLADKGRQ
+1505 AERYLNGLKDRGRQ

-1556 ETVVDAMTIDNLSD
+1556 DTVVDAMTIDNLSD
-1570 VIGFS
+1570 AIGFS

-1611 QSDFNQMSRDIMFNI
+1611 QTDFNQMSRDIMFNI

>member
-17 DDFVDQ
+17 DDFIDQ
-23 LKAAGKAINDFGDEV
+23 LKTAGKAINDFGDEV
-38 SDVDALLLLQWNNM
+38 SEVDTLLMMQWNNM

-71 VDFVDKTISQISGMN
+71 VDFVEQSISQINSMN
-86 KAISSAALSTLQVV
+86 KAISSAALSTIQVV

-117 GADSLAKYNAQI
+117 GADSLAQFNAQV
-129 IGLAESTEDANSA
+129 IGLAESTKDANSA
-142 MSAAVKFFQNNPFQ
+142 MSAAVKFFKQNPFQ

-162 AVKNLMMYDKSLAN
+162 AVKNLMMYDKSIAN
-176 AADGSARLTKELN
+176 AADGSARLTKELD
-189 MLGVASLSTDTPI
+189 MLGVASLSSGTPL

-215 VKVSKG
+215 AKVSKG

-232 LYDAVGKRMGISASE
+232 LYDAVGKRMGISAAE

-308 NTLSRQTDRVKGRIA
+308 NTMARQTDRVKGRIA
-323 NMAQAIA
+323 DMAQAIA
-330 GYELTD
+330 GYELTAE
-336 DGGFKAVEGGI
+336 GGFKAVEGGI
-347 FQSVINLE
+347 YQSVINLK
-355 KAFADAMDKTG
+355 KAFADAMSSST
-366 ETYAKMRSAFGK
+366 ETAAKMRSAFGK

-390 AEKLPGIL
+390 AEKLPAIL

-406 KLADHIEFLL
+406 KLADHIELLL

-430 SNVPVLGPAIESVTG
+430 SNVPVLGPAIEKITG
-445 PIKNLTK
+445 PIKNLTG

-484 LKSIFDSVSK
+484 LKSIFESVSK
-494 IAKALAPAVSKLVE
+494 IGKALVPAVSRLMDIA
-508 VSAILGEDIIVP
+508 AILGENIIVP
-520 TLEVLAKVLEVLAN
+520 TIEALAKVLEVLAN

-584 RAKQLSE
+584 RAKQLTE
-591 LQKLNSAAKTS
+591 LQKMSSAAKTT
-602 GSGISG
+602 GSGVSG

-650 AIAALGIALNVA
+650 AIAALGVALNVA

-675 KLGLMAV
+675 KLGIMAV
-682 VVSVF
+682 VVSAF

-705 EMVELAGVIAI
+705 EMAELAGVIAI
-716 LGVAMWAA
+716 LGIAMFVA
-724 NKAIPDEI
+724 NRAIPDEI

-753 FVGGLAPKKIAIGL
+753 FVGGLAPAQIAAGL

-785 SIDENVPNDIG
+785 SIDKNVPNDIG
-796 GITIKLGIITEV
+796 GITIKLGIISEV

-813 AVATGIG
+813 VVATGIG

-830 FLATGMASI
+830 FLATGIASM
-839 ISLVSG
+839 ISLVAG
-845 IVFIA
+845 IVIVA
-850 QKLGILQK
+850 QELGILQK
-858 IKLKQS
+858 IKLKQN

-893 EAFLEMGI
+893 ESFLEMGI
-901 VDAVTNIVN
+901 VAAVTNIVN
-910 NYVRIA
+910 NYVNIA

-925 KLNPFA
+925 KLNPVA

-1000 VTEKVKLISKVV
+1000 VTEKVKLISEVV
-1012 RDISDTSPSGI
+1012 KDISDTSPSGI
-1023 FGGLSEI
+1023 FGGLSEV

-1038 IVENVSL
+1038 IVDNVSL

-1056 LQDLNANLANLK
+1056 LQDLNINLSNLDIVK
-1068 EIKKSIGDKLNY
+1068 DSIEKKLNY

-1087 ISTAGGGIFKSFQ
+1087 ISTAGGGILKSFQ

-1115 NDVLAVY
+1115 DDVLRVY
-1122 PDIFGKVR
+1122 PEIFNKVKI
-1130 TLYDVVNEAGDKFD
+1130 LYDAVEQAGESFD
-1144 VNKAKQNVDNITEV
+1144 VNKAKENVDHITEV
-1158 INKVLLIKDG
+1158 INKVLSIKDG
-1168 GVFQKISE
+1168 GIFQGISE
-1176 FFAGGTI
+1176 FFSGGTI
-1183 SVDKIKDVVEIIKNL
+1183 SVEKVQDIVEIIKNF
-1198 GLIAKYTNEIPDV
+1198 GLIAKNTNEIPDV
-1211 GGENYGDNGK
+1211 GGENYDK
-1221 LSHIKACVEEIKN
+1221 IEHIKTVLQKVKDS
-1234 YPRMEDADKVKLINT
+1234 PRMEDADKVKLINT
-1249 INAANDVLFV
+1249 VNAANDALFV
-1259 SASVVRRLNTL
+1259 SASMIRRLNTL
-1270 EDVGGENY
+1270 EDIGGENY
-1278 GENGKL
+1278 AKID
-1284 SHIKACIDEIKNI
+1284 HIKTAIDKIKNI
-1297 PGMEEETKVKII
+1297 PGMEEEAKVKLI

-1323 RFVSKVNTL
+1323 RFTSKVNAL

-1345 SIKNMILKLAEI
+1345 SINNMILKLAAI
-1357 SVSAALKFADVGQ
+1357 SVSAAQQFVNVGQ
-1370 AIISNLINGINS
+1370 AIVSSIINGITS
-1382 KIPELATT
+1382 KIPELVAA

-1395 GTIWNAIEAKMPD
+1395 GSIWNAIEIKMQD

-1496 DVYTVGKKI
+1496 DVYSVGKKI
-1505 AERYLKGLADKGRQ
+1505 AERYLNGLKDRGRQ

-1556 ETVVDAMTIDNLSD
+1556 DTVVDAMTIDNLSD
-1570 VIGFS
+1570 AIGFS

-1611 QSDFNQMSRDIMFNI
+1611 QTDFNQMSRDIMFNI

>member
-38 SDVDALLLLQWNNM
+38 NDVDALLLLQWNNM

-60 KKAAIEASKPI
+60 KKAAIGASKPI

-117 GADSLAKYNAQI
+117 GADSLAKYNAQV

-355 KAFADAMDKTG
+355 KAFADALDKTG

-390 AEKLPGIL
+390 AEKLPAIL

-406 KLADHIEFLL
+406 KLADHIELLL

-494 IAKALAPAVSKLVE
+494 IGQALAPAVSKLVE
-508 VSAILGEDIIVP
+508 ISAILGENIIVP
-520 TLEVLAKVLEVLAN
+520 TIEVLAKVLEVLAN

-553 FRAVNE
+553 FKAVNE
-559 IVGPIRQSISLFK
+559 IAGPIRQSISLFK

-602 GSGISG
+602 GSGVSG
-608 EAFEKV
+608 EAIEKV
-614 GGASESITKAGESLT
+614 GGVSESITKTGESLT

-650 AIAALGIALNVA
+650 AIAALGVALNVA

-705 EMVELAGVIAI
+705 EMVELAGAIAI

-724 NKAIPDEI
+724 NRAIPDEI

-767 LEMVGVAA
+767 LEMVGVAV

-830 FLATGMASI
+830 FLATGMASM
-839 ISLVSG
+839 ISLVAG
-845 IVFIA
+845 IVSVA

-858 IKLKQS
+858 IKLNQD

-875 TVRMITDEAAGKS
+875 TVRMIADEAAGKS

-901 VDAVTNIVN
+901 VAAVTDIVN

-916 KNLNYLQKL
+916 KNLSYLQKL
-925 KLNPFA
+925 KLNPIA

-967 AGIVQAVSDIVG
+967 SGIVQAVSDIVG

-1056 LQDLNANLANLK
+1056 LQDLNINLANLK

-1087 ISTAGGGIFKSFQ
+1087 ISTAGGGILKSFQ

-1130 TLYDVVNEAGDKFD
+1130 TLYDAVNEAGEKFD
-1144 VNKAKQNVDNITEV
+1144 VNKAKDNVDHITEV
-1158 INKVLLIKDG
+1158 INKVLSIKDG
-1168 GVFQKISE
+1168 GIFQGISE

-1183 SVDKIKDVVEIIKNL
+1183 SVDKVKDIVSIIENF
-1198 GLIAKYTNEIPDV
+1198 GLIAKNTNEIPDV
-1211 GGENYGDNGK
+1211 GGENYDK
-1221 LSHIKACVEEIKN
+1221 IEHIKTVLQKIKDA
-1234 YPRMEDADKVKLINT
+1234 PRMEDADKVKLINT
-1249 INAANDVLFV
+1249 VNAANDVLFV

-1270 EDVGGENY
+1270 EDIGGENY
-1278 GENGKL
+1278 GKID
-1284 SHIKACIDEIKNI
+1284 HIKTAIGKIKDI
-1297 PGMEEETKVKII
+1297 PGMEEETKIKLI

-1345 SIKNMILKLAEI
+1345 SIKNMILRLAEI

-1390 SANIQ
+1390 AANIQ
-1395 GTIWNAIEAKMPD
+1395 GVIWNAIEVKMPD

-1422 GFNSKQSEFSQ
+1422 GFNSKQSAFSQ

-1469 SKHKGDDTFYNSGAN
+1469 SKHKGDDTFYNAGAN

-1489 INGAYSK
+1489 INGANSK
-1496 DVYTVGKKI
+1496 DIYSVGYRI
-1505 AERYLKGLADKGRQ
+1505 AERYLKGLKDKGRQ

-1611 QSDFNQMSRDIMFNI
+1611 QTDFNQMSRDIMFNI

>member
-17 DDFVDQ
+17 DDFIDQ

-38 SDVDALLLLQWNNM
+38 SDVDTLLMMQWNNM

-86 KAISSAALSTLQVV
+86 KAISSAALSTLQTV
-100 SGAATTAITSL
+100 SGAAATAITSL

-117 GADSLAKYNAQI
+117 GADSLAKYNAQV

-215 VKVSKG
+215 VRVSKG

-232 LYDAVGKRMGISASE
+232 LYDAVGKRMGISAAE

-308 NTLSRQTDRVKGRIA
+308 NTLARQTDRVKGRIA

-330 GYELTD
+330 GYDLTD
-336 DGGFKAVEGGI
+336 DGGFKAIEGGI
-347 FQSVINLE
+347 YQSVINLE
-355 KAFADAMDKTG
+355 KAFADALDKTG

-390 AEKLPGIL
+390 AEKLPDIL

-406 KLADHIEFLL
+406 KLADHIELLL
-416 PILAGALTLFGGLA
+416 PILAGALTLFGDLA
-430 SNVPVLGPAIESVTG
+430 SNVPVLGPAIEKIAG
-445 PIKNLTK
+445 PIKNITR

-494 IAKALAPAVSKLVE
+494 IGQALAPAVSKLVE
-508 VSAILGEDIIVP
+508 ISAILGENIIVP
-520 TLEVLAKVLEVLAN
+520 TIEVLAKVLEVLAN

-584 RAKQLSE
+584 RAKQLAE
-591 LQKLNSAAKTS
+591 LQKLNSGAKAA
-602 GSGISG
+602 GSGVSG

-614 GGASESITKAGESLT
+614 GGASESMTKAGESLT

-650 AIAALGIALNVA
+650 AIAALGVALNVA

-705 EMVELAGVIAI
+705 EMVELAGAIAI

-724 NKAIPDEI
+724 NRAIPDEI

-767 LEMVGVAA
+767 LEMVGVAV
-775 AIAAVGLAIK
+775 AIASVGLAIK

-830 FLATGMASI
+830 FLATGMASM
-839 ISLVSG
+839 ISLVAG
-845 IVFIA
+845 IVSVA

-864 KIVKNVNLVME
+864 KIVKNVNLVLE
-875 TVRMITDEAAGKS
+875 TVRMITDEATGKS

-901 VDAVTNIVN
+901 VAAVTNIVN
-910 NYVRIA
+910 NYVNIA

-925 KLNPFA
+925 KLNPVA

-979 TYKSIAS
+979 TYKDIADK
-986 ELSFI
+986 LNFL
-991 QFIILNRKL
+991 QIIVLNRKL
-1000 VTEKVKLISKVV
+1000 VIGKVKLISSVV
-1012 RDISDTSPSGI
+1012 KDISDTSPSGI
-1023 FGGLSEI
+1023 FGGLAEI
-1030 ITTFLQSK
+1030 MTTFLQSK
-1038 IVENVSL
+1038 IVDNVSL

-1056 LQDLNANLANLK
+1056 LQDLNINLANLK

-1122 PDIFGKVR
+1122 PDIFGKIK

-1144 VNKAKQNVDNITEV
+1144 VNKAKQNVDIITEV
-1158 INKVLLIKDG
+1158 INKVLSIKDG
-1168 GVFQKISE
+1168 GIFQGISE

-1183 SVDKIKDVVEIIKNL
+1183 SVDKVKDIVSIIENF
-1198 GLIAKYTNEIPDV
+1198 GFIAKNTNEIPDV
-1211 GGENYGDNGK
+1211 GGENYDK
-1221 LSHIKACVEEIKN
+1221 IEHIKTVLQKIKDA
-1234 YPRMEDADKVKLINT
+1234 PRMEDADKVKLINT
-1249 INAANDVLFV
+1249 VNAANDVLFI
-1259 SASVVRRLNTL
+1259 SASMIRKLNTL
-1270 EDVGGENY
+1270 EDIGGENY
-1278 GENGKL
+1278 GKID
-1284 SHIKACIDEIKNI
+1284 HIKTAIGKIKDI
-1297 PGMEEETKVKII
+1297 PGMEEETKIKII

-1323 RFVSKVNTL
+1323 RFTSKVNAL
-1332 QEPDNDKLNSVIE
+1332 QDPDNDKLNSVIE
-1345 SIKNMILKLAEI
+1345 SIKNMILRLAEI

-1382 KIPELATT
+1382 KIPELATS

-1422 GFNSKQSEFSQ
+1422 GFNSKQSAFSQ

-1611 QSDFNQMSRDIMFNI
+1611 QTDFNQMSRDIMFNI

>member
-17 DDFVDQ
+17 DDFIDQ

-38 SDVDALLLLQWNNM
+38 SEVDTLLMMQWNNM

-60 KKAAIEASKPI
+60 KKAAIEASKPV
-71 VDFVDKTISQISGMN
+71 VDFVEQSISQINSMN
-86 KAISSAALSTLQVV
+86 KAISSAALSTIQVV

-117 GADSLAKYNAQI
+117 GADSLAQFNAQV
-129 IGLAESTEDANSA
+129 IGLAESTKDANSA
-142 MSAAVKFFQNNPFQ
+142 MSAAVKFFKQNPFQ

-162 AVKNLMMYDKSLAN
+162 AVKNLMMYDKSIAN
-176 AADGSARLTKELN
+176 AADNSARLTKELD
-189 MLGVASLSTDTPI
+189 MLGVASLSSGTPL

-215 VKVSKG
+215 AKVSKG

-232 LYDAVGKRMGISASE
+232 LYDAVGKRMGISAAE

-308 NTLSRQTDRVKGRIA
+308 NTMARQTDRVKGRIA
-323 NMAQAIA
+323 DMAQAIA
-330 GYELTD
+330 GYELTAE
-336 DGGFKAVEGGI
+336 GGFKAVEGGI
-347 FQSVINLE
+347 YQSVINLK
-355 KAFADAMDKTG
+355 KAFADAMSSST
-366 ETYAKMRSAFGK
+366 ETAAKMRSAFGK

-385 LIDKI
+385 IIDKI
-390 AEKLPGIL
+390 AEKLPDIL

-406 KLADHIEFLL
+406 KLADHIELLL

-430 SNVPVLGPAIESVTG
+430 SNVPVLGPAIEKITG
-445 PIKNLTK
+445 PIGILKDK
-452 TFLKLNPALKI
+452 FLELNPALKI

-484 LKSIFDSVSK
+484 LKSIFESVSK
-494 IAKALAPAVSKLVE
+494 IGKALAPAVSRLMDIA
-508 VSAILGEDIIVP
+508 AILGENIIVP
-520 TLEVLAKVLEVLAN
+520 TIEALAKVLEVLAN

-584 RAKQLSE
+584 RAKQLTE
-591 LQKLNSAAKTS
+591 LQKMSSAAKTS
-602 GSGISG
+602 GSGVSG

-650 AIAALGIALNVA
+650 AIAALGVALNVA

-682 VVSVF
+682 VVSAF

-705 EMVELAGVIAI
+705 EMAELAGVIAI
-716 LGVAMWAA
+716 LGVAMFVA
-724 NKAIPDEI
+724 NRAIPDEI

-753 FVGGLAPKKIAIGL
+753 FVGGLAPAQIAAGL
-767 LEMVGVAA
+767 LEMVGVAV

-785 SIDENVPNDIG
+785 SIDKNVPNDIG
-796 GITIKLGIITEV
+796 GITIKLGIISEV

-813 AVATGIG
+813 VVATGIG

-830 FLATGMASI
+830 FLATGIASM
-839 ISLVSG
+839 ISLVAG
-845 IVFIA
+845 IVIVA
-850 QKLGILQK
+850 QELGVLQK
-858 IKLKQS
+858 IKLKQD

-893 EAFLEMGI
+893 ESFLEMGI
-901 VDAVTNIVN
+901 VAAVTNIVN
-910 NYVRIA
+910 NYVNIA

-925 KLNPFA
+925 KLNPVA

-1000 VTEKVKLISKVV
+1000 VRGKVKLISEVV

-1038 IVENVSL
+1038 IVDNVSL

-1056 LQDLNANLANLK
+1056 LQELNITLANFK
-1068 EIKKSIGDKLNY
+1068 EIKDTIGDKLDY
-1080 IKDIVTT
+1080 IKEIVTT
-1087 ISTAGGGIFKSFQ
+1087 ISTAGGGILKSFQ

-1115 NDVLAVY
+1115 NDVLTVY
-1122 PDIFGKVR
+1122 PDIFGKVK
-1130 TLYDVVNEAGDKFD
+1130 TLYDVVNEAGENFD
-1144 VNKAKQNVDNITEV
+1144 VNKAKQNVDHITEV
-1158 INKVLLIKDG
+1158 INKVLSIKDG
-1168 GVFQKISE
+1168 GIFQGISE

-1183 SVDKIKDVVEIIKNL
+1183 SVDKVKDIVSIIENF
-1198 GLIAKYTNEIPDV
+1198 GLIAKNTNEIPDV
-1211 GGENYGDNGK
+1211 GGENYDK
-1221 LSHIKACVEEIKN
+1221 IEHIKTVLQKVKDA
-1234 YPRMEDADKVKLINT
+1234 PRMEDADKVKLINT
-1249 INAANDVLFV
+1249 VNAANDVLFI
-1259 SASVVRRLNTL
+1259 SASMIRRLNTL
-1270 EDVGGENY
+1270 EDIGGENY
-1278 GENGKL
+1278 AKL
-1284 SHIKACIDEIKNI
+1284 DHIKTAIDKIKNI
-1297 PGMEEETKVKII
+1297 PGMEEETKIKLI

-1323 RFVSKVNTL
+1323 RFTSKVNAL

-1345 SIKNMILKLAEI
+1345 SINNMILKLAAI
-1357 SVSAALKFADVGQ
+1357 SVSAAQQFVNVGQ
-1370 AIISNLINGINS
+1370 SIVSSIINGITS
-1382 KIPELATT
+1382 KIPELVAAA
-1390 SANIQ
+1390 ANIQ
-1395 GTIWNAIEAKMPD
+1395 GSVWNAIEIKMPD

-1422 GFNSKQSEFSQ
+1422 GFNSKQSEFSR

-1496 DVYTVGKKI
+1496 DVYSVGKKI
-1505 AERYLKGLADKGRQ
+1505 AERYLNGLKDKGRQ

-1534 EGMIDGIERMSYKLR
+1534 EGMIDGIERMSYKLK

-1570 VIGFS
+1570 AIGFS

-1611 QSDFNQMSRDIMFNI
+1611 QTDFNQMSRDIMFNI

>member
-23 LKAAGKAINDFGDEV
+23 LKTAGKAIDDFGDEV
-38 SDVDALLLLQWNNM
+38 NDVNTLLTMQWINM
-52 ANEMQSAM
+52 ADEMQSAM

-71 VDFVDKTISQISGMN
+71 VDFVEQSISQINGMN
-86 KAISSAALSTLQVV
+86 KAISSAALSTIQVV
-100 SGAATTAITSL
+100 SGAATTAISSL

-117 GADSLAKYNAQI
+117 GADSLAKYNAQV
-129 IGLAESTEDANSA
+129 IGLAESTKDANSA
-142 MSAAVKFFQNNPFQ
+142 MSAAVKFFKQNPFQ

-162 AVKNLMMYDKSLAN
+162 AVKNLMMYDKSIAN
-176 AADGSARLTKELN
+176 AADNSARLTKELD
-189 MLGVASLSTDTPI
+189 MLGVASLSSGTPL

-215 VKVSKG
+215 AKVSKG

-232 LYDAVGKRMGISASE
+232 LYDAVGKRMGISAAE

-308 NTLSRQTDRVKGRIA
+308 NTMARQTDRVKGRIA
-323 NMAQAIA
+323 DMAQAIA
-330 GYELTD
+330 GYELTAE
-336 DGGFKAVEGGI
+336 GGFKAVEGGI
-347 FQSVINLE
+347 YQSVINLK
-355 KAFADAMDKTG
+355 KAFADAMSSST
-366 ETYAKMRSAFGK
+366 ETAAKMRSAFGK

-390 AEKLPGIL
+390 AEKLPDVL

-406 KLADHIEFLL
+406 KLADNIELLL

-430 SNVPVLGPAIESVTG
+430 SNVPVLGPAIEKITG
-445 PIKNLTK
+445 PIGILKDK
-452 TFLKLNPALKI
+452 FLELNPALKI

-494 IAKALAPAVSKLVE
+494 IAKALAPAVSRLMDIA
-508 VSAILGEDIIVP
+508 AILGENIIVP
-520 TLEVLAKVLEVLAN
+520 TIEALAKVLEVLAN

-553 FRAVNE
+553 FKAVNE
-559 IVGPIRQSISLFK
+559 IAGPIRQSISLFK

-591 LQKLNSAAKTS
+591 LQKMSSAAKTS
-602 GSGISG
+602 GSGVSG

-642 LNMILLAG
+642 MNMILLAG
-650 AIAALGIALNVA
+650 AIAALGVALNVA

-687 GAIGWA
+687 GTIGWA
-693 IGKVNI
+693 IGKVDI

-705 EMVELAGVIAI
+705 EMAELAGVIAL
-716 LGVAMWAA
+716 LGIAMWAA
-724 NKAIPDEI
+724 NRAIPDEI

-753 FVGGLAPKKIAIGL
+753 FVGGLAPAQIAAGL
-767 LEMVGVAA
+767 LEMVGVAV

-839 ISLVSG
+839 ISLVAG
-845 IVFIA
+845 IVFVA
-850 QKLGILQK
+850 EELGILQK
-858 IKLKQS
+858 IKLNQS

-901 VDAVTNIVN
+901 VAAVTNIVN
-910 NYVRIA
+910 NYVNIA

-925 KLNPFA
+925 KLNPVA

-967 AGIVQAVSDIVG
+967 AGIVQAVSDIVEI
-979 TYKSIAS
+979 YKSIAS

-1030 ITTFLQSK
+1030 MTTFLQSK
-1038 IVENVSL
+1038 IVDNVSL

-1056 LQDLNANLANLK
+1056 LQDLNANLDSNK
-1068 EIKKSIGDKLNY
+1068 DVRDNIGKKLNY

-1087 ISTAGGGIFKSFQ
+1087 ISTAGGGILKSFQ

-1158 INKVLLIKDG
+1158 INKVLSIKDG
-1168 GVFQKISE
+1168 GIFQGISE

-1183 SVDKIKDVVEIIKNL
+1183 SVDKVKDIVSIIENF
-1198 GLIAKYTNEIPDV
+1198 GLIAKNTNEIPDV
-1211 GGENYGDNGK
+1211 GGENYDK
-1221 LSHIKACVEEIKN
+1221 IEHIKTVLQKIKDA
-1234 YPRMEDADKVKLINT
+1234 PRMEDADKVKLINT
-1249 INAANDVLFV
+1249 VNAANDVLFV

-1270 EDVGGENY
+1270 EDIGGENY
-1278 GENGKL
+1278 GKID
-1284 SHIKACIDEIKNI
+1284 HIKTAIGKIKDI

-1332 QEPDNDKLNSVIE
+1332 QDTDNDKLNSVIE
-1345 SIKNMILKLAEI
+1345 SIKNMILRLAEI

-1382 KIPELATT
+1382 KIPELATS

-1422 GFNSKQSEFSQ
+1422 GFNSKQPEFSQ

-1469 SKHKGDDTFYNSGAN
+1469 SKHQGGDTFYNAGAN

-1496 DVYTVGKKI
+1496 DVYSVGYQI
-1505 AERYLKGLADKGRQ
+1505 AEKYLNGLKDRGEQ

-1524 TTYQSGIWAV
+1524 TTYKSGIWAV

-1600 NTINIYNTNYA
+1600 NTINIYNNNYA
-1611 QSDFNQMSRDIMFNI
+1611 QTDFNQMSRDIMFNI

>member
-38 SDVDALLLLQWNNM
+38 NDVDALLMLQWNNM

-71 VDFVDKTISQISGMN
+71 VDFVEQSISQISGMN
-86 KAISSAALSTLQVV
+86 KAISSAALSTIQVV
-100 SGAATTAITSL
+100 SGAATTAISSL
-111 VSQGIS
+111 VSQGIA
-117 GADSLAKYNAQI
+117 GADSLAQYNAQV
-129 IGLAESTEDANSA
+129 IGLAESTKDANSA
-142 MSAAVKFFQNNPFQ
+142 MSAAVKFFKQNPFQ

-162 AVKNLMMYDKSLAN
+162 AVKNLMMYDKSIAN
-176 AADGSARLTKELN
+176 AADDSARLTKTLD
-189 MLGVASLSTDTPI
+189 MLGVASLSSGTPL

-215 VKVSKG
+215 ARVSKG

-232 LYDAVGKRMGISASE
+232 LYDAVGKRMGISAAE
-247 VSNALDRVGVDTKI
+247 VSDALDRVGVDTKI
-261 VRQAMED
+261 VKQAMED

-308 NTLSRQTDRVKGRIA
+308 NTMARQTDRVKGRIA
-323 NMAQAIA
+323 DMAQAIA
-330 GYELTD
+330 GYELTAE
-336 DGGFKAVEGGI
+336 GGFKAVEGGI
-347 FQSVINLE
+347 YQSVINLK
-355 KAFADAMDKTG
+355 KAFADAMSSST
-366 ETYAKMRSAFGK
+366 ETAAKMRSAFGK
-378 LGGAIAP
+378 LSGAIAP
-385 LIDKI
+385 FIDKI
-390 AEKLPGIL
+390 AEKLPDIL

-406 KLADHIEFLL
+406 KLADHIELLL

-430 SNVPVLGPAIESVTG
+430 SNVPVLGPAIEAVTG
-445 PIKNLTK
+445 PIKNLTG

-508 VSAILGEDIIVP
+508 ISAILGENIIVP
-520 TLEVLAKVLEVLAN
+520 TIEALAKVLEVLAN

-591 LQKLNSAAKTS
+591 LQKLNSAASAS
-602 GSGISG
+602 GSGVSG

-642 LNMILLAG
+642 MNMILLAG

-682 VVSVF
+682 VVSAF

-705 EMVELAGVIAI
+705 EMAELAGVIAL
-716 LGVAMWAA
+716 LGIAMYAA
-724 NKAIPDEI
+724 NRAIPDEI

-753 FVGGLAPKKIAIGL
+753 FVGGLAPAQIAVGL

-775 AIAAVGLAIK
+775 AIATVGLAIK
-785 SIDENVPNDIG
+785 SIDKNVPNDIG
-796 GITIKLGIITEV
+796 GITIKLGIISEV

-839 ISLVSG
+839 ISLVAG
-845 IVFIA
+845 IVFVA
-850 QKLGILQK
+850 EELGTLQK
-858 IKLKQS
+858 IKLNQN

-901 VDAVTNIVN
+901 VAAVTNIVN
-910 NYVRIA
+910 NYVNIA

-925 KLNPFA
+925 KLNPVA

-1000 VTEKVKLISKVV
+1000 VIEKVKLISKVV

-1056 LQDLNANLANLK
+1056 LQDLNINLANLDIVKDNIEK
-1068 EIKKSIGDKLNY
+1068 ELNY

-1087 ISTAGGGIFKSFQ
+1087 ISTAGGGILKSFQ

-1115 NDVLAVY
+1115 NDVLTVY

-1158 INKVLLIKDG
+1158 INKVLSIKDG
-1168 GVFQKISE
+1168 GIFQGISE

-1183 SVDKIKDVVEIIKNL
+1183 SVDKVKDIVSIIENF
-1198 GLIAKYTNEIPDV
+1198 GLIAKNTNEIPDV
-1211 GGENYGDNGK
+1211 GDENYDK
-1221 LSHIKACVEEIKN
+1221 IEHIKTVLQKIKDA
-1234 YPRMEDADKVKLINT
+1234 PRMEDADKVKLINT
-1249 INAANDVLFV
+1249 VNAANDVLFV

-1270 EDVGGENY
+1270 EDIGGENY
-1278 GENGKL
+1278 GKID
-1284 SHIKACIDEIKNI
+1284 HIKTAIGKIKDI
-1297 PGMEEETKVKII
+1297 PGMEEETKIKII

-1332 QEPDNDKLNSVIE
+1332 QDPDNDKLNSVIE
-1345 SIKNMILKLAEI
+1345 SIKNMILRLAEI

-1382 KIPELATT
+1382 KIPELATS

-1456 GKTLAQNIINGFN
+1456 GRTLAQNIINGFN
-1469 SKHKGDDTFYNSGAN
+1469 SKHKGDDTFYNAGAN

-1489 INGAYSK
+1489 INGANSK
-1496 DVYTVGKKI
+1496 DIYSVGYRI
-1505 AERYLKGLADKGRQ
+1505 AERYLKGLKDKGRQ

-1611 QSDFNQMSRDIMFNI
+1611 QTDFNQMSRDIMFNI

>member
-23 LKAAGKAINDFGDEV
+23 LKTAGKAINDFGDEV
-38 SDVDALLLLQWNNM
+38 NAVDTLLMLQWNNM

-71 VDFVDKTISQISGMN
+71 VDFAKQSISQINSMN
-86 KAISSAALSTLQVV
+86 KAISSAALSTVQVV
-100 SGAATTAITSL
+100 SGAAATAITSL

-117 GADSLAKYNAQI
+117 GADSLAKYNAQV
-129 IGLAESTEDANSA
+129 IGLAESTNDANSA
-142 MSAAVKFFQNNPFQ
+142 MSTAVKFFKNNPFQ

-162 AVKNLMMYDKSLAN
+162 AVKNLMMYDKSIAN
-176 AADGSARLTKELN
+176 AADGSARLKKELD
-189 MLGVASLSTDTPI
+189 MLGVASLSSGTPL

-215 VKVSKG
+215 AKVSKG

-308 NTLSRQTDRVKGRIA
+308 NTLARQTDRVKGRIA
-323 NMAQAIA
+323 DMAQAIA
-330 GYELTD
+330 GYELTA

-347 FQSVINLE
+347 YQSVINLE
-355 KAFADAMDKTG
+355 KAFADTMAGSEKTA
-366 ETYAKMRSAFGK
+366 AKMRSAFGK

-385 LIDKI
+385 FIDKI
-390 AEKLPGIL
+390 AEKLPAIL

-406 KLADHIEFLL
+406 KLADHIELLL

-430 SNVPVLGPAIESVTG
+430 SNVPVLGPAIEKITG
-445 PIKNLTK
+445 PIKNLTG

-484 LKSIFDSVSK
+484 LKSIFESISK
-494 IAKALAPAVSKLVE
+494 IGKALAPAVSRLMDIA
-508 VSAILGEDIIVP
+508 AILGENIIVP
-520 TLEVLAKVLEVLAN
+520 TIEALAKVLEVLAN

-584 RAKQLSE
+584 RAKQLTE
-591 LQKLNSAAKTS
+591 LQKMSSAAKTS
-602 GSGISG
+602 GSGVSG

-629 KGQQMMATMRSGI
+629 KGQQMMETMRSGI

-650 AIAALGIALNVA
+650 AIAALGVALNVA

-693 IGKVNI
+693 IGKINI

-716 LGVAMWAA
+716 LGVAMFAA
-724 NKAIPDEI
+724 NRAIPDEI

-753 FVGGLAPKKIAIGL
+753 FVGGLAPKQIAVGL
-767 LEMVGVAA
+767 LEMVGVAV

-785 SIDENVPNDIG
+785 SIDKNVPNDIG
-796 GITIKLGIITEV
+796 GITIKLGIISEV

-813 AVATGIG
+813 VVATGIG

-830 FLATGMASI
+830 FLASGIASM
-839 ISLVSG
+839 ISLVAG
-845 IVFIA
+845 IVIVA
-850 QKLGILQK
+850 QELGVLQK
-858 IKLKQS
+858 IKLKQN
-864 KIVKNVNLVME
+864 KIINNVNLVME

-893 EAFLEMGI
+893 ESFLEMGI
-901 VDAVTNIVN
+901 VAAVTNIVN
-910 NYVRIA
+910 NYVNIA

-925 KLNPFA
+925 KLNPVA

-979 TYKSIAS
+979 IYKSIAS

-1000 VTEKVKLISKVV
+1000 VIGKVKLISKVV

-1056 LQDLNANLANLK
+1056 LQELNSSLDSNK
-1068 EIKKSIGDKLNY
+1068 DVRDTIGDKLNY

-1087 ISTAGGGIFKSFQ
+1087 ISTAGGGILKSFQ

-1115 NDVLAVY
+1115 DDVLRVY
-1122 PDIFGKVR
+1122 PEIFNKVKI
-1130 TLYDVVNEAGDKFD
+1130 LYDVVEQAGENFD
-1144 VNKAKQNVDNITEV
+1144 VNKAKENVDHITEV
-1158 INKVLLIKDG
+1158 INKVLSIKDG
-1168 GVFQKISE
+1168 GIFQGISE
-1176 FFAGGTI
+1176 FFSGGAI
-1183 SVDKIKDVVEIIKNL
+1183 SVEKVQDIVEIIKNF
-1198 GLIAKYTNEIPDV
+1198 GLIAKNTNEIPDV
-1211 GGENYGDNGK
+1211 GGENYDK
-1221 LSHIKACVEEIKN
+1221 IEHIKTVLQKVKDA
-1234 YPRMEDADKVKLINT
+1234 PRMEDADKVKLINT
-1249 INAANDVLFV
+1249 VNAANDMLFV
-1259 SASVVRRLNTL
+1259 SASMIHRLNTL
-1270 EDVGGENY
+1270 EDIGGENY
-1278 GENGKL
+1278 AKID
-1284 SHIKACIDEIKNI
+1284 HIKTAIDKIKNI
-1297 PGMEEETKVKII
+1297 PGMEEETKVKLI

-1323 RFVSKVNTL
+1323 RFVNKVNAL
-1332 QEPDNDKLNSVIE
+1332 QDPDNDKLNSVIE
-1345 SIKNMILKLAEI
+1345 SINNMIIKLAAI
-1357 SVSAALKFADVGQ
+1357 SVSAAQQFINVGQ
-1370 AIISNLINGINS
+1370 EIVSSIINGITS
-1382 KIPELATT
+1382 KIPELVA
-1390 SANIQ
+1390 SAANIQ
-1395 GTIWNAIEAKMPD
+1395 GSIWNAIEIKMPD

-1469 SKHKGDDTFYNSGAN
+1469 SKHKGDDTFYNSGSN

-1496 DVYTVGKKI
+1496 DVYSVGKKI
-1505 AERYLKGLADKGRQ
+1505 AERYLNGLKDRGRQ

-1556 ETVVDAMTIDNLSD
+1556 DTVVDAMTIDNLSD
-1570 VIGFS
+1570 AIGFS

-1611 QSDFNQMSRDIMFNI
+1611 QTDFNQMSRDIMFNI

>member
-60 KKAAIEASKPI
+60 KKAAIEASKPV
-71 VDFVDKTISQISGMN
+71 VDFVQQSISQISSMN
-86 KAISSAALSTLQVV
+86 KAISSAALSTIQVV

-117 GADSLAKYNAQI
+117 GADSLAKFNAQV

-142 MSAAVKFFQNNPFQ
+142 MSTAVKFFKNNPFQ

-162 AVKNLMMYDKSLAN
+162 AVKNLMMYDKSIAN
-176 AADGSARLTKELN
+176 AADGSARLKKELD
-189 MLGVASLSTDTPI
+189 MLGVASLSSGTPL

-215 VKVSKG
+215 AKVSKG

-261 VRQAMED
+261 VKQAMED

-308 NTLSRQTDRVKGRIA
+308 NTLARQTDRVKGRIA
-323 NMAQAIA
+323 DMAQAIA
-330 GYELTD
+330 GYELTA

-347 FQSVINLE
+347 YQSVINLE
-355 KAFADAMDKTG
+355 KAFADTMAGSEKTA
-366 ETYAKMRSAFGK
+366 AKMRSAFGK
-378 LGGAIAP
+378 LGRAIAP
-385 LIDKI
+385 FIDKI
-390 AEKLPGIL
+390 AEKLPDIL

-406 KLADHIEFLL
+406 KLADHIELLL

-430 SNVPVLGPAIESVTG
+430 SNVPVLGPAIEKITG
-445 PIKNLTK
+445 PIGILKDK
-452 TFLKLNPALKI
+452 FLELNPALKI

-494 IAKALAPAVSKLVE
+494 IGKALAPAVSKLVE
-508 VSAILGEDIIVP
+508 ISAILGENIIVP
-520 TLEVLAKVLEVLAN
+520 TIEALAKVLEVLAN

-553 FRAVNE
+553 FKAVNE

-591 LQKLNSAAKTS
+591 LQKLNSGAKTT

-614 GGASESITKAGESLT
+614 GGASESMTKAGESLT

-650 AIAALGIALNVA
+650 AIAALGVALNVA

-705 EMVELAGVIAI
+705 EMAELAGVVAL
-716 LGVAMWAA
+716 LGLAMWAA

-775 AIAAVGLAIK
+775 AIATVGLAIK

-830 FLATGMASI
+830 FLATGIASM
-839 ISLVSG
+839 ISLVAG
-845 IVFIA
+845 IVIVA
-850 QKLGILQK
+850 QELGILQK

-893 EAFLEMGI
+893 ESFLEMGI
-901 VDAVTNIVN
+901 VAAVTNIVN
-910 NYVRIA
+910 NYVNIA

-925 KLNPFA
+925 KLNPLA

-986 ELSFI
+986 KLSFI

-1023 FGGLSEI
+1023 FGGLAEI
-1030 ITTFLQSK
+1030 MTTFLQSK

-1056 LQDLNANLANLK
+1056 LQDLNINLANLK

-1115 NDVLAVY
+1115 NDVLTVY
-1122 PDIFGKVR
+1122 PDIFGKVK

-1144 VNKAKQNVDNITEV
+1144 VNKAKENVDHITEV
-1158 INKVLLIKDG
+1158 INKVLSIKDG
-1168 GVFQKISE
+1168 GIFQGISE

-1183 SVDKIKDVVEIIKNL
+1183 SVDKVKDIVSIIENF
-1198 GLIAKYTNEIPDV
+1198 GFIAKNTNEIPDV
-1211 GGENYGDNGK
+1211 GGENYDK
-1221 LSHIKACVEEIKN
+1221 IEHIKTVLQKIKDA
-1234 YPRMEDADKVKLINT
+1234 PRMEDADKVKLINT
-1249 INAANDVLFV
+1249 VNAANDVLFV
-1259 SASVVRRLNTL
+1259 SASVIRRLNTL
-1270 EDVGGENY
+1270 EDIGGENY
-1278 GENGKL
+1278 GKID
-1284 SHIKACIDEIKNI
+1284 HIKTAIDKIKNI
-1297 PGMEEETKVKII
+1297 PGMEEETKIKII

-1323 RFVSKVNTL
+1323 RFVSKVNAL

-1345 SIKNMILKLAEI
+1345 SIKNMILRLAEI

-1382 KIPELATT
+1382 KIPELATS

-1422 GFNSKQSEFSQ
+1422 GFNSKQSAFSQ

-1496 DVYTVGKKI
+1496 DVYSVGYRI
-1505 AERYLKGLADKGRQ
+1505 AERYLKGLKDKGRQ

-1556 ETVVDAMTIDNLSD
+1556 DTVIDAMTIDNLSD

-1600 NTINIYNTNYA
+1600 NTINIYNTNYT

>member
-23 LKAAGKAINDFGDEV
+23 LKTAGKAINDFGDEV
-38 SDVDALLLLQWNNM
+38 NAVDTLLMLQWNNM

-71 VDFVDKTISQISGMN
+71 VDFAKQSISQINSMN
-86 KAISSAALSTLQVV
+86 KAISSAALSTVQVV
-100 SGAATTAITSL
+100 SGAAATAITSL

-117 GADSLAKYNAQI
+117 GADSLAKYNAQV
-129 IGLAESTEDANSA
+129 IGLAESTNDANSA
-142 MSAAVKFFQNNPFQ
+142 MSTAVKFFKNNPFQ

-162 AVKNLMMYDKSLAN
+162 AVKNLMMYDKSIAN
-176 AADGSARLTKELN
+176 AADGSARLKKELD
-189 MLGVASLSTDTPI
+189 MLGVASLSSGTPL

-215 VKVSKG
+215 AKVSKG

-308 NTLSRQTDRVKGRIA
+308 NTLARQTDRVKGRIA
-323 NMAQAIA
+323 DMAQAIA
-330 GYELTD
+330 GYELTA

-347 FQSVINLE
+347 YQSVINLE
-355 KAFADAMDKTG
+355 KAFADTMAGSEKTA
-366 ETYAKMRSAFGK
+366 AKMRSAFGK

-385 LIDKI
+385 FIDKI
-390 AEKLPGIL
+390 AEKLPAIL

-406 KLADHIEFLL
+406 KLADHIELLL

-430 SNVPVLGPAIESVTG
+430 SNVPVLGPAIEKITG
-445 PIKNLTK
+445 PIKNLTG
-452 TFLKLNPALKI
+452 TFIKLNPALKI

-484 LKSIFDSVSK
+484 LKSIFESISK
-494 IAKALAPAVSKLVE
+494 IGKALAPAVSRLMDIA
-508 VSAILGEDIIVP
+508 AILGENIIVP
-520 TLEVLAKVLEVLAN
+520 TIEALAKVLEVLAN

-584 RAKQLSE
+584 RAKQLTE
-591 LQKLNSAAKTS
+591 LQKMSSAAKTS
-602 GSGISG
+602 GSGVSG

-629 KGQQMMATMRSGI
+629 KGQQMMETMRSGI

-650 AIAALGIALNVA
+650 AIAALGVALNVA

-716 LGVAMWAA
+716 LGVAMFVA
-724 NKAIPDEI
+724 NRAIPDEI

-753 FVGGLAPKKIAIGL
+753 FVGGLAPKQIAVGL
-767 LEMVGVAA
+767 LEMVGVAV

-785 SIDENVPNDIG
+785 SIDRNVPNDIG
-796 GITIKLGIITEV
+796 GITIKLGIISEV

-813 AVATGIG
+813 VVATGIG

-830 FLATGMASI
+830 FLASGIASM
-839 ISLVSG
+839 ISLVAG
-845 IVFIA
+845 IVIVA
-850 QKLGILQK
+850 QELGILQK
-858 IKLKQS
+858 IKLKQN
-864 KIVKNVNLVME
+864 KIINNVNLVME

-893 EAFLEMGI
+893 ESFLEMGI
-901 VDAVTNIVN
+901 VAAVTNIVN
-910 NYVRIA
+910 NYVNIA

-925 KLNPFA
+925 KLNPVA

-979 TYKSIAS
+979 IYKSIAS

-1000 VTEKVKLISKVV
+1000 VIGKVKLISKVV

-1056 LQDLNANLANLK
+1056 LQELNSSLDSNK
-1068 EIKKSIGDKLNY
+1068 DVRDTIGDKLNY

-1087 ISTAGGGIFKSFQ
+1087 ISTAGGGILKSFQ

-1115 NDVLAVY
+1115 DDVLRVY
-1122 PDIFGKVR
+1122 PEIFNKVKM
-1130 TLYDVVNEAGDKFD
+1130 LYDVVEQAGENFD
-1144 VNKAKQNVDNITEV
+1144 VNKAKENVDHITEV
-1158 INKVLLIKDG
+1158 INKVLSIKDG
-1168 GVFQKISE
+1168 GIFQGISE
-1176 FFAGGTI
+1176 FFSGGTI
-1183 SVDKIKDVVEIIKNL
+1183 SVEKVQDIVEIIKNF
-1198 GLIAKYTNEIPDV
+1198 GLIAKNTNEIPDV
-1211 GGENYGDNGK
+1211 GGENYDK
-1221 LSHIKACVEEIKN
+1221 IEHIKTVLQKVKDA
-1234 YPRMEDADKVKLINT
+1234 PRMEDADKVKLINT
-1249 INAANDVLFV
+1249 VNAANDMLFV
-1259 SASVVRRLNTL
+1259 SASMIHRLNTL
-1270 EDVGGENY
+1270 EDIGGENY
-1278 GENGKL
+1278 AKID
-1284 SHIKACIDEIKNI
+1284 HIKTAIDKIKNI
-1297 PGMEEETKVKII
+1297 PGMEEETKVKLI

-1323 RFVSKVNTL
+1323 RFTSKVNAL

-1345 SIKNMILKLAEI
+1345 SINNMIIKLAAI
-1357 SVSAALKFADVGQ
+1357 SVSAAQQFINVGQ
-1370 AIISNLINGINS
+1370 EIVSSIINGITS
-1382 KIPELATT
+1382 KIPELVAAA
-1390 SANIQ
+1390 ANIQ
-1395 GTIWNAIEAKMPD
+1395 GSIWNAIEIKMPD

-1469 SKHKGDDTFYNSGAN
+1469 SKHKGDDTFYNSGSN

-1496 DVYTVGKKI
+1496 DVYSVGKKI
-1505 AERYLKGLADKGRQ
+1505 AERYLNGLKDRGRQ

-1556 ETVVDAMTIDNLSD
+1556 DTVVDAMTIDNLSD
-1570 VIGFS
+1570 AIGFS

-1611 QSDFNQMSRDIMFNI
+1611 QTDFNQMSRDIMFNI

>member
-23 LKAAGKAINDFGDEV
+23 LKTAGKAINDFGDEV
-38 SDVDALLLLQWNNM
+38 NAVDTLLMLQWNNM

-71 VDFVDKTISQISGMN
+71 VDFAKQSISQINSMN
-86 KAISSAALSTLQVV
+86 KAISSAALSTVQVV
-100 SGAATTAITSL
+100 SGAAATAITSL

-117 GADSLAKYNAQI
+117 GADSLAKYNAQV
-129 IGLAESTEDANSA
+129 IGLAESTNDANSA
-142 MSAAVKFFQNNPFQ
+142 MSTAVKFFKNNPFQ

-162 AVKNLMMYDKSLAN
+162 AVKNLMMYDKSIAN
-176 AADGSARLTKELN
+176 AADGSARLKKELD
-189 MLGVASLSTDTPI
+189 MLGVASLSSGTPL

-215 VKVSKG
+215 AKVSKG

-308 NTLSRQTDRVKGRIA
+308 NTLARQTDRVKGRIA
-323 NMAQAIA
+323 DMAQAIA
-330 GYELTD
+330 GYELTA

-347 FQSVINLE
+347 YQSVINLE
-355 KAFADAMDKTG
+355 KAFADTMAGSEKTA
-366 ETYAKMRSAFGK
+366 AKMRSAFGK

-385 LIDKI
+385 FIDKI
-390 AEKLPGIL
+390 AEKLPAIL

-406 KLADHIEFLL
+406 KLADHIELLL

-430 SNVPVLGPAIESVTG
+430 SNVPVLGPAIEKITG
-445 PIKNLTK
+445 PIKNLTG

-484 LKSIFDSVSK
+484 LKSIFESISK
-494 IAKALAPAVSKLVE
+494 IGKALAPAVSRLMDIA
-508 VSAILGEDIIVP
+508 AILGENIIVP
-520 TLEVLAKVLEVLAN
+520 TIEALAKVLEVLAN

-584 RAKQLSE
+584 RAKQLTE
-591 LQKLNSAAKTS
+591 LQKMSSAAKTS
-602 GSGISG
+602 GSGVSG

-629 KGQQMMATMRSGI
+629 KGQQMMETMRSGI

-650 AIAALGIALNVA
+650 AIAALGVALNVA

-716 LGVAMWAA
+716 LGVAMFAA
-724 NKAIPDEI
+724 NRAIPDEI

-753 FVGGLAPKKIAIGL
+753 FVGGLAPKQIAVGL
-767 LEMVGVAA
+767 LEMVGVAV

-785 SIDENVPNDIG
+785 SIDRNVPNDIG
-796 GITIKLGIITEV
+796 GITIKLGIISEV

-813 AVATGIG
+813 VVATGIG

-830 FLATGMASI
+830 FLASGIASM
-839 ISLVSG
+839 ISLVAG
-845 IVFIA
+845 IVIVA
-850 QKLGILQK
+850 QELGILQK
-858 IKLKQS
+858 IKLNQN

-893 EAFLEMGI
+893 ESFLEMGI
-901 VDAVTNIVN
+901 VAAVTNIVN
-910 NYVRIA
+910 NYVNIA

-925 KLNPFA
+925 KLNPVA

-979 TYKSIAS
+979 IYKSIAS

-1000 VTEKVKLISKVV
+1000 VIGKVKLISKVV

-1056 LQDLNANLANLK
+1056 LQELNSSLDSNK
-1068 EIKKSIGDKLNY
+1068 DVRDTIGDKLNY

-1087 ISTAGGGIFKSFQ
+1087 ISTAGGGILKSFQ

-1115 NDVLAVY
+1115 DDVLRVY
-1122 PDIFGKVR
+1122 PEIFNKVKI
-1130 TLYDVVNEAGDKFD
+1130 LYDVVEQAGENFD
-1144 VNKAKQNVDNITEV
+1144 VNKAKENVDHITEV
-1158 INKVLLIKDG
+1158 INKVLSIKDG
-1168 GVFQKISE
+1168 GIFQGISE
-1176 FFAGGTI
+1176 FFSGGAI
-1183 SVDKIKDVVEIIKNL
+1183 SVEKVQDIVEIIKNF
-1198 GLIAKYTNEIPDV
+1198 GLIAKNTNEIPDV
-1211 GGENYGDNGK
+1211 GGENYDK
-1221 LSHIKACVEEIKN
+1221 IEHIKTVLQKVKDA
-1234 YPRMEDADKVKLINT
+1234 PRMEDADKVKLINT
-1249 INAANDVLFV
+1249 VNAANDMLFV
-1259 SASVVRRLNTL
+1259 SASMIHRLNTL
-1270 EDVGGENY
+1270 EDIGGENY
-1278 GENGKL
+1278 AKID
-1284 SHIKACIDEIKNI
+1284 HIKTAIDKIKNI
-1297 PGMEEETKVKII
+1297 PGMEEETKVKLI

-1323 RFVSKVNTL
+1323 RFASKVNAL

-1345 SIKNMILKLAEI
+1345 SINNMIIKLAAI
-1357 SVSAALKFADVGQ
+1357 SVSAAQQFINVGQ
-1370 AIISNLINGINS
+1370 EIVSSIINGITS
-1382 KIPELATT
+1382 KIPELVA
-1390 SANIQ
+1390 SAANIQ
-1395 GTIWNAIEAKMPD
+1395 GSIWNAIEIKMPD

-1469 SKHKGDDTFYNSGAN
+1469 SKHKGDDTFYNSGSN

-1496 DVYTVGKKI
+1496 DVYSVGKKI
-1505 AERYLKGLADKGRQ
+1505 AERYLNGLKDRGRQ

-1556 ETVVDAMTIDNLSD
+1556 DTVVDAMTIDNLSD
-1570 VIGFS
+1570 AIGFS

-1611 QSDFNQMSRDIMFNI
+1611 QTDFNQMSRDIMFNI

>member
-23 LKAAGKAINDFGDEV
+23 LKTAGKAINDFGDEV
-38 SDVDALLLLQWNNM
+38 NAVDTLLMLQWNNM

-71 VDFVDKTISQISGMN
+71 VDFAKQSISQINSMN
-86 KAISSAALSTLQVV
+86 KAISSAALSTVQVV
-100 SGAATTAITSL
+100 SGAAATAITSL

-117 GADSLAKYNAQI
+117 GADSLAKYNAQV

-142 MSAAVKFFQNNPFQ
+142 MSTAVKFFKNNPFQ

-162 AVKNLMMYDKSLAN
+162 AVKNLMMYDKSIAN
-176 AADGSARLTKELN
+176 AADGSARLKKELD
-189 MLGVASLSTDTPI
+189 MLGVASLSSGTPL

-215 VKVSKG
+215 AKVSKG

-308 NTLSRQTDRVKGRIA
+308 NTLARQTDRVKGRIA
-323 NMAQAIA
+323 DMAQAIA
-330 GYELTD
+330 GYELTA

-347 FQSVINLE
+347 YQSVINLE
-355 KAFADAMDKTG
+355 KAFADTMAGSEKTA
-366 ETYAKMRSAFGK
+366 AKMRSAFGK

-385 LIDKI
+385 FIDKI
-390 AEKLPGIL
+390 AEKLPAIL

-406 KLADHIEFLL
+406 KLADHIELLL

-430 SNVPVLGPAIESVTG
+430 SNVPVLGPAIEKITG
-445 PIKNLTK
+445 PIKNLTG

-484 LKSIFDSVSK
+484 LKSIFESISK
-494 IAKALAPAVSKLVE
+494 IGKALAPAVSRLMDIA
-508 VSAILGEDIIVP
+508 AILGENIIVP
-520 TLEVLAKVLEVLAN
+520 TIEALAKVLEVLAN

-584 RAKQLSE
+584 RAKQLTE
-591 LQKLNSAAKTS
+591 LQKMSSAAKTS
-602 GSGISG
+602 GSGVSG

-629 KGQQMMATMRSGI
+629 KGQQMMETMRSGI

-650 AIAALGIALNVA
+650 AIVALGVALNVA

-693 IGKVNI
+693 IGKINI

-716 LGVAMWAA
+716 LGVAMFAA
-724 NKAIPDEI
+724 NRAIPDEI

-753 FVGGLAPKKIAIGL
+753 FVGGLAPKKIAFGL
-767 LEMVGVAA
+767 LEMVGVAV

-785 SIDENVPNDIG
+785 SIDKNVPNDIG
-796 GITIKLGIITEV
+796 GITIKLGIISEV

-813 AVATGIG
+813 VVATGIG

-830 FLATGMASI
+830 FLASGIASM
-839 ISLVSG
+839 ISLVAG
-845 IVFIA
+845 IVIVA
-850 QKLGILQK
+850 QELGILQK
-858 IKLKQS
+858 IKLNQN

-893 EAFLEMGI
+893 ESFLEMGI
-901 VDAVTNIVN
+901 VAAVTNIVN
-910 NYVRIA
+910 NYVNIA

-925 KLNPFA
+925 KLNPVA

-979 TYKSIAS
+979 IYKSIAS

-1000 VTEKVKLISKVV
+1000 VIGKVKLISKVV

-1056 LQDLNANLANLK
+1056 LQELNSSLDSNK
-1068 EIKKSIGDKLNY
+1068 DVRDTIGDKLNY

-1087 ISTAGGGIFKSFQ
+1087 ISTAGGGILKSFQ

-1115 NDVLAVY
+1115 DDVLRVY
-1122 PDIFGKVR
+1122 PEIFNKVKI
-1130 TLYDVVNEAGDKFD
+1130 LYDVVEQAGEKFD
-1144 VNKAKQNVDNITEV
+1144 VNKAKENVDHITEV
-1158 INKVLLIKDG
+1158 INKVLSIKDG
-1168 GVFQKISE
+1168 GIFQGISE
-1176 FFAGGTI
+1176 FFSGGAI
-1183 SVDKIKDVVEIIKNL
+1183 SVEKVQDIVEIIKNF
-1198 GLIAKYTNEIPDV
+1198 GLIAKNTNEIPDV
-1211 GGENYGDNGK
+1211 GGENYDK
-1221 LSHIKACVEEIKN
+1221 IEHIKTVLQKVKDA
-1234 YPRMEDADKVKLINT
+1234 PRMEDADKVKLINT
-1249 INAANDVLFV
+1249 VNAANDMLFV
-1259 SASVVRRLNTL
+1259 SASMIHRLNTL
-1270 EDVGGENY
+1270 EDIGGENY
-1278 GENGKL
+1278 AKID
-1284 SHIKACIDEIKNI
+1284 HIKTAIDKIKNI
-1297 PGMEEETKVKII
+1297 PGMEEETKVKLI
-1309 NTVNCAADAADAMG
+1309 NTVNCAADAADVMG
-1323 RFVSKVNTL
+1323 RFVNKVNAL
-1332 QEPDNDKLNSVIE
+1332 QDPDNDKLNSVIE
-1345 SIKNMILKLAEI
+1345 SINNMIIKLAAI
-1357 SVSAALKFADVGQ
+1357 SVSAAQQFINVGQ
-1370 AIISNLINGINS
+1370 EIVSSIINGITS
-1382 KIPELATT
+1382 KIPELVAAA
-1390 SANIQ
+1390 ANIQ
-1395 GTIWNAIEAKMPD
+1395 GSIWNAIEIKMPD

-1469 SKHKGDDTFYNSGAN
+1469 SKHKGDDTFYNSGSN

-1496 DVYTVGKKI
+1496 DVYSVGKKI
-1505 AERYLKGLADKGRQ
+1505 AERYLNGLKDRGRQ

-1556 ETVVDAMTIDNLSD
+1556 DTVVDAMTIDNLSD
-1570 VIGFS
+1570 AIGFS

-1611 QSDFNQMSRDIMFNI
+1611 QTDFNQMSRDIMFNI

>member
-23 LKAAGKAINDFGDEV
+23 LKTAGKAINDFGDEV
-38 SDVDALLLLQWNNM
+38 NAVDTLLMLQWNNM
-52 ANEMQSAM
+52 ANEMKSAM

-71 VDFVDKTISQISGMN
+71 VDFAKQSISQINSMN
-86 KAISSAALSTLQVV
+86 KAISSAALSTVQVV
-100 SGAATTAITSL
+100 SGAAATAITSL

-117 GADSLAKYNAQI
+117 GADSLAKYNAQV
-129 IGLAESTEDANSA
+129 IGLAESTNDANSA
-142 MSAAVKFFQNNPFQ
+142 MSTAVKFFKNNPFQ

-162 AVKNLMMYDKSLAN
+162 AVKNLMMYDKSIAN
-176 AADGSARLTKELN
+176 AADGSARLKKELD
-189 MLGVASLSTDTPI
+189 MLGVASLSSGTPL

-215 VKVSKG
+215 AKVSKG

-308 NTLSRQTDRVKGRIA
+308 NTLARQTDRVKGRIA
-323 NMAQAIA
+323 DMAQAIA
-330 GYELTD
+330 GYELTA

-347 FQSVINLE
+347 YQSVINLE
-355 KAFADAMDKTG
+355 KAFADTMAGSEKTA
-366 ETYAKMRSAFGK
+366 AKMRSAFGK

-385 LIDKI
+385 FIDKI
-390 AEKLPGIL
+390 AEKLPAIL

-406 KLADHIEFLL
+406 KLADHIELLL

-430 SNVPVLGPAIESVTG
+430 SNVPVLGPAIEKITG
-445 PIKNLTK
+445 PIKNLTG

-484 LKSIFDSVSK
+484 LKSIFESISK
-494 IAKALAPAVSKLVE
+494 IGKALAPAVSRLMDIA
-508 VSAILGEDIIVP
+508 AILGENIIVP
-520 TLEVLAKVLEVLAN
+520 TIEALAKVLEVLAN

-584 RAKQLSE
+584 RAKQLTE
-591 LQKLNSAAKTS
+591 LQKMSSAAKTS
-602 GSGISG
+602 GSGVSG

-629 KGQQMMATMRSGI
+629 KGQQMMETMRSGI

-650 AIAALGIALNVA
+650 AIAALGVALNVA

-682 VVSVF
+682 VVSAF

-693 IGKVNI
+693 IGKINI

-716 LGVAMWAA
+716 LGVAMFAA
-724 NKAIPDEI
+724 NRAIPDEI

-753 FVGGLAPKKIAIGL
+753 FVGGLAPKQIAVGL
-767 LEMVGVAA
+767 LEMVGVAV

-785 SIDENVPNDIG
+785 SIDKNVPNDIG
-796 GITIKLGIITEV
+796 GITIKLGIISEV

-813 AVATGIG
+813 VVATGIG

-830 FLATGMASI
+830 FLASGIASM
-839 ISLVSG
+839 ISLVAG
-845 IVFIA
+845 IIVVA
-850 QKLGILQK
+850 QELGILQK
-858 IKLKQS
+858 IKLNQN

-893 EAFLEMGI
+893 ESFLEMGI
-901 VDAVTNIVN
+901 VAAVTNIVN
-910 NYVRIA
+910 NYVNIA

-925 KLNPFA
+925 KLNPVA

-979 TYKSIAS
+979 IYKSIAS

-1000 VTEKVKLISKVV
+1000 VIGKVKLISKVV

-1056 LQDLNANLANLK
+1056 LQELNSSLDSNK
-1068 EIKKSIGDKLNY
+1068 DVRDTIGDKLNY

-1087 ISTAGGGIFKSFQ
+1087 ISTAGGGILKSFQ

-1115 NDVLAVY
+1115 DDVLRVY
-1122 PDIFGKVR
+1122 PEIFNKVKI
-1130 TLYDVVNEAGDKFD
+1130 LYDVVEQAGEKFD
-1144 VNKAKQNVDNITEV
+1144 VNKAKENVDHITEV
-1158 INKVLLIKDG
+1158 INKVLSIKDG
-1168 GVFQKISE
+1168 GIFQGISE
-1176 FFAGGTI
+1176 FFSGGAI
-1183 SVDKIKDVVEIIKNL
+1183 SVEKVQDIVEIIKNF
-1198 GLIAKYTNEIPDV
+1198 GLIAKNTNEIPDV
-1211 GGENYGDNGK
+1211 GGENYDK
-1221 LSHIKACVEEIKN
+1221 IEHIKTVLQKVKDA
-1234 YPRMEDADKVKLINT
+1234 PRMEDADKVKLINT
-1249 INAANDVLFV
+1249 VNAANDMLFV
-1259 SASVVRRLNTL
+1259 SASMIHRLNTL
-1270 EDVGGENY
+1270 EDIGGENY
-1278 GENGKL
+1278 AKID
-1284 SHIKACIDEIKNI
+1284 HIKTAIDKIKNI
-1297 PGMEEETKVKII
+1297 PGMEEETKVKLI

-1323 RFVSKVNTL
+1323 RFVNKVNAL
-1332 QEPDNDKLNSVIE
+1332 QDPDNDKLNSVIE
-1345 SIKNMILKLAEI
+1345 SINNMIIKLAAI
-1357 SVSAALKFADVGQ
+1357 SVSAAQQFINVGQ
-1370 AIISNLINGINS
+1370 EIVSSIINGITS
-1382 KIPELATT
+1382 KIPELVA
-1390 SANIQ
+1390 SAANIQ
-1395 GTIWNAIEAKMPD
+1395 GSIWNAIEIKMQD

-1469 SKHKGDDTFYNSGAN
+1469 SKHKGDDTFYNSGSN

-1496 DVYTVGKKI
+1496 DVYSVGKKI
-1505 AERYLKGLADKGRQ
+1505 AERYLNGLKDRGRQ

-1556 ETVVDAMTIDNLSD
+1556 DTVVDAMTIDNLSD
-1570 VIGFS
+1570 AIGFS

-1611 QSDFNQMSRDIMFNI
+1611 QTDFNQMSRDIMFNI

>member
-23 LKAAGKAINDFGDEV
+23 LKTAGKAINDFGDEV
-38 SDVDALLLLQWNNM
+38 NAVDTLLMLQWNNM

-71 VDFVDKTISQISGMN
+71 VDFAKQSISQINSMN
-86 KAISSAALSTLQVV
+86 KAISSAALSTVQVV
-100 SGAATTAITSL
+100 SGAAATAITSL

-117 GADSLAKYNAQI
+117 GADSLAKYNAQV
-129 IGLAESTEDANSA
+129 IGLAESTNDANSA
-142 MSAAVKFFQNNPFQ
+142 MSTAVKFFKNNPFQ

-162 AVKNLMMYDKSLAN
+162 AVKNLMMYDKSIAN
-176 AADGSARLTKELN
+176 AADGSARLKKELD
-189 MLGVASLSTDTPI
+189 MLGVASLSSGTPL

-215 VKVSKG
+215 AKVSKG

-308 NTLSRQTDRVKGRIA
+308 NTLARQTDRVKGRIA
-323 NMAQAIA
+323 DMAQAIA
-330 GYELTD
+330 GYELTA

-347 FQSVINLE
+347 YQSVINLE
-355 KAFADAMDKTG
+355 KAFADTMAGSEKTA
-366 ETYAKMRSAFGK
+366 AKMRSAFGK

-385 LIDKI
+385 FIDKI
-390 AEKLPGIL
+390 AEKLPAIL

-406 KLADHIEFLL
+406 KLADHIELLL

-430 SNVPVLGPAIESVTG
+430 SNVPVLGPAIEKITG
-445 PIKNLTK
+445 PIKNLTG

-484 LKSIFDSVSK
+484 LKSIFESISK
-494 IAKALAPAVSKLVE
+494 IGKALAPAVSRLMDIA
-508 VSAILGEDIIVP
+508 AILGENIIVP
-520 TLEVLAKVLEVLAN
+520 TIEALAKVLEVLAN

-584 RAKQLSE
+584 RAKQLTE
-591 LQKLNSAAKTS
+591 LQKMSSAAKTS
-602 GSGISG
+602 GSGVSG

-629 KGQQMMATMRSGI
+629 KGQQMMETMRSGI

-650 AIAALGIALNVA
+650 AIAALGVALNVA

-693 IGKVNI
+693 IGKINI

-716 LGVAMWAA
+716 LGVAMFVA
-724 NKAIPDEI
+724 NRAIPDEI

-753 FVGGLAPKKIAIGL
+753 FVGGLAPKQIAVGL
-767 LEMVGVAA
+767 LEMVGVAV

-785 SIDENVPNDIG
+785 SIDRNVPNDIG
-796 GITIKLGIITEV
+796 GITIKLGIISEV

-813 AVATGIG
+813 VVATGIG

-830 FLATGMASI
+830 FLASGIASM
-839 ISLVSG
+839 ISLVAG
-845 IVFIA
+845 IVIVA
-850 QKLGILQK
+850 QELGILQK
-858 IKLKQS
+858 IKLNQN

-893 EAFLEMGI
+893 ESFLEMGI
-901 VDAVTNIVN
+901 VAAVTNIVN
-910 NYVRIA
+910 NYVNIA

-925 KLNPFA
+925 KLNPVA

-979 TYKSIAS
+979 IYKSIAS

-1000 VTEKVKLISKVV
+1000 VIGKVKLISKVV

-1056 LQDLNANLANLK
+1056 LQELNSSLDSNK
-1068 EIKKSIGDKLNY
+1068 DVRDTIGDKLNY

-1087 ISTAGGGIFKSFQ
+1087 ISTAGGGILKSFQ

-1115 NDVLAVY
+1115 DDVLRVY
-1122 PDIFGKVR
+1122 PEIFNKVKI
-1130 TLYDVVNEAGDKFD
+1130 LYDVVEQAGENFD
-1144 VNKAKQNVDNITEV
+1144 VNKAKENVDHITEV
-1158 INKVLLIKDG
+1158 INKVLSIKDG
-1168 GVFQKISE
+1168 GIFQGISE
-1176 FFAGGTI
+1176 FFSGGTI
-1183 SVDKIKDVVEIIKNL
+1183 SVEKVQDIVEIIKNF
-1198 GLIAKYTNEIPDV
+1198 GLIAKNTNEIPDV
-1211 GGENYGDNGK
+1211 GGENYDK
-1221 LSHIKACVEEIKN
+1221 IEHIKTVLQKVKDA
-1234 YPRMEDADKVKLINT
+1234 PRMEDADKVKLINT
-1249 INAANDVLFV
+1249 VNAANDMLFV
-1259 SASVVRRLNTL
+1259 SASMIHRLNTL
-1270 EDVGGENY
+1270 EDIGGENY
-1278 GENGKL
+1278 AKID
-1284 SHIKACIDEIKNI
+1284 HIKTAIDKIKNI
-1297 PGMEEETKVKII
+1297 PGMEEETKVKLI

-1323 RFVSKVNTL
+1323 RFVNKVNAL
-1332 QEPDNDKLNSVIE
+1332 QDPDNDKLNSVIE
-1345 SIKNMILKLAEI
+1345 SINNMIIKLAAI
-1357 SVSAALKFADVGQ
+1357 SVSAAQQFINVGQ
-1370 AIISNLINGINS
+1370 EIVSSIINGITS
-1382 KIPELATT
+1382 KIPELVA
-1390 SANIQ
+1390 SAANIQ
-1395 GTIWNAIEAKMPD
+1395 GSIWNAIEIKMPD

-1469 SKHKGDDTFYNSGAN
+1469 SKHKGDDTFYNSGSN

-1496 DVYTVGKKI
+1496 DVYSVGKKI
-1505 AERYLKGLADKGRQ
+1505 AERYLNGLKDRGRQ

-1556 ETVVDAMTIDNLSD
+1556 DTVVDAMTIDNLSD
-1570 VIGFS
+1570 AIGFS

-1611 QSDFNQMSRDIMFNI
+1611 QTDFNQMSRDIMFNI

>member
-38 SDVDALLLLQWNNM
+38 SDVDSLLLLQWNNM

-60 KKAAIEASKPI
+60 KKAAIEASKPV
-71 VDFVDKTISQISGMN
+71 VDFVQQSISQISSMN
-86 KAISSAALSTLQVV
+86 KAISSAALSTIQVV

-111 VSQGIS
+111 VSKGIE
-117 GADSLAKYNAQI
+117 GADSLAQYNAQV
-129 IGLAESTEDANSA
+129 IGLAESTKDANSA
-142 MSAAVKFFQNNPFQ
+142 MSAAVKFFKQNPFQ

-162 AVKNLMMYDKSLAN
+162 AVKNLMMYDKSIAN
-176 AADGSARLTKELN
+176 AADNSARLTKELD
-189 MLGVASLSTDTPI
+189 MLGVASLSSGTPL

-215 VKVSKG
+215 AKVSKG

-232 LYDAVGKRMGISASE
+232 LYDAVGKRMGISAAE

-308 NTLSRQTDRVKGRIA
+308 NTMARQTDRVKGRIA
-323 NMAQAIA
+323 DMAQAIA
-330 GYELTD
+330 GYELTAE
-336 DGGFKAVEGGI
+336 GGFKAVEGGI
-347 FQSVINLE
+347 YQSVINLK
-355 KAFADAMDKTG
+355 KAFADAMSSST
-366 ETYAKMRSAFGK
+366 ETAAKMRSAFGK

-390 AEKLPGIL
+390 AEKLPAIL

-406 KLADHIEFLL
+406 KLGDHIELLL

-430 SNVPVLGPAIESVTG
+430 SNVPVLGPAIEKITG
-445 PIKNLTK
+445 PIKNLTG

-494 IAKALAPAVSKLVE
+494 IGKALAPAVSKLVE
-508 VSAILGEDIIVP
+508 VSAILGENIIVP
-520 TLEVLAKVLEVLAN
+520 TIEALAKVLEVLAN

-591 LQKLNSAAKTS
+591 LQKMSSAAKTS
-602 GSGISG
+602 GSGVSG

-629 KGQQMMATMRSGI
+629 KGQQMMNTMRSGI

-650 AIAALGIALNVA
+650 AIAALGVALYVA

-682 VVSVF
+682 VVSAF

-716 LGVAMWAA
+716 LGIAMWAA

-753 FVGGLAPKKIAIGL
+753 FVGGLAPKQIAVGL

-775 AIAAVGLAIK
+775 AIATVGLAIK
-785 SIDENVPNDIG
+785 SIDKNVPNDIG
-796 GITIKLGIITEV
+796 GITIKLGIISEV

-813 AVATGIG
+813 VVATAIG

-830 FLATGMASI
+830 FLASGIASM
-839 ISLVSG
+839 ISLVAG
-845 IVFIA
+845 IVVVA
-850 QKLGILQK
+850 QELGILQK

-893 EAFLEMGI
+893 ESFLEMGI
-901 VDAVTNIVN
+901 VAAVTNIVN
-910 NYVRIA
+910 NYVNIA

-925 KLNPFA
+925 KLNPLA

-1056 LQDLNANLANLK
+1056 LQDLNINLANLK

-1115 NDVLAVY
+1115 NDVLTVY

-1130 TLYDVVNEAGDKFD
+1130 TLYDAVNEAGDKFD

-1158 INKVLLIKDG
+1158 INKVLSIKDG
-1168 GVFQKISE
+1168 GIFQKISE
-1176 FFAGGTI
+1176 FFSGGTI
-1183 SVDKIKDVVEIIKNL
+1183 SVDKVKDIVSIIENF
-1198 GLIAKYTNEIPDV
+1198 GLIAKNTNEIQDV
-1211 GGENYGDNGK
+1211 GGENYAKID
-1221 LSHIKACVEEIKN
+1221 HIGTVLQKIKDA
-1234 YPRMEDADKVKLINT
+1234 PRMEDADKVKLINT
-1249 INAANDVLFV
+1249 VNAANDVLFV
-1259 SASVVRRLNTL
+1259 SASVIRRLNTL
-1270 EDVGGENY
+1270 EDIGGENY
-1278 GENGKL
+1278 GKID
-1284 SHIKACIDEIKNI
+1284 HIKTAIGKIKDI
-1297 PGMEEETKVKII
+1297 PGMEEETKIKII

-1332 QEPDNDKLNSVIE
+1332 QDPDNDKLNSVIE
-1345 SIKNMILKLAEI
+1345 SIKNMILRLAEI

-1382 KIPELATT
+1382 KIPELVAAA
-1390 SANIQ
+1390 ANIQ
-1395 GTIWNAIEAKMPD
+1395 GSIWNAIEVKMPD

-1422 GFNSKQSEFSQ
+1422 GFNSKQSAFSQ

-1556 ETVVDAMTIDNLSD
+1556 DTVVDAMTIDNLSD

-1611 QSDFNQMSRDIMFNI
+1611 QTDFNQMSRDIMFNI

>member
-23 LKAAGKAINDFGDEV
+23 LKTAGKAINDFGDEV
-38 SDVDALLLLQWNNM
+38 NAVDTLLMLQWNNM

-71 VDFVDKTISQISGMN
+71 VDFAKQSISQINSMN
-86 KAISSAALSTLQVV
+86 KAISSAALSTVQVV
-100 SGAATTAITSL
+100 SGAAATAITSL

-117 GADSLAKYNAQI
+117 GADSLAKYNAQV
-129 IGLAESTEDANSA
+129 IGLAESTNDANSA
-142 MSAAVKFFQNNPFQ
+142 MSTAVKFFKNNPFQ

-162 AVKNLMMYDKSLAN
+162 AVKNLMMYDKSIAN
-176 AADGSARLTKELN
+176 AADGSARLKKELD
-189 MLGVASLSTDTPI
+189 MLGVASLSSGTPL

-215 VKVSKG
+215 AKVSKG

-308 NTLSRQTDRVKGRIA
+308 NTLARQTDRVKGRIA
-323 NMAQAIA
+323 DMAQAIA
-330 GYELTD
+330 GYELTA

-347 FQSVINLE
+347 YQSVINLE
-355 KAFADAMDKTG
+355 KAFADTMAGSEKTA
-366 ETYAKMRSAFGK
+366 AKMRSAFGK

-385 LIDKI
+385 FIDKI
-390 AEKLPGIL
+390 AEKLPAIL

-406 KLADHIEFLL
+406 KLADHIELLL

-430 SNVPVLGPAIESVTG
+430 SNVPVLGPAIEKITG
-445 PIKNLTK
+445 PIKNLTG
-452 TFLKLNPALKI
+452 TFIKLNPALKI

-484 LKSIFDSVSK
+484 LKSIFESISK
-494 IAKALAPAVSKLVE
+494 IGKALAPAVSRLMDIA
-508 VSAILGEDIIVP
+508 AILGENIIVP
-520 TLEVLAKVLEVLAN
+520 TIEALAKVLEVLAN

-584 RAKQLSE
+584 RAKQLTE
-591 LQKLNSAAKTS
+591 LQKMSSAAKTS
-602 GSGISG
+602 GSGVSG

-629 KGQQMMATMRSGI
+629 KGQQMMETMRSGI

-650 AIAALGIALNVA
+650 AIAALGVALNVA

-716 LGVAMWAA
+716 LGVAMFVA
-724 NKAIPDEI
+724 NRAIPDEI

-753 FVGGLAPKKIAIGL
+753 FVGGLAPKQIAVGL
-767 LEMVGVAA
+767 LEMVGVAV

-785 SIDENVPNDIG
+785 SIDRNVPNDIG
-796 GITIKLGIITEV
+796 GITIKLGIISEV

-813 AVATGIG
+813 VVATGIG

-830 FLATGMASI
+830 FLASGIASM
-839 ISLVSG
+839 ISLVAG
-845 IVFIA
+845 IVIVA
-850 QKLGILQK
+850 QELGILQK
-858 IKLKQS
+858 IKLKQN
-864 KIVKNVNLVME
+864 KIINNVNLVME

-893 EAFLEMGI
+893 ESFLEMGI
-901 VDAVTNIVN
+901 VAAVTNIVN
-910 NYVRIA
+910 NYVNIA

-925 KLNPFA
+925 KLNPVA

-979 TYKSIAS
+979 IYKSIAS

-1000 VTEKVKLISKVV
+1000 VIGKVKLISKVV

-1056 LQDLNANLANLK
+1056 LQELNSSLDSNK
-1068 EIKKSIGDKLNY
+1068 DVRDTIGDKLNY

-1087 ISTAGGGIFKSFQ
+1087 ISTAGGGILKSFQ

-1115 NDVLAVY
+1115 DDVLRVY
-1122 PDIFGKVR
+1122 PEIFNKVKM
-1130 TLYDVVNEAGDKFD
+1130 LYDVVEQAGENFD
-1144 VNKAKQNVDNITEV
+1144 VNKAKENVDHITEV
-1158 INKVLLIKDG
+1158 INKVLSIKDG
-1168 GVFQKISE
+1168 GIFQGISE
-1176 FFAGGTI
+1176 FFSGGTI
-1183 SVDKIKDVVEIIKNL
+1183 SVEKVQDIVDIIKNF
-1198 GLIAKYTNEIPDV
+1198 GLIAKNTNEIPDV
-1211 GGENYGDNGK
+1211 GGENYDK
-1221 LSHIKACVEEIKN
+1221 IEHIKTVLQKVKDA
-1234 YPRMEDADKVKLINT
+1234 PRMEDADKVKLINT
-1249 INAANDVLFV
+1249 VNAANDMLFV
-1259 SASVVRRLNTL
+1259 SASMIHRLNTL
-1270 EDVGGENY
+1270 EDIGGENY
-1278 GENGKL
+1278 AKID
-1284 SHIKACIDEIKNI
+1284 HIKTAIDKIKNI
-1297 PGMEEETKVKII
+1297 PGMEEETKVKLI

-1323 RFVSKVNTL
+1323 RFTSKVNAL

-1345 SIKNMILKLAEI
+1345 SINNMIIKLAAI
-1357 SVSAALKFADVGQ
+1357 SVSAAQQFINVGQ
-1370 AIISNLINGINS
+1370 EIVSSIINGITS
-1382 KIPELATT
+1382 KIPELVAAA
-1390 SANIQ
+1390 ANIQ
-1395 GTIWNAIEAKMPD
+1395 GSIWNAIEIKMPD

-1469 SKHKGDDTFYNSGAN
+1469 SKHKGDDTFYNSGSN

-1496 DVYTVGKKI
+1496 DVYSVGKKI
-1505 AERYLKGLADKGRQ
+1505 AERYLNGLKDRGRQ

-1556 ETVVDAMTIDNLSD
+1556 DTVVDAMTIDNLSD
-1570 VIGFS
+1570 AIGFS

-1611 QSDFNQMSRDIMFNI
+1611 QTDFNQMSRDIMFNI

>member
-23 LKAAGKAINDFGDEV
+23 LKTAGKAINDFGDEANA
-38 SDVDALLLLQWNNM
+38 VDTLLMLQWNNM

-71 VDFVDKTISQISGMN
+71 VDFAKQSISQINSMN
-86 KAISSAALSTLQVV
+86 KAISSAALSTVQVV
-100 SGAATTAITSL
+100 SGAAATAITSL

-117 GADSLAKYNAQI
+117 GADSLAKYNAQV
-129 IGLAESTEDANSA
+129 IGLAESTNDANSA
-142 MSAAVKFFQNNPFQ
+142 MSTAVKFFKNNPFQ

-162 AVKNLMMYDKSLAN
+162 AVKNLMMYDKSIAN
-176 AADGSARLTKELN
+176 AADGSARLKKELD
-189 MLGVASLSTDTPI
+189 MLGVASLSSGTPL

-215 VKVSKG
+215 AKVSKG

-308 NTLSRQTDRVKGRIA
+308 NTLARQTDRVKGRIA
-323 NMAQAIA
+323 DMAQAIA
-330 GYELTD
+330 GYELTA

-347 FQSVINLE
+347 YQSVINLE
-355 KAFADAMDKTG
+355 KAFADTMAGSEKTA
-366 ETYAKMRSAFGK
+366 AKMRSAFGK

-385 LIDKI
+385 FIDKI
-390 AEKLPGIL
+390 AEKLPAIL

-406 KLADHIEFLL
+406 KLADHIELLL

-430 SNVPVLGPAIESVTG
+430 SNVPVLGPAIEKITG
-445 PIKNLTK
+445 PIKNLTG

-484 LKSIFDSVSK
+484 LKSIFESISK
-494 IAKALAPAVSKLVE
+494 IGKALAPAVSRLMDIA
-508 VSAILGEDIIVP
+508 AILGENIIVP
-520 TLEVLAKVLEVLAN
+520 TIEALAKVLEVLAN

-584 RAKQLSE
+584 RAKQLTE
-591 LQKLNSAAKTS
+591 LQKMSSAAKTS
-602 GSGISG
+602 GSGVSG

-629 KGQQMMATMRSGI
+629 KGQQMMETMRSGI

-650 AIAALGIALNVA
+650 AIAALGVALNVA

-693 IGKVNI
+693 IGKINI

-716 LGVAMWAA
+716 LGVAMFAA
-724 NKAIPDEI
+724 NRAIPDEI

-753 FVGGLAPKKIAIGL
+753 FVGGLAPKQIAVGL
-767 LEMVGVAA
+767 LEMVGVAV

-785 SIDENVPNDIG
+785 SIDKNVPNDIG
-796 GITIKLGIITEV
+796 GITIKLGIISEV

-813 AVATGIG
+813 VVATGIG

-830 FLATGMASI
+830 FLASGIASM
-839 ISLVSG
+839 ISLVAG
-845 IVFIA
+845 IIVVA
-850 QKLGILQK
+850 QELGILQK
-858 IKLKQS
+858 IKLNQN

-893 EAFLEMGI
+893 ESFLEMGI
-901 VDAVTNIVN
+901 VAAVTNIVN
-910 NYVRIA
+910 NYVNIA

-925 KLNPFA
+925 KLNPVA

-979 TYKSIAS
+979 IYKSIAS

-1000 VTEKVKLISKVV
+1000 VIGKVKLISKVV

-1056 LQDLNANLANLK
+1056 LQELNSSLDSNK
-1068 EIKKSIGDKLNY
+1068 DVRDTIGDKLNY

-1087 ISTAGGGIFKSFQ
+1087 ISTAGGGILKSFQ

-1115 NDVLAVY
+1115 DDVLRVY
-1122 PDIFGKVR
+1122 PEIFNKVKI
-1130 TLYDVVNEAGDKFD
+1130 LYDVVEQAGEKFD
-1144 VNKAKQNVDNITEV
+1144 VNKAKENVDHITEV
-1158 INKVLLIKDG
+1158 INKVLSIKDG
-1168 GVFQKISE
+1168 GIFQGISE
-1176 FFAGGTI
+1176 FFSGGAI
-1183 SVDKIKDVVEIIKNL
+1183 SVEKVQDIVEIIKNF
-1198 GLIAKYTNEIPDV
+1198 GLIAKNTNEIPDV
-1211 GGENYGDNGK
+1211 GGENYDK
-1221 LSHIKACVEEIKN
+1221 IEHIKTVLQKVKDA
-1234 YPRMEDADKVKLINT
+1234 PRMEDADKVKLINT
-1249 INAANDVLFV
+1249 VNAANDMLFV
-1259 SASVVRRLNTL
+1259 SASMIHRLNTL
-1270 EDVGGENY
+1270 EDIGGENY
-1278 GENGKL
+1278 AKID
-1284 SHIKACIDEIKNI
+1284 HIKTAIDKIKNI
-1297 PGMEEETKVKII
+1297 PGMEEETKVKLI

-1323 RFVSKVNTL
+1323 RFVNKVNAL
-1332 QEPDNDKLNSVIE
+1332 QDPDNDKLNSVIE
-1345 SIKNMILKLAEI
+1345 SINNMIIKLAAI
-1357 SVSAALKFADVGQ
+1357 SVSAAQQFINVGQ
-1370 AIISNLINGINS
+1370 EIVSSIINGITS
-1382 KIPELATT
+1382 KIPELVA
-1390 SANIQ
+1390 SAANIQ
-1395 GTIWNAIEAKMPD
+1395 GSIWNAIEIKMPD

-1469 SKHKGDDTFYNSGAN
+1469 SKHKGDDTFYNSGSN

-1489 INGAYSK
+1489 INGVYSK
-1496 DVYTVGKKI
+1496 DVYSVGKKI
-1505 AERYLKGLADKGRQ
+1505 AERYLNGLKDRGRQ

-1556 ETVVDAMTIDNLSD
+1556 DTVVDAMTIDNLSD
-1570 VIGFS
+1570 AIGFS

-1611 QSDFNQMSRDIMFNI
+1611 QTDFNQMSRDIMFNI

>member
-17 DDFVDQ
+17 DDFIDQ

-38 SDVDALLLLQWNNM
+38 SEVDTLLMMQWNNM

-60 KKAAIEASKPI
+60 KKAAIEASKPV
-71 VDFVDKTISQISGMN
+71 VDFVEQSISQINSMN
-86 KAISSAALSTLQVV
+86 KAISSAALSTIQVV

-117 GADSLAKYNAQI
+117 GADSLAQFNAQV
-129 IGLAESTEDANSA
+129 IGLAESTKDANSA
-142 MSAAVKFFQNNPFQ
+142 MSAAVKFFKQNPFQ

-162 AVKNLMMYDKSLAN
+162 AVKNLMMYDKSIAN
-176 AADGSARLTKELN
+176 AADNSARLTKELD
-189 MLGVASLSTDTPI
+189 MLGVASLSSGTPL

-215 VKVSKG
+215 AKVSKG

-232 LYDAVGKRMGISASE
+232 LYDAVGKRMGISAAE

-308 NTLSRQTDRVKGRIA
+308 NTMARQTDRVKGRIA
-323 NMAQAIA
+323 DMAQAIA
-330 GYELTD
+330 GYELTAE
-336 DGGFKAVEGGI
+336 GGFKAVEGGI
-347 FQSVINLE
+347 YQSVINLK
-355 KAFADAMDKTG
+355 KAFADAMSSST
-366 ETYAKMRSAFGK
+366 ETAAKMRSAFGK

-385 LIDKI
+385 IIDKI
-390 AEKLPGIL
+390 AEKLPDIL

-406 KLADHIEFLL
+406 KLADHIELLL

-430 SNVPVLGPAIESVTG
+430 SNVPVLGPAIEKITG
-445 PIKNLTK
+445 PIGILKDK
-452 TFLKLNPALKI
+452 FLELNPALKI

-484 LKSIFDSVSK
+484 LKSIFESVSK
-494 IAKALAPAVSKLVE
+494 IGKALAPAVSRLMDIA
-508 VSAILGEDIIVP
+508 AILGENIIVP
-520 TLEVLAKVLEVLAN
+520 TIEALAKVLEVLAN

-584 RAKQLSE
+584 RAKQLTE
-591 LQKLNSAAKTS
+591 LQKMSSAAKTS
-602 GSGISG
+602 GSGVSG

-650 AIAALGIALNVA
+650 AIAALGVALNVA

-682 VVSVF
+682 VVSAF

-705 EMVELAGVIAI
+705 EMAELAGVIAI
-716 LGVAMWAA
+716 LGVAMFVA
-724 NKAIPDEI
+724 NRAIPDEI

-753 FVGGLAPKKIAIGL
+753 FVGGLAPAQIAAGL
-767 LEMVGVAA
+767 LEMVGVAV

-785 SIDENVPNDIG
+785 SIDKNVPNDIG
-796 GITIKLGIITEV
+796 GITIKLGIISEV

-813 AVATGIG
+813 VVATGIG

-830 FLATGMASI
+830 FLATGIASM
-839 ISLVSG
+839 ISLVAG
-845 IVFIA
+845 IVIVA
-850 QKLGILQK
+850 QELGVLQK
-858 IKLKQS
+858 IKLKQD

-893 EAFLEMGI
+893 ESFLEMGI
-901 VDAVTNIVN
+901 VAAVTNIVN
-910 NYVRIA
+910 NYVNIA

-925 KLNPFA
+925 KLNPVA

-1000 VTEKVKLISKVV
+1000 VRGKVKLISEVV

-1038 IVENVSL
+1038 IVDNVSL

-1056 LQDLNANLANLK
+1056 LQELNITLANFK
-1068 EIKKSIGDKLNY
+1068 EIKDTIGDKLDY
-1080 IKDIVTT
+1080 IKEIVTT
-1087 ISTAGGGIFKSFQ
+1087 ISTAGGGILKSFQ

-1115 NDVLAVY
+1115 NDVLTVY
-1122 PDIFGKVR
+1122 PDIFGKVK
-1130 TLYDVVNEAGDKFD
+1130 TLYDVVNEAGENFD
-1144 VNKAKQNVDNITEV
+1144 VNKAKQNVDHITEV
-1158 INKVLLIKDG
+1158 INKVLSIKDG
-1168 GVFQKISE
+1168 GIFQGISE

-1183 SVDKIKDVVEIIKNL
+1183 SVDKVKDIVSIIENF
-1198 GLIAKYTNEIPDV
+1198 GLIAKNTNEIPDV
-1211 GGENYGDNGK
+1211 GGENYDK
-1221 LSHIKACVEEIKN
+1221 IEHIKTVLQKVKDA
-1234 YPRMEDADKVKLINT
+1234 PRMEDADKVKLINT
-1249 INAANDVLFV
+1249 VNAANDVLFI
-1259 SASVVRRLNTL
+1259 SASMIRRLNTL
-1270 EDVGGENY
+1270 EDIGGENY
-1278 GENGKL
+1278 AKL
-1284 SHIKACIDEIKNI
+1284 DHIKTAIDKIKNI
-1297 PGMEEETKVKII
+1297 PGMEEETKIKLI

-1323 RFVSKVNTL
+1323 RFTSKVNAL

-1345 SIKNMILKLAEI
+1345 SINNMILKLAAI
-1357 SVSAALKFADVGQ
+1357 SVSAAQQFVNVGQ
-1370 AIISNLINGINS
+1370 SIVSSIINGITS
-1382 KIPELATT
+1382 KIPELVAAA
-1390 SANIQ
+1390 ANIQ
-1395 GTIWNAIEAKMPD
+1395 GSVWNAIEIKMPD

-1422 GFNSKQSEFSQ
+1422 GFNSKQSEFSR

-1469 SKHKGDDTFYNSGAN
+1469 SKHKGDDTFYNSGSN

-1496 DVYTVGKKI
+1496 DVYSVGKKI
-1505 AERYLKGLADKGRQ
+1505 AERYLNGLKDKGRQ

-1570 VIGFS
+1570 AIGFS

-1611 QSDFNQMSRDIMFNI
+1611 QTDFNQMSRDIMFNI

>member
-23 LKAAGKAINDFGDEV
+23 LKTAGKAINDFGDEV
-38 SDVDALLLLQWNNM
+38 NAVDTLLMLQWNNM

-71 VDFVDKTISQISGMN
+71 VDFAKQSISQINSMN
-86 KAISSAALSTLQVV
+86 KAISSAALSTVQVV
-100 SGAATTAITSL
+100 SGAAATAITSL

-117 GADSLAKYNAQI
+117 GADSLAKYNAQV

-142 MSAAVKFFQNNPFQ
+142 MSTAVKFFKNNPFQ

-162 AVKNLMMYDKSLAN
+162 AVKNLMMYDKSIAN
-176 AADGSARLTKELN
+176 AADGSARLKKELD
-189 MLGVASLSTDTPI
+189 MLGVASLSSGTPL

-215 VKVSKG
+215 AKVSKG

-308 NTLSRQTDRVKGRIA
+308 NTLARQTDRVKGRIA
-323 NMAQAIA
+323 DMAQAIA
-330 GYELTD
+330 GYELTA

-347 FQSVINLE
+347 YQSVINLE
-355 KAFADAMDKTG
+355 KAFADTMTGSEKTA
-366 ETYAKMRSAFGK
+366 AKMRSAFGK

-385 LIDKI
+385 FIDKI
-390 AEKLPGIL
+390 TEKLPAIL
-398 NKLFDLID
+398 DKFFDLID
-406 KLADHIEFLL
+406 KLADHIELLL
-416 PILAGALTLFGGLA
+416 PILAGALTLFGDLA
-430 SNVPVLGPAIESVTG
+430 SNVPVLGPAIEKITG
-445 PIKNLTK
+445 PIGILKDK
-452 TFLKLNPALKI
+452 FLELNPALKI
-463 LFAILGAGVFKAIKD
+463 LFTILGAGVFKAIKD

-484 LKSIFDSVSK
+484 LKSIFESISK
-494 IAKALAPAVSKLVE
+494 IGKALAPAVSRLMDIA
-508 VSAILGEDIIVP
+508 AILGENIIVP
-520 TLEVLAKVLEVLAN
+520 TIEALAKVLEVLAN

-584 RAKQLSE
+584 RAKQLTE
-591 LQKLNSAAKTS
+591 LQKMSSAAKTS
-602 GSGISG
+602 GSGVSG

-629 KGQQMMATMRSGI
+629 KGQQMMETMRSGI

-650 AIAALGIALNVA
+650 AIVALGVALNVA

-716 LGVAMWAA
+716 LGVAMFVA
-724 NKAIPDEI
+724 NRAIPDEI

-753 FVGGLAPKKIAIGL
+753 FVGGLAPKKIAFGL
-767 LEMVGVAA
+767 LEMVGVAV

-785 SIDENVPNDIG
+785 SIDKNVPNDIG
-796 GITIKLGIITEV
+796 GITIKLGIISEV

-813 AVATGIG
+813 VVATGIG

-830 FLATGMASI
+830 FLASGIASM
-839 ISLVSG
+839 ISLVAG
-845 IVFIA
+845 IVIVA
-850 QKLGILQK
+850 QELGILQK
-858 IKLKQS
+858 IKLNQN

-893 EAFLEMGI
+893 ESFLEMGI
-901 VDAVTNIVN
+901 VAAVTNIVN
-910 NYVRIA
+910 NYVNIA

-925 KLNPFA
+925 KLNPVA

-979 TYKSIAS
+979 IYKSIAS

-1000 VTEKVKLISKVV
+1000 VIGKVKLISKVV

-1056 LQDLNANLANLK
+1056 LQELNSSLDSNK
-1068 EIKKSIGDKLNY
+1068 DVRDTIGDKLNY

-1087 ISTAGGGIFKSFQ
+1087 ISTAGGGILKSFQ

-1115 NDVLAVY
+1115 DDVLRVY
-1122 PDIFGKVR
+1122 PEIFNKVKI
-1130 TLYDVVNEAGDKFD
+1130 LYDVVEQAGENFD
-1144 VNKAKQNVDNITEV
+1144 VNKAKENVDHITEV
-1158 INKVLLIKDG
+1158 INKVLSIKDG
-1168 GVFQKISE
+1168 GIFQGISE
-1176 FFAGGTI
+1176 FFSGGTI
-1183 SVDKIKDVVEIIKNL
+1183 SVEKVQDIVDIIKNF
-1198 GLIAKYTNEIPDV
+1198 GLIAKNTNEIPDV
-1211 GGENYGDNGK
+1211 GGENYDK
-1221 LSHIKACVEEIKN
+1221 IEHIKTVLQKVKDA
-1234 YPRMEDADKVKLINT
+1234 PRMEDADKVKLINT
-1249 INAANDVLFV
+1249 VNAANDMLFV
-1259 SASVVRRLNTL
+1259 SASMIHRLNTL
-1270 EDVGGENY
+1270 EDIGGENY
-1278 GENGKL
+1278 AKID
-1284 SHIKACIDEIKNI
+1284 HIKTAIDKIKNI
-1297 PGMEEETKVKII
+1297 PGMEEETKVKLI

-1323 RFVSKVNTL
+1323 RFVNKVNAL
-1332 QEPDNDKLNSVIE
+1332 QDPDNDKLNSVIE
-1345 SIKNMILKLAEI
+1345 SINNMIIKLAAI
-1357 SVSAALKFADVGQ
+1357 SVSAAQQFINVGQ
-1370 AIISNLINGINS
+1370 EIVSSIINGITS
-1382 KIPELATT
+1382 KIPELVA
-1390 SANIQ
+1390 SAANIQ
-1395 GTIWNAIEAKMPD
+1395 GSIWNAIEIKMPD

-1469 SKHKGDDTFYNSGAN
+1469 SKHKGDDTFYNSGSN

-1496 DVYTVGKKI
+1496 DVYSVGKKI
-1505 AERYLKGLADKGRQ
+1505 AERYLNGLKDRGRQ

-1556 ETVVDAMTIDNLSD
+1556 DTVVDAMTIDNLSD
-1570 VIGFS
+1570 AIGFS

-1611 QSDFNQMSRDIMFNI
+1611 QTDFNQMSRDIMFNI

>member
-60 KKAAIEASKPI
+60 KKAAIEASKPV
-71 VDFVDKTISQISGMN
+71 VDFVQQSISQISSMN
-86 KAISSAALSTLQVV
+86 KAISSAALSTIQVV

-117 GADSLAKYNAQI
+117 GADSLSKFNAQV
-129 IGLAESTEDANSA
+129 IGLAESTADANSA
-142 MSAAVKFFQNNPFQ
+142 MSAAVKFFKKNPFQ

-162 AVKNLMMYDKSLAN
+162 AVKNLMMYDKSIAN

-189 MLGVASLSTDTPI
+189 MLGVASLSSGTPI
-202 AELASKWGEVSSQ
+202 AELAAKWGEVSSQ
-215 VKVSKG
+215 AKVSKG

-273 TTKLNLPKQS
+273 TFKLNLPKQS

-308 NTLSRQTDRVKGRIA
+308 NTMARQDDRVKGRIA
-323 NMAQAIA
+323 DMAQAIA
-330 GYELTD
+330 GYELTAE
-336 DGGFKAVEGGI
+336 GGFKAVEGGI
-347 FQSVINLE
+347 YQSVINLK
-355 KAFADAMDKTG
+355 KAFADTLDSTG
-366 ETYAKMRSAFGK
+366 ETAAKMRSALGK
-378 LGGAIAP
+378 IGGAIAP
-385 LIDKI
+385 FIDKI
-390 AEKLPGIL
+390 TEKLPDIL
-398 NKLFDLID
+398 NKLFDLLD
-406 KLADHIEFLL
+406 KLGDHIELLL
-416 PILAGALTLFGGLA
+416 PILAGALMLFGDLA
-430 SNVPVLGPAIESVTG
+430 SNVPVLGPAIEKITG
-445 PIKNLTK
+445 PLGILKDK
-452 TFLKLNPALKI
+452 FLELNPALKI

-494 IAKALAPAVSKLVE
+494 IGQALAPAVSKLVE
-508 VSAILGEDIIVP
+508 ISAILGENIIVP
-520 TLEVLAKVLEVLAN
+520 TIEVLAKVLEVLAN

-602 GSGISG
+602 GSGVSG

-650 AIAALGIALNVA
+650 AIAALGVALNVA

-716 LGVAMWAA
+716 LGVAMYAA

-767 LEMVGVAA
+767 LEMVGVAV

-830 FLATGMASI
+830 FLATGMASM
-839 ISLVSG
+839 ISLVAG
-845 IVFIA
+845 IVSVA

-875 TVRMITDEAAGKS
+875 TVRMITDEATGKS

-893 EAFLEMGI
+893 ESFLEMGI
-901 VDAVTNIVN
+901 VAAVTNIVD

-1000 VTEKVKLISKVV
+1000 VIGKVKLISKVV

-1023 FGGLSEI
+1023 FGGLSEV

-1038 IVENVSL
+1038 IVDNVSL

-1056 LQDLNANLANLK
+1056 LQDLNINLANLK

-1087 ISTAGGGIFKSFQ
+1087 ISTAGGGILKSFQ

-1130 TLYDVVNEAGDKFD
+1130 TLYDAVNEAGEKFD

-1158 INKVLLIKDG
+1158 INKVLSIKDG
-1168 GVFQKISE
+1168 GIFQGISE

-1183 SVDKIKDVVEIIKNL
+1183 SVDKVKDIVSIIENF
-1198 GLIAKYTNEIPDV
+1198 GLIAKNTNEIPDV
-1211 GGENYGDNGK
+1211 GGENYDK
-1221 LSHIKACVEEIKN
+1221 IEHIKTVLQKIKDA
-1234 YPRMEDADKVKLINT
+1234 PRMEDADKVKLINT
-1249 INAANDVLFV
+1249 VNAANDMLFV
-1259 SASVVRRLNTL
+1259 SASMIRRLNTL
-1270 EDVGGENY
+1270 EDIGGENY
-1278 GENGKL
+1278 GKID
-1284 SHIKACIDEIKNI
+1284 HIKTAIGKIKDI
-1297 PGMEEETKVKII
+1297 PGMEEETKIKLI

-1323 RFVSKVNTL
+1323 RFVSKVNAL

-1345 SIKNMILKLAEI
+1345 SIKNMILRLAEI

-1390 SANIQ
+1390 AANIQ
-1395 GTIWNAIEAKMPD
+1395 GVIWNAIEVKMPD

-1422 GFNSKQSEFSQ
+1422 GFNSKQFEFSQ
-1433 AGANVQGTIWNAIEP
+1433 AGANVQGSIWNAIEP

-1469 SKHKGDDTFYNSGAN
+1469 SKHQGGDTFYNSGAN

-1496 DVYTVGKKI
+1496 DVYSVGKKI
-1505 AERYLKGLADKGRQ
+1505 AEKYLNGLKDRGEQ

-1524 TTYQSGIWAV
+1524 TTYKSGIWAV
-1534 EGMIDGIERMSYKLR
+1534 EGMIDGIEKMSYKLR

-1556 ETVVDAMTIDNLSD
+1556 DTVVDAMTIDNLSD

-1600 NTINIYNTNYA
+1600 NTINIYNNNYA
-1611 QSDFNQMSRDIMFNI
+1611 QTDFNQMSRDIMFNI